1 MPRDAMA
8 EWLAKRNAEKA
19 AQRATPEHGAVRQAQ
34 IKVDQILEQ
43 AKKTTTALTG
53 VKTGKTEK
61 SSTPVRQEEGRDAMA
76 EWLAARKES
85 KVQQIAEQGKYAV
98 RNVGALY
105 KAATGMWGELRK
117 ANEWQGLGVDA
128 GIRQGYQARV
138 PVRGGSQLQQQ
149 AENALQMDKTGPY
162 RQRLTRVR
170 GESLEKLFTDSLN
183 QNQTAEQHGQTI
195 RQELQELRTA
205 GESGTDAAAAKEKWD
220 DVASRLYYLA
230 YSQSMSSDEYNKLVS
245 EVYDAYDAYRSGVKG
260 RSFGQREQKW
270 TDALRG
276 PVMGDENYTAAGKAQ
291 QNAMLAAAGGI
302 PTDRNT
308 FGYELRYN
316 QSTTRE
322 NIQYKSVD
330 QLLDAAGKH
339 VDPQAD
345 VTSQSQGAATDAAI
359 FGYLA
364 NVAMTQEQ
372 YDRYMQ
378 ALDRYVKNAPATRAV
393 SGYGTSDVVSQL
405 ETYRQQ
411 REANGLRANEKGAE
425 DALNSYPEM
434 SAGSFLDQVASGSER
449 ARDNLFQK
457 YPAGLEQLLVRG
469 GGYAGKALGSLLN
482 GFGAFENDLGDYF
495 AAGGEENINYQN
507 PEWQEA
513 KYQDWVRGRETSD
526 LLQNGG
532 KFERWAAE
540 QIPALPTAALE
551 MAAASTIAGAA
562 TGTMESFAGGARQV
576 SPLVTSA
583 ATKAEKFAQ
592 MAKQGSNIVTSS
604 FAAINSYGEAESN
617 GDARGEQFI
626 RFAAGGLLEY
636 GTNMLFGGNPLIDA
650 GDTGK
655 VTELVYKMTNNETI
669 RKIVSSA
676 AFDRIGEGLEE
687 VASAIG
693 SAALDYALTGEADL
707 SWDELRDEFIS
718 GFALAMILSIG
729 PDTAEVLAKNDHEG
743 NAKRIT
749 MFDAAAQSDRGE
761 LNLQMGKYAVEFL
774 AGDEDMM
781 LANGW
786 DHVQR
791 SAAKKSWAQAVNEY
805 NTVYRNLVDAEA
817 YWAKTG
823 EGKAYRGT
831 DAERVIADARGS
843 IEGVDAKTFSAET
856 LEENVRQI
864 RQAWDSAEENA
875 TNFAMTGR
883 MDAEIAKMARIAES
897 YLDKAVQDGTMDAM
911 TALNLRNELSMINEG
926 ATATLQAYLNARYGE
941 GTPQTETRQE
951 PVQEATQDVNV
962 IRAEAENN
970 AAVNAAETG
979 GIDNGRTEI
988 FDGGSQRDAGLGT
1001 GEQTGGMAAG
1011 AAAAE
1016 GERRNAYAGAGE
1028 NGPANRRANLRPED
1042 AARAERLN
1050 RYASL
1055 QSDTS
1060 LAQLV
1065 RGGSDA
1071 VTLAVIPESMY
1082 DDGMR
1087 EAKQAGTA
1095 LGVDVVFVRGSMAMQ
1110 RGDQLMRINGVYDA
1124 AAKRAVVSA
1133 TDIQYDGGKLAQ
1145 HELFHVRANKDPALV
1160 QQALQKVRET
1170 FGEEAFE
1177 QVAREYVQSYSG
1189 AYQSMEDVYEEVLA
1203 DAYAGMNRFRAGAT
1217 HFTEA
1222 VQSEVQQSERASEPA
1237 QTSQETRGSPPANVE
1252 ERSGN
1257 PEKGKTFWEKMRAWK
1272 EGGAPDAA
1280 MEPSRTLQQA
1290 GINELISLSSML
1302 EKADGKSQTMR
1313 EAIYDN
1319 LKYLQDDL
1327 IRPMAVGKKGDTLYC
1342 VVPARTSM
1350 DMPRVVE
1357 MRKTNAGYEVEKV
1370 SSLSNAAI
1378 IKTLEGSDLLSANVQ
1393 ALDHA
1398 IQDFGYQTKANAQL
1412 WVRPEKAK
1420 NGVPFADIFE
1430 ARDARDFEAKFS
1442 LEEKQYARVINEQLL
1457 ENRDRILEIEPVY
1470 ELTGGEF
1477 AQGDKKLSDAV
1488 MEEFEKFGGEVE
1500 REGFGAIKFSKKR
1513 IKNDIMHGIGRMKA
1527 MTFAAVPSVIQNG
1540 VEIGSEANWKG
1551 RGYDTYVFAAPAKF
1565 GETNL
1570 LIGAVVTRDNRE
1582 NKFYLHE
1589 VVDSEGNAIKIDRE
1603 TGEIKTSSAVADGWA
1618 STPDALSKDRIAQT
1632 EGEVKQR
1639 FSLSEPVE
1647 RAGNLIAEH
1656 NLTQEKLEKALEIG
1670 AFPSPSIAIVQAE
1683 QGHTNYGDY
1692 SVVFPAS
1699 TIDPEADSRN
1709 RVYGADAWTPTSS
1722 NATVEY
1728 RVDADA
1734 KRAFERSIRDLSG
1747 QVADGIFRGDSTLG
1761 KAGIEEETTKTSREI
1776 AEQIAQYPEV
1786 KAAYLADK
1794 GENISPVYKDREY
1807 DNIGNAALQRYTDN
1821 VGVQNLA
1828 RIIVQMYVGDA
1839 NSVAQAELQRVR
1851 QAIGEEY
1858 AERFARILD
1867 RKPERKA
1874 ERVSEYA
1881 ENKMYSGTRA
1891 EDFIRH
1897 AWEMVQDGGQNRGE
1911 ADKMAMQDE
1920 LDRKAPTQKVAA
1932 WAEKRLQDVIGEGG
1946 IYNNE
1951 DRYTSRGDRRSF
1963 EQTHWELNAENL
1975 VRAMAQAEERGA
1987 NIMWYDA
1994 GGLLAAA
2001 TPEYRSISEIHAD
2014 EGRLQTLE
2022 QEAYEGK
2029 VMELQQSLD
2038 NVVERILQETR
2049 HKAYGYQDES
2059 QLITEALIKTAQGG
2073 DSLQSIREGMAAE
2086 EYDID
2091 RATAMQIQELFQ
2103 QAKEIP
2109 TSYFEAKPQR
2119 VVGFDEAVAL
2129 LAPASAPADLMAR
2142 AEDAGLRVIRYTG
2155 QKDRIRV
2162 ANELPGVK
2170 FSVQEELQDIR
2181 ENGIRG
2187 KELASERE
2195 ETQPEDVLGYA
2206 DDMGE
2211 PVLSESYFRD
2221 WVQQQTNAMPQGFV
2235 WGKDVPFYSQTTD
2248 LSPKQAVELL
2258 EAVTGKRW
2266 RVEPRKNGG
2275 WRAVETD
2282 FAAKQGMYTP
2292 QEAANR
2298 LNAAKKARADADAAA
2313 YRNGEA
2319 PARATTVAA
2328 EGVAKDSFRAT
2339 PALDKIG
2346 VKIDMGVT
2354 DYRTTKEMRQRAEAE
2369 YQTDKL
2375 ISKAERRWGATAL
2388 EKNFARDIAAGR
2400 YSYADIPD
2408 TARWDT
2414 VTDLANLYIDKRMLG
2429 EDLRLQRKYAI
2440 RDALLYKAMELL
2452 PDELELMSD
2461 PGGFDKEAL
2470 LVLNYRT
2477 PQRSMLKMFGDKR
2490 GEEINRYY
2498 FDPVT
2503 RNEAERLRWMN
2514 RQLDA
2519 VREFQGEGDKVK
2531 GLNKAESAYV
2541 HMALDIEATVQ
2552 RINQSPNKAAIQKAV
2567 TELTKME
2574 TAQKASPDAEAREAE
2589 IQRVATELD
2598 LNAAESKWA
2607 QQYAQFL
2614 TQKDGIKGEIDEKK
2628 CAAAVKQYRQLFDDY
2643 YNAIADFLVSHG
2655 DEPIGKIDY
2664 YAPHLSTADK
2674 VNLLNQAF
2682 EALGFN
2688 ASATRLPA
2696 EIAGRTEDF
2705 RPNKRWTPF
2714 FQSREGT
2721 QTEYDIVH
2729 GFESYV
2735 TYLSDVLF
2743 HTDDI
2748 QKIRALENY
2757 TRLGGKNDFKN
2768 SLAEAIE
2775 LSRSGQR
2782 DEKLDFLRELKRVDD
2797 FAEPTTAEINKQLD
2811 QYIAELFAAEKNN
2824 TRYSDLAVWL
2834 KNYGDVL
2841 AGKQFGGDRGA
2852 EHRGGRGILKLG
2864 TQLTQ
2869 AFARANVAGNVSS
2882 AVNQIAQLP
2891 TILGERSKRSI
2902 AQATAEFA
2910 TGKLRQFQMD
2920 SDFITGKKG
2929 VDYISNTFADS
2940 FMSGMFKP
2948 AEFVDTMMSTI
2959 AARAAYLDA
2968 IRDGKTHEEAMRAAD
2983 AYARSIMGDRTKGAK
2998 PLMFHSK
3005 TPVMQMVNMFQ
3016 IEALN
3021 SWEHVSQDLPRQFRQ
3036 IAAESGKAKA
3046 ARVLSSVILKT
3057 VLAAFVVNRV
3067 TEELYGGTPAPFDII
3082 GMCMN
3087 FIASGEGLTTNDWIR
3102 YMLNKASNAMFGVD
3116 LFDDVPTP
3124 QEGFDWGN
3132 AVEDTL
3138 YNISNEVPF
3147 LSNLSGMVGVG
3158 DRTLMMPDLFGK
3170 GKDLWDAATEHGLIS
3185 PESGEALLGLVT
3197 QAIPGGRQINKTY
3210 SGIKTIVEGG
3220 RTKGFGDKERL
3231 QYPVERNVGTA
3242 LQNILFGPNA
3252 TPQANAYWAS
3262 GLSSLSTKDTQTWQ
3276 TLSKDGADPIE
3287 TYNLLHEFIKINADD
3302 TLTTDQAQRDIRDAI
3317 NNSSLTDEQKA
3328 YLFRQ
3333 EFGRRNKETGE
3344 YEHATDAMFETLMDE
3359 GVSWDGV
3366 TQFYNKLMQADG
3378 DENLSTND
3386 KNRQKRTAIRELDV
3400 RDSVKA
3406 YTYAEVFGVTDKE
3419 TGAKSTSKDEVF
3431 ANMMDAGMSWDDV
3444 MDVYEEYRTLYEDES
3459 LSSSQQASEF
3469 AYWLDQHNIKGK
3481 KREAIRN
3488 GLKYYQMFAQEAE
3501 RYTNLTEAG
3510 LSATDAKK
3518 VSDKLASAKGTGE
3531 NGQLT
3536 TNDKV
3541 DVLLKQNLTDTSL
3554 YKALSTVLSEE
3565 TYDKLTEARSG
3576 GIGAKI
3582 WMQYWKKKAELSA
3595 DKDANGKSISG
3606 SKKAKILALINS
3618 LQLTAEQKDLLY
3630 RAEGYA
3636 ERDLYKAPW
3645 H

>member
-98 RNVGALY
+98 RNVGSLY

-230 YSQSMSSDEYNKLVS
+230 YSQSMSADEYNKLVS

-291 QNAMLAAAGGI
+291 QDAMLSAAGGI
-302 PTDRNT
+302 PEDRNT

-378 ALDRYVKNAPATRAV
+378 VLDRYAKNAPATRAV

-411 REANGLRANEKGAE
+411 REANGLRANEQAAE

-495 AAGGEENINYQN
+495 AEGGEKNINYRN
-507 PEWQEA
+507 PEWQAA

-540 QIPALPTAALE
+540 QISGLTTAALE

-562 TGTMESFAGGARQV
+562 TGTMANFAGGSRQV
-576 SPLVTSA
+576 SPLVTNA

-729 PDTAEVLAKNDHEG
+729 PDTAEVLAKNDYEG

-761 LNLQMGKYAVEFL
+761 LNLQMEKYAVEFL
-774 AGDEDMM
+774 AGDEDLM

-791 SAAKKSWAQAVNEY
+791 SAAKKSWSQAVNEY

-823 EGKAYRGT
+823 DGRVYQGT

-883 MDAEIAKMARIAES
+883 MDAEIAKMARTAES

-926 ATATLQAYLNARYGE
+926 ATANLQAYLNARYGE

-951 PVQEATQDVNV
+951 PVQEAAQGVNT

-988 FDGGSQRDAGLGT
+988 FDGGSQRDAGLGA

-1016 GERRNAYAGAGE
+1016 AERRNTYAGAGE

-1087 EAKQAGTA
+1087 EAKQAGA
-1095 LGVDVVFVRGSMAMQ
+1095 ELGVDVVFVRGSMAMQ

-1124 AAKRAVVSA
+1124 AAKRAVVST

-1189 AYQSMEDVYEEVLA
+1189 TYQSMEDVYEEVLA

-1217 HFTEA
+1217 QFAEA

-1237 QTSQETRGSPPANVE
+1237 QTSQETRGSPEGRFSLAGQKARTANSQTLQLAEQMEQEGASSEEIWQETGWTRTMDGQSWRFEIDNSEAEYRGGGDAQFREDHADYAEYQDLLQKMFEGTISESEMQRMEQLDDIWSGEYARLRERVE
-1252 ERSGN
+1252 SGN
-1257 PEKGKTFWEKMRAWK
+1257 ATLADVLEHDSLYEAYPELRNVKVRLESDTGSKN
-1272 EGGAPDAA
+1272 GSYD
-1280 MEPSRTLQQA
+1280 PSTNT
-1290 GINELISLSSML
+1290 ITISEDKPGDSAKVGTML
-1302 EKADGKSQTMR
+1302 HEIQ
-1313 EAIYDN
+1313 
-1319 LKYLQDDL
+1319 
-1327 IRPMAVGKKGDTLYC
+1327 
-1342 VVPARTSM
+1342 
-1350 DMPRVVE
+1350 
-1357 MRKTNAGYEVEKV
+1357 
-1370 SSLSNAAI
+1370 
-1378 IKTLEGSDLLSANVQ
+1378 
-1393 ALDHA
+1393 HA
-1398 IQDFGYQTKANAQL
+1398 IQQIEGWESGASPEYWAAREYESGDTASDRAQELYSRILNSLDKADQNKVIRYNELDREMEATFSAD
-1412 WVRPEKAK
+1412 PESEAGKRYAK
-1420 NGVPFADIFE
+1420 YEAEQDKLYEELYKNEWFRRLLDLQRKMENPQSAYYEMYLNTAGEIE
-1430 ARDARDFEAKFS
+1430 ARNVSERYRMAQ
-1442 LEEKQYARVINEQLL
+1442 EERRKTAPKGADENTLFRGAGGISAEINEQYKSELERWDKEGRNGNERLILGTTGPILQNLGAENGNIYLNGWKISKIMRTHKEMSLQTIEALPQVL
-1457 ENRDRILEIEPVY
+1457 ENPAIVLASRAVDTENANTRLVM
-1470 ELTGGEF
+1470 F
-1477 AQGDKKLSDAV
+1477 GDVRAENGKAV
-1488 MEEFEKFGGEVE
+1488 QVVL
-1500 REGFGAIKFSKKR
+1500 
-1513 IKNDIMHGIGRMKA
+1513 D
-1527 MTFAAVPSVIQNG
+1527 
-1540 VEIGSEANWKG
+1540 
-1551 RGYDTYVFAAPAKF
+1551 
-1565 GETNL
+1565 L
-1570 LIGAVVTRDNRE
+1570 L
-1582 NKFYLHE
+1582 
-1589 VVDSEGNAIKIDRE
+1589 
-1603 TGEIKTSSAVADGWA
+1603 
-1618 STPDALSKDRIAQT
+1618 PT
-1632 EGEVKQR
+1632 EGGYR
-1639 FSLSEPVE
+1639 FDGMQKVNSAYTKDGGRLSLE
-1647 RAGNLIAEH
+1647 
-1656 NLTQEKLEKALEIG
+1656 
-1670 AFPSPSIAIVQAE
+1670 
-1683 QGHTNYGDY
+1683 
-1692 SVVFPAS
+1692 
-1699 TIDPEADSRN
+1699 DSD
-1709 RVYGADAWTPTSS
+1709 VLYT
-1722 NATVEY
+1722 
-1728 RVDADA
+1728 DA
-1734 KRAFERSIRDLSG
+1734 KRAAQVLRSLGYRSG
-1747 QVADGIFRGDSTLG
+1747 SPDGSHKDGYIGSIAYDA
-1761 KAGIEEETTKTSREI
+1761 AGVKISGEKFTS
-1776 AEQIAQYPEV
+1776 
-1786 KAAYLADK
+1786 
-1794 GENISPVYKDREY
+1794 
-1807 DNIGNAALQRYTDN
+1807 
-1821 VGVQNLA
+1821 
-1828 RIIVQMYVGDA
+1828 
-1839 NSVAQAELQRVR
+1839 
-1851 QAIGEEY
+1851 
-1858 AERFARILD
+1858 
-1867 RKPERKA
+1867 
-1874 ERVSEYA
+1874 
-1881 ENKMYSGTRA
+1881 
-1891 EDFIRH
+1891 
-1897 AWEMVQDGGQNRGE
+1897 
-1911 ADKMAMQDE
+1911 
-1920 LDRKAPTQKVAA
+1920 
-1932 WAEKRLQDVIGEGG
+1932 VIG
-1946 IYNNE
+1946 
-1951 DRYTSRGDRRSF
+1951 T
-1963 EQTHWELNAENL
+1963 
-1975 VRAMAQAEERGA
+1975 
-1987 NIMWYDA
+1987 
-1994 GGLLAAA
+1994 
-2001 TPEYRSISEIHAD
+2001 
-2014 EGRLQTLE
+2014 LQ
-2022 QEAYEGK
+2022 
-2029 VMELQQSLD
+2029 
-2038 NVVERILQETR
+2038 
-2049 HKAYGYQDES
+2049 
-2059 QLITEALIKTAQGG
+2059 
-2073 DSLQSIREGMAAE
+2073 
-2086 EYDID
+2086 
-2091 RATAMQIQELFQ
+2091 
-2103 QAKEIP
+2103 
-2109 TSYFEAKPQR
+2109 
-2119 VVGFDEAVAL
+2119 
-2129 LAPASAPADLMAR
+2129 
-2142 AEDAGLRVIRYTG
+2142 
-2155 QKDRIRV
+2155 
-2162 ANELPGVK
+2162 K
-2170 FSVQEELQDIR
+2170 FSVQEDLQDIR

-2187 KELASERE
+2187 KELASDRE

-2206 DDMGE
+2206 DDRGE
-2211 PVLSESYFRD
+2211 PILSESYFRD

-2298 LNAAKKARADADAAA
+2298 LNAAKKARADADTAA

-3082 GMCMN
+3082 GMSMN

-3170 GKDLWDAATEHGLIS
+3170 GKDLWDAATEHGVIS

-3231 QYPVERNVGTA
+3231 QYPVERNVGTV

-3252 TPQANAYWAS
+3252 TPEANAYWAS

-3344 YEHATDAMFETLMDE
+3344 YEHATDAMFEALMDE

-3595 DKDANGKSISG
+3595 DKDENGKSISG

-3618 LQLTAEQKDLLY
+3618 LQLTTEQKDLLY

>member
-540 QIPALPTAALE
+540 QISGLTTAALE

-604 FAAINSYGEAESN
+604 FAAINSYGE
-617 GDARGEQFI
+617 ARGEQFI

-774 AGDEDMM
+774 AGDEDLM

-1217 HFTEA
+1217 QFTEA

>member
-19 AQRATPEHGAVRQAQ
+19 AQRATPGHGAVRQAQ

-43 AKKTTTALTG
+43 ARKTTTALTG

-98 RNVGALY
+98 RNVGSLY

-230 YSQSMSSDEYNKLVS
+230 YSQSMSADEYNKLVS

-291 QNAMLAAAGGI
+291 QDAMLAAAGGI
-302 PTDRNT
+302 PEDRNT

-378 ALDRYVKNAPATRAV
+378 ALDRYAKNAPATRAV
-393 SGYGTSDVVSQL
+393 SGYGTSDVVGQL

-457 YPAGLEQLLVRG
+457 YPAGLEQLLVHG

-495 AAGGEENINYQN
+495 AEGGEKNINYQN

-540 QIPALPTAALE
+540 QISGLTTAALE

-562 TGTMESFAGGARQV
+562 TGTMANFAGGSRQV
-576 SPLVTSA
+576 SPLVTNA

-761 LNLQMGKYAVEFL
+761 LNLQMEKYAVEFL
-774 AGDEDMM
+774 AGDEDLM

-791 SAAKKSWAQAVNEY
+791 STAKKSWAQAVNEY

-843 IEGVDAKTFSAET
+843 IEGVDSKTFSAET

-875 TNFAMTGR
+875 ANFAMTGR
-883 MDAEIAKMARIAES
+883 MDAEIAKMARTAES

-926 ATATLQAYLNARYGE
+926 ATANLQAYLNARYGE
-941 GTPQTETRQE
+941 GTPQVETQQE
-951 PVQEATQDVNV
+951 TVQEAAQGVNT

-1001 GEQTGGMAAG
+1001 GEQAGGMAAG

-1016 GERRNAYAGAGE
+1016 GKRRNTYTGAGE

-1071 VTLAVIPESMY
+1071 VTLAVVPESMY

-1087 EAKQAGTA
+1087 EAKQAGA
-1095 LGVDVVFVRGSMAMQ
+1095 ELGVDVVFVRGSMAMQ

-1133 TDIQYDGGKLAQ
+1133 TDIQYDGGQLAQ

-1217 HFTEA
+1217 QFTET
-1222 VQSEVQQSERASEPA
+1222 VQGEVQQSERASEPA
-1237 QTSQETRGSPPANVE
+1237 QTSQETRGSPEGKFSIQELENG
-1252 ERSGN
+1252 ERIAVIEDGQNEFDRAKPSQYAAIAKRVIKR
-1257 PEKGKTFWEKMRAWK
+1257 EFVGKTLPLGSEDLAMIPPDAAGEYAYPAQRLITKNANNAKMRASAELNNLLEVSEFSHWARDLKKHPEATLGFDYYTTKFEVGGHLFEGLINIANSEKGRVFYDITKIK
-1272 EGGAPDAA
+1272 EIPG
-1280 MEPSRTLQQA
+1280 T
-1290 GINELISLSSML
+1290 I
-1302 EKADGKSQTMR
+1302 EKRAT
-1313 EAIYDN
+1313 
-1319 LKYLQDDL
+1319 
-1327 IRPMAVGKKGDTLYC
+1327 PMAQSASDSGDL
-1342 VVPARTSM
+1342 SG
-1350 DMPRVVE
+1350 E
-1357 MRKTNAGYEVEKV
+1357 SV
-1370 SSLSNAAI
+1370 SQN
-1378 IKTLEGSDLLSANVQ
+1378 Q
-1393 ALDHA
+1393 AD
-1398 IQDFGYQTKANAQL
+1398 
-1412 WVRPEKAK
+1412 
-1420 NGVPFADIFE
+1420 
-1430 ARDARDFEAKFS
+1430 
-1442 LEEKQYARVINEQLL
+1442 
-1457 ENRDRILEIEPVY
+1457 
-1470 ELTGGEF
+1470 
-1477 AQGDKKLSDAV
+1477 
-1488 MEEFEKFGGEVE
+1488 
-1500 REGFGAIKFSKKR
+1500 
-1513 IKNDIMHGIGRMKA
+1513 
-1527 MTFAAVPSVIQNG
+1527 
-1540 VEIGSEANWKG
+1540 
-1551 RGYDTYVFAAPAKF
+1551 
-1565 GETNL
+1565 
-1570 LIGAVVTRDNRE
+1570 
-1582 NKFYLHE
+1582 
-1589 VVDSEGNAIKIDRE
+1589 
-1603 TGEIKTSSAVADGWA
+1603 
-1618 STPDALSKDRIAQT
+1618 
-1632 EGEVKQR
+1632 VKQR

-1734 KRAFERSIRDLSG
+1734 KRAFERSIRDLSW

-1963 EQTHWELNAENL
+1963 EKTHWELNAENL
-1975 VRAMAQAEERGA
+1975 VRTMAQAEERGA

-2142 AEDAGLRVIRYTG
+2142 AEDAGLRVIRYTDNA
-2155 QKDRIRV
+2155 DRIRV

-2187 KELASERE
+2187 KELASDRE

-2211 PVLSESYFRD
+2211 QVLSESYFRD

-2328 EGVAKDSFRAT
+2328 EGVAKDRFRAT

-2589 IQRVATELD
+2589 IQRVATDLD

-2768 SLAEAIE
+2768 SLAKAIE

-2902 AQATAEFA
+2902 AQAALEFS

-2948 AEFVDTMMSTI
+2948 AEFVDTTMSTI

-3067 TEELYGGTPAPFDII
+3067 TEEIYGGTPAPFDII
-3082 GMCMN
+3082 GMSMN

-3102 YMLNKASNAMFGVD
+3102 YMFNKASNAMFGVD

-3170 GKDLWDAATEHGLIS
+3170 GKDLWDAATEHGLLS

-3302 TLTTDQAQRDIRDAI
+3302 TLTSDQAQRDIRDAI
-3317 NNSSLTDEQKA
+3317 NNSGLTDEQKA

-3344 YEHATDAMFETLMDE
+3344 YEHATDAMFEALMDE

-3419 TGAKSTSKDEVF
+3419 TGAKSTSKDEAF

-3481 KREAIRN
+3481 KREAIQN

-3582 WMQYWKKKAELSA
+3582 WMQYWRKKAELSA

-3636 ERDLYKAPW
+3636 ERDLYRAPW

>member
-1 MPRDAMA
+1 MVNVA
-8 EWLAKRNAEKA
+8 
-19 AQRATPEHGAVRQAQ
+19 
-34 IKVDQILEQ
+34 ILGFG
-43 AKKTTTALTG
+43 T
-53 VKTGKTEK
+53 
-61 SSTPVRQEEGRDAMA
+61 
-76 EWLAARKES
+76 
-85 KVQQIAEQGKYAV
+85 
-98 RNVGALY
+98 VG
-105 KAATGMWGELRK
+105 
-117 ANEWQGLGVDA
+117 
-128 GIRQGYQARV
+128 
-138 PVRGGSQLQQQ
+138 
-149 AENALQMDKTGPY
+149 
-162 RQRLTRVR
+162 
-170 GESLEKLFTDSLN
+170 
-183 QNQTAEQHGQTI
+183 
-195 RQELQELRTA
+195 
-205 GESGTDAAAAKEKWD
+205 
-220 DVASRLYYLA
+220 
-230 YSQSMSSDEYNKLVS
+230 
-245 EVYDAYDAYRSGVKG
+245 SGV
-260 RSFGQREQKW
+260 
-270 TDALRG
+270 
-276 PVMGDENYTAAGKAQ
+276 
-291 QNAMLAAAGGI
+291 
-302 PTDRNT
+302 
-308 FGYELRYN
+308 
-316 QSTTRE
+316 
-322 NIQYKSVD
+322 
-330 QLLDAAGKH
+330 
-339 VDPQAD
+339 
-345 VTSQSQGAATDAAI
+345 
-359 FGYLA
+359 
-364 NVAMTQEQ
+364 
-372 YDRYMQ
+372 
-378 ALDRYVKNAPATRAV
+378 
-393 SGYGTSDVVSQL
+393 
-405 ETYRQQ
+405 
-411 REANGLRANEKGAE
+411 
-425 DALNSYPEM
+425 
-434 SAGSFLDQVASGSER
+434 
-449 ARDNLFQK
+449 
-457 YPAGLEQLLVRG
+457 
-469 GGYAGKALGSLLN
+469 
-482 GFGAFENDLGDYF
+482 
-495 AAGGEENINYQN
+495 
-507 PEWQEA
+507 
-513 KYQDWVRGRETSD
+513 
-526 LLQNGG
+526 
-532 KFERWAAE
+532 
-540 QIPALPTAALE
+540 
-551 MAAASTIAGAA
+551 
-562 TGTMESFAGGARQV
+562 
-576 SPLVTSA
+576 
-583 ATKAEKFAQ
+583 
-592 MAKQGSNIVTSS
+592 
-604 FAAINSYGEAESN
+604 
-617 GDARGEQFI
+617 
-626 RFAAGGLLEY
+626 
-636 GTNMLFGGNPLIDA
+636 
-650 GDTGK
+650 
-655 VTELVYKMTNNETI
+655 
-669 RKIVSSA
+669 
-676 AFDRIGEGLEE
+676 
-687 VASAIG
+687 
-693 SAALDYALTGEADL
+693 
-707 SWDELRDEFIS
+707 
-718 GFALAMILSIG
+718 
-729 PDTAEVLAKNDHEG
+729 AEVLAKNDHEG

-761 LNLQMGKYAVEFL
+761 LNLQMEKYAVEFL
-774 AGDEDMM
+774 AGDEDLM

-786 DHVQR
+786 DHLQR
-791 SAAKKSWAQAVNEY
+791 SEAKKSWAQAVNEY

-843 IEGVDAKTFSAET
+843 IEGVDSKTFSAET

-875 TNFAMTGR
+875 ANFAMTGR
-883 MDAEIAKMARIAES
+883 MDAEIAKMARTAES

-926 ATATLQAYLNARYGE
+926 ATANLQAYLNARYGE
-941 GTPQTETRQE
+941 GTPQVETQQE
-951 PVQEATQDVNV
+951 TVQEDAQGVNT

-1001 GEQTGGMAAG
+1001 GEQAGGMAAG

-1016 GERRNAYAGAGE
+1016 GERRNTYTGAGE

-1071 VTLAVIPESMY
+1071 VTMAVVPESMY

-1087 EAKQAGTA
+1087 AAKQAGA
-1095 LGVDVVFVRGSMAMQ
+1095 ELGVDVVFVRGSMAMQ

-1133 TDIQYDGGKLAQ
+1133 TDIQYDGGQLAQ

-1217 HFTEA
+1217 QFTET
-1222 VQSEVQQSERASEPA
+1222 VQGEVQQSERASEPA
-1237 QTSQETRGSPPANVE
+1237 QTSQETRGSPEGRFSLAGQKARTANSQTLQIAEQMEQEGESRE
-1252 ERSGN
+1252 EIWQETGWTRTMD
-1257 PEKGKTFWEKMRAWK
+1257 GKNWRFEIDNSEAEYR
-1272 EGGAPDAA
+1272 GGADAQFR
-1280 MEPSRTLQQA
+1280 EDH
-1290 GINELISLSSML
+1290 
-1302 EKADGKSQTMR
+1302 ADYAEYQ
-1313 EAIYDN
+1313 
-1319 LKYLQDDL
+1319 
-1327 IRPMAVGKKGDTLYC
+1327 
-1342 VVPARTSM
+1342 
-1350 DMPRVVE
+1350 
-1357 MRKTNAGYEVEKV
+1357 
-1370 SSLSNAAI
+1370 
-1378 IKTLEGSDLLSANVQ
+1378 DLLQKMFEGTISESEMQRMEQLDDIWSGEYARLRERVERGNATLADVLQHDSLYEAYPELRDVKVRLESDTGSKNGSYDPSTNTITISEDKPGDSAKVGTMLHEIQ
-1393 ALDHA
+1393 HA
-1398 IQDFGYQTKANAQL
+1398 IQQIEGWESGASPEYWAAREYESGDTASDRAQELYSRILNSLDKADQNKVIRYNELDREMEATFSAD
-1412 WVRPEKAK
+1412 PESEAGKRYAK
-1420 NGVPFADIFE
+1420 YEEEQDKLYEELYKNEWFRRLLDLQRKMENPQSAYYEMYLNTAGEIE
-1430 ARDARDFEAKFS
+1430 ARNVSERYRMAQ
-1442 LEEKQYARVINEQLL
+1442 EERRKTAPKGANENTLYRGAGGISAEINEQYKSDLERWDRGGRNGNERLILGTTGPVLQNLGAEDGNIYLNGWKISKIMRTHKEMSLQTIEALPQVL
-1457 ENRDRILEIEPVY
+1457 ENPAIVLASRAVDTENANTRLVM
-1470 ELTGGEF
+1470 F
-1477 AQGDKKLSDAV
+1477 GDVRAENGKAV
-1488 MEEFEKFGGEVE
+1488 QVVL
-1500 REGFGAIKFSKKR
+1500 
-1513 IKNDIMHGIGRMKA
+1513 D
-1527 MTFAAVPSVIQNG
+1527 
-1540 VEIGSEANWKG
+1540 
-1551 RGYDTYVFAAPAKF
+1551 
-1565 GETNL
+1565 L
-1570 LIGAVVTRDNRE
+1570 L
-1582 NKFYLHE
+1582 
-1589 VVDSEGNAIKIDRE
+1589 
-1603 TGEIKTSSAVADGWA
+1603 
-1618 STPDALSKDRIAQT
+1618 PT
-1632 EGEVKQR
+1632 EGGYR
-1639 FSLSEPVE
+1639 FEGMQKVNSAYTKDGGRLSLE
-1647 RAGNLIAEH
+1647 
-1656 NLTQEKLEKALEIG
+1656 
-1670 AFPSPSIAIVQAE
+1670 
-1683 QGHTNYGDY
+1683 
-1692 SVVFPAS
+1692 
-1699 TIDPEADSRN
+1699 DSD
-1709 RVYGADAWTPTSS
+1709 VLYT
-1722 NATVEY
+1722 
-1728 RVDADA
+1728 DA
-1734 KRAFERSIRDLSG
+1734 KRAAQVLRSLGYQSG
-1747 QVADGIFRGDSTLG
+1747 SPDGSHKGGYIGSIAYDADGVKISGEKF
-1761 KAGIEEETTKTSREI
+1761 TS
-1776 AEQIAQYPEV
+1776 
-1786 KAAYLADK
+1786 
-1794 GENISPVYKDREY
+1794 
-1807 DNIGNAALQRYTDN
+1807 
-1821 VGVQNLA
+1821 
-1828 RIIVQMYVGDA
+1828 
-1839 NSVAQAELQRVR
+1839 
-1851 QAIGEEY
+1851 
-1858 AERFARILD
+1858 
-1867 RKPERKA
+1867 
-1874 ERVSEYA
+1874 
-1881 ENKMYSGTRA
+1881 
-1891 EDFIRH
+1891 
-1897 AWEMVQDGGQNRGE
+1897 
-1911 ADKMAMQDE
+1911 
-1920 LDRKAPTQKVAA
+1920 
-1932 WAEKRLQDVIGEGG
+1932 VIG
-1946 IYNNE
+1946 
-1951 DRYTSRGDRRSF
+1951 T
-1963 EQTHWELNAENL
+1963 
-1975 VRAMAQAEERGA
+1975 
-1987 NIMWYDA
+1987 
-1994 GGLLAAA
+1994 
-2001 TPEYRSISEIHAD
+2001 
-2014 EGRLQTLE
+2014 LQ
-2022 QEAYEGK
+2022 
-2029 VMELQQSLD
+2029 
-2038 NVVERILQETR
+2038 
-2049 HKAYGYQDES
+2049 
-2059 QLITEALIKTAQGG
+2059 
-2073 DSLQSIREGMAAE
+2073 
-2086 EYDID
+2086 
-2091 RATAMQIQELFQ
+2091 
-2103 QAKEIP
+2103 
-2109 TSYFEAKPQR
+2109 
-2119 VVGFDEAVAL
+2119 
-2129 LAPASAPADLMAR
+2129 
-2142 AEDAGLRVIRYTG
+2142 
-2155 QKDRIRV
+2155 
-2162 ANELPGVK
+2162 K

-2187 KELASERE
+2187 KELASDRE

-2206 DDMGE
+2206 DDTGTLYAQFAREKVYDNLGNAVLQKYTDSVGVERLAWIAAQMDMGDARSVAATE
-2211 PVLSESYFRD
+2211 LQNIRQVVKEDYAERFGEKLDQKPNLKEKRVNEYADRVMGDSSRAESFLRHAWEMVQGVGRTVAAEQRRTVQQTPPESYFRD

-2328 EGVAKDSFRAT
+2328 EGVAKDRFRAT
-2339 PALDKIG
+2339 PAIDKIG

-2589 IQRVATELD
+2589 IQRVATDLD

-2614 TQKDGIKGEIDEKK
+2614 TQKDGIRGEIDEKK

-2948 AEFVDTMMSTI
+2948 AEFVDTTMSTI

-2968 IRDGKTHEEAMRAAD
+2968 IRDGKTHEEAMRSAD

-3082 GMCMN
+3082 GMSMN

-3102 YMLNKASNAMFGVD
+3102 YMFNKASNAMFGVD

-3170 GKDLWDAATEHGLIS
+3170 GKDLWEAATEHGLLS

-3262 GLSSLSTKDTQTWQ
+3262 GLSSLSAKDTQTWQ

-3302 TLTTDQAQRDIRDAI
+3302 TLTSDQAQRDIRDAI
-3317 NNSSLTDEQKA
+3317 NNSGLTDEQKA

-3344 YEHATDAMFETLMDE
+3344 YEHATDAMFEALMDE

-3419 TGAKSTSKDEVF
+3419 TGAKSTSKDEAF

-3481 KREAIRN
+3481 KREAIQN

-3582 WMQYWKKKAELSA
+3582 WMQYWRKKAELSA

-3636 ERDLYKAPW
+3636 ERDLYRAPW

>member
-117 ANEWQGLGVDA
+117 ENEWQGMGVDA
-128 GIRQGYQARV
+128 GIQQGYRPKL
-138 PVRGGSQLQQQ
+138 PVRTGSQLQQQ

-205 GESGTDAAAAKEKWD
+205 GESGTDVAAAKEKWD

-230 YSQSMSSDEYNKLVS
+230 YSQSMSADEYNKLVS

-291 QNAMLAAAGGI
+291 QDAMLSAAGGI
-302 PTDRNT
+302 PEDRNT

-378 ALDRYVKNAPATRAV
+378 VLDRYAKNAPATRAV

-411 REANGLRANEKGAE
+411 REANGLRANEQAAE

-482 GFGAFENDLGDYF
+482 GFGAFENVLGDYF
-495 AAGGEENINYQN
+495 AEGGEKNINYRN

-540 QIPALPTAALE
+540 QISGLTTAALE

-562 TGTMESFAGGARQV
+562 TGTMANFAGGSRQV
-576 SPLVTSA
+576 SPLVTNA

-761 LNLQMGKYAVEFL
+761 LNLQMEKYAVEFL
-774 AGDEDMM
+774 AGDEDLM

-791 SAAKKSWAQAVNEY
+791 SAAKKSWAQAMNEY

-817 YWAKTG
+817 YWSKTG

-843 IEGVDAKTFSAET
+843 IEGVDSKTFSAET

-875 TNFAMTGR
+875 ANFAMTGR
-883 MDAEIAKMARIAES
+883 MDAEIAKMARTAES

-926 ATATLQAYLNARYGE
+926 ATANLQAYLNARYGE

-951 PVQEATQDVNV
+951 PVQEAAQGVNT

-988 FDGGSQRDAGLGT
+988 FDGGSQRDAGLGA

-1016 GERRNAYAGAGE
+1016 AERRNTYAGAGE

-1087 EAKQAGTA
+1087 EAKQAGA
-1095 LGVDVVFVRGSMAMQ
+1095 KLGVDVVFVRGSMAMQ

-1133 TDIQYDGGKLAQ
+1133 TDIQYDGGQLAQ
-1145 HELFHVRANKDPALV
+1145 HELFHVRANSDPALV

-1217 HFTEA
+1217 QFAET

-1237 QTSQETRGSPPANVE
+1237 QTSQETRGSPEGKFSIQELENG
-1252 ERSGN
+1252 ERIEVIEDGQDEFDRAKPSQYAAIAKRVIKR
-1257 PEKGKTFWEKMRAWK
+1257 EFVGKTLPLGSEDLAMIPPDAAGEYAYPAQRLITKNANNAKMRASAELNNLLEVSEFSHWARDLKKHPEATLGFDYYTTKFEVGGHLFEGLINIANSEKGRVFYDITKIK
-1272 EGGAPDAA
+1272 EIPG
-1280 MEPSRTLQQA
+1280 T
-1290 GINELISLSSML
+1290 I
-1302 EKADGKSQTMR
+1302 EKRAT
-1313 EAIYDN
+1313 
-1319 LKYLQDDL
+1319 
-1327 IRPMAVGKKGDTLYC
+1327 PMAQSASDSGDL
-1342 VVPARTSM
+1342 SG
-1350 DMPRVVE
+1350 E
-1357 MRKTNAGYEVEKV
+1357 SV
-1370 SSLSNAAI
+1370 SQN
-1378 IKTLEGSDLLSANVQ
+1378 Q
-1393 ALDHA
+1393 AD
-1398 IQDFGYQTKANAQL
+1398 
-1412 WVRPEKAK
+1412 
-1420 NGVPFADIFE
+1420 
-1430 ARDARDFEAKFS
+1430 
-1442 LEEKQYARVINEQLL
+1442 
-1457 ENRDRILEIEPVY
+1457 
-1470 ELTGGEF
+1470 
-1477 AQGDKKLSDAV
+1477 
-1488 MEEFEKFGGEVE
+1488 
-1500 REGFGAIKFSKKR
+1500 
-1513 IKNDIMHGIGRMKA
+1513 
-1527 MTFAAVPSVIQNG
+1527 
-1540 VEIGSEANWKG
+1540 
-1551 RGYDTYVFAAPAKF
+1551 
-1565 GETNL
+1565 
-1570 LIGAVVTRDNRE
+1570 
-1582 NKFYLHE
+1582 
-1589 VVDSEGNAIKIDRE
+1589 
-1603 TGEIKTSSAVADGWA
+1603 
-1618 STPDALSKDRIAQT
+1618 
-1632 EGEVKQR
+1632 VKQR

-1683 QGHTNYGDY
+1683 QGHTNYGEY

-1734 KRAFERSIRDLSG
+1734 KRTFERSIRELSA
-1747 QVADGIFRGDSTLG
+1747 QVADGVFRGDSTLG

-1794 GENISPVYKDREY
+1794 GENINPVYKAREY
-1807 DNIGNAALQRYTDN
+1807 DNIGNAVLQRYTDN

-1828 RIIVQMYVGDA
+1828 WIIAQMDMGDA
-1839 NSVAQAELQRVR
+1839 QSVAQAELQRVR

-1881 ENKMYSGTRA
+1881 ENKMYSSMRA

-1897 AWEMVQDGGQNRGE
+1897 AWEMVQDGGQIRGDV
-1911 ADKMAMQDE
+1911 DKMAMQDE

-2155 QKDRIRV
+2155 QEDRIRV

-2519 VREFQGEGDKVK
+2519 VREFQGEGDKAK

-2589 IQRVATELD
+2589 IQRVATDLD

-2757 TRLGGKNDFKN
+2757 TRLGGRNDFKN

-2902 AQATAEFA
+2902 AQAALEFS

-3082 GMCMN
+3082 GMSMN
-3087 FIASGEGLTTNDWIR
+3087 FIASGVGLTTNDWIR
-3102 YMLNKASNAMFGVD
+3102 YMLNKASNAMFGTD
-3116 LFDDVPTP
+3116 MFDDVPTP

-3170 GKDLWDAATEHGLIS
+3170 GKDLWDAATEHGVIS

-3618 LQLTAEQKDLLY
+3618 LQLTTEQKDLLY

-3636 ERDLYKAPW
+3636 ERDLYRAPW

>member
-1 MPRDAMA
+1 MA

-19 AQRATPEHGAVRQAQ
+19 AQRATPGHGAVRQAQ

-43 AKKTTTALTG
+43 ARKTTTALTG

-98 RNVGALY
+98 RNVGSLY

-162 RQRLTRVR
+162 RQRLTRSR

-230 YSQSMSSDEYNKLVS
+230 YSQSMSADEYNKLVS
-245 EVYDAYDAYRSGVKG
+245 EVYDAYNAYRSGVKG
-260 RSFGQREQKW
+260 RSFGQHEQKW

-291 QNAMLAAAGGI
+291 QDAMLAAAGGI
-302 PTDRNT
+302 PEDRNT

-316 QSTTRE
+316 QGTTRE

-378 ALDRYVKNAPATRAV
+378 ALDRYAKNAPATRAV
-393 SGYGTSDVVSQL
+393 SGYGTSDVVGQL

-411 REANGLRANEKGAE
+411 REANGLRANEQAAE

-457 YPAGLEQLLVRG
+457 YPAGLEQLLVHG

-495 AAGGEENINYQN
+495 AEGGEKNINYQN

-540 QIPALPTAALE
+540 QISGLTTAALE

-562 TGTMESFAGGARQV
+562 TGTMANFAGGSRQV
-576 SPLVTSA
+576 SPLVTNA

-761 LNLQMGKYAVEFL
+761 LNLQMEKYAVEFL
-774 AGDEDMM
+774 AGDEDLM

-786 DHVQR
+786 DHLQR
-791 SAAKKSWAQAVNEY
+791 SEAKKSWAQAVNEY

-843 IEGVDAKTFSAET
+843 IEGVDSKTFSAET

-864 RQAWDSAEENA
+864 RQAWDSAVENA
-875 TNFAMTGR
+875 ENFAMTGR
-883 MDAEIAKMARIAES
+883 MDAEIAKMARTAES

-926 ATATLQAYLNARYGE
+926 ATANLQAYLNARYGE
-941 GTPQTETRQE
+941 GTPQVETQKE
-951 PVQEATQDVNV
+951 TVQEAAQGVNT

-1001 GEQTGGMAAG
+1001 REQTGGMAAG

-1016 GERRNAYAGAGE
+1016 AERRNAYAGAGE

-1087 EAKQAGTA
+1087 AAKQAGA
-1095 LGVDVVFVRGSMAMQ
+1095 ELDVDVVFVRGSMAMQ

-1133 TDIQYDGGKLAQ
+1133 TDIQYDGGQLAQ

-1217 HFTEA
+1217 QFTET
-1222 VQSEVQQSERASEPA
+1222 VQGEVQQSERASEPA
-1237 QTSQETRGSPPANVE
+1237 QTSQETRGSPEGRFSLAGQKARTANSQTLQFAEQMEQEGASREEIWQETGWTRAMDGQSWRFEIDNSEAEYRGGGDAQFRKDHADYAEYQDLLQKMFEGTISESEMQRMEQLDDIWSGEYARLRERVE
-1252 ERSGN
+1252 SGN
-1257 PEKGKTFWEKMRAWK
+1257 ATLADVLQHDSLYEAYPELRDVKVRLESDTGSKNGSYDPNTN
-1272 EGGAPDAA
+1272 
-1280 MEPSRTLQQA
+1280 T
-1290 GINELISLSSML
+1290 ITISEDKPGDSAKVGTML
-1302 EKADGKSQTMR
+1302 HEIQ
-1313 EAIYDN
+1313 
-1319 LKYLQDDL
+1319 
-1327 IRPMAVGKKGDTLYC
+1327 
-1342 VVPARTSM
+1342 
-1350 DMPRVVE
+1350 
-1357 MRKTNAGYEVEKV
+1357 
-1370 SSLSNAAI
+1370 
-1378 IKTLEGSDLLSANVQ
+1378 
-1393 ALDHA
+1393 HA
-1398 IQDFGYQTKANAQL
+1398 IQQIEGWESGASPEYWAAREYENGDTASDRAQELYSRILNSLDKADQNKVIRYNELDREMEATFSAD
-1412 WVRPEKAK
+1412 PESEAGKRYAK
-1420 NGVPFADIFE
+1420 YEAEQDKLYEELYKNEWFRRLLGLQRKMENPQSAYYEMYLNTAGEIE
-1430 ARDARDFEAKFS
+1430 ARNVSERYRMAQ
-1442 LEEKQYARVINEQLL
+1442 EERRKTAPKGADENTLYRGAGGISAEINEQYKSDLERWDRGGRNGNERLILGTTGPILQNLGAEDGNIYLNGWKISKIMRTHKEMSLQTIEALPQVL
-1457 ENRDRILEIEPVY
+1457 ENPAIVLASRAVDTENANTRLVM
-1470 ELTGGEF
+1470 F
-1477 AQGDKKLSDAV
+1477 GDVRAENGKAV
-1488 MEEFEKFGGEVE
+1488 QVVL
-1500 REGFGAIKFSKKR
+1500 
-1513 IKNDIMHGIGRMKA
+1513 D
-1527 MTFAAVPSVIQNG
+1527 
-1540 VEIGSEANWKG
+1540 
-1551 RGYDTYVFAAPAKF
+1551 
-1565 GETNL
+1565 L
-1570 LIGAVVTRDNRE
+1570 L
-1582 NKFYLHE
+1582 
-1589 VVDSEGNAIKIDRE
+1589 
-1603 TGEIKTSSAVADGWA
+1603 
-1618 STPDALSKDRIAQT
+1618 PT
-1632 EGEVKQR
+1632 EGGYR
-1639 FSLSEPVE
+1639 FEGMQKVNSAYTKDGGRLSLE
-1647 RAGNLIAEH
+1647 
-1656 NLTQEKLEKALEIG
+1656 
-1670 AFPSPSIAIVQAE
+1670 
-1683 QGHTNYGDY
+1683 
-1692 SVVFPAS
+1692 
-1699 TIDPEADSRN
+1699 DSD
-1709 RVYGADAWTPTSS
+1709 VLYT
-1722 NATVEY
+1722 
-1728 RVDADA
+1728 DA
-1734 KRAFERSIRDLSG
+1734 KRAAQVLRSLGYQSG
-1747 QVADGIFRGDSTLG
+1747 SPDGSHKGGYIGSIAYDADGVKISGEKF
-1761 KAGIEEETTKTSREI
+1761 TS
-1776 AEQIAQYPEV
+1776 
-1786 KAAYLADK
+1786 
-1794 GENISPVYKDREY
+1794 
-1807 DNIGNAALQRYTDN
+1807 
-1821 VGVQNLA
+1821 
-1828 RIIVQMYVGDA
+1828 
-1839 NSVAQAELQRVR
+1839 
-1851 QAIGEEY
+1851 
-1858 AERFARILD
+1858 
-1867 RKPERKA
+1867 
-1874 ERVSEYA
+1874 
-1881 ENKMYSGTRA
+1881 
-1891 EDFIRH
+1891 
-1897 AWEMVQDGGQNRGE
+1897 
-1911 ADKMAMQDE
+1911 
-1920 LDRKAPTQKVAA
+1920 
-1932 WAEKRLQDVIGEGG
+1932 VIG
-1946 IYNNE
+1946 
-1951 DRYTSRGDRRSF
+1951 T
-1963 EQTHWELNAENL
+1963 
-1975 VRAMAQAEERGA
+1975 
-1987 NIMWYDA
+1987 
-1994 GGLLAAA
+1994 
-2001 TPEYRSISEIHAD
+2001 
-2014 EGRLQTLE
+2014 LQ
-2022 QEAYEGK
+2022 
-2029 VMELQQSLD
+2029 
-2038 NVVERILQETR
+2038 
-2049 HKAYGYQDES
+2049 
-2059 QLITEALIKTAQGG
+2059 
-2073 DSLQSIREGMAAE
+2073 
-2086 EYDID
+2086 
-2091 RATAMQIQELFQ
+2091 
-2103 QAKEIP
+2103 
-2109 TSYFEAKPQR
+2109 
-2119 VVGFDEAVAL
+2119 
-2129 LAPASAPADLMAR
+2129 
-2142 AEDAGLRVIRYTG
+2142 
-2155 QKDRIRV
+2155 
-2162 ANELPGVK
+2162 K

-2187 KELASERE
+2187 KELASDRE

-2206 DDMGE
+2206 DDTGTLYAQFAREKVYDNLGNAVLQKYTDSVGVERLAWIAAQMDMGDARSVAATE
-2211 PVLSESYFRD
+2211 LQNIRQVVKEDYAERFGEKLDQKPNLKEQRVNEYADRVMGDSSRAESFLRHAWEMVQGVGRTVAAEQRGTVQQTPPESYFRD

-2328 EGVAKDSFRAT
+2328 EGVAKDRFRAT

-2519 VREFQGEGDKVK
+2519 VREFQGEGDKAK

-2589 IQRVATELD
+2589 IQRVATDLD

-2775 LSRSGQR
+2775 LSSSGQR

-2948 AEFVDTMMSTI
+2948 AEFVDTTMSTI

-2968 IRDGKTHEEAMRAAD
+2968 IRDGKTHEEAMRSAD

-3082 GMCMN
+3082 GMSMN

-3102 YMLNKASNAMFGVD
+3102 YMFNKASNAMFGVD

-3132 AVEDTL
+3132 AAEDTL

-3170 GKDLWDAATEHGLIS
+3170 GKDLWDAATEHGLLS

-3302 TLTTDQAQRDIRDAI
+3302 TLTSDQAQRDIRDAI
-3317 NNSSLTDEQKA
+3317 NNSGLTDEQKA

-3344 YEHATDAMFETLMDE
+3344 YEHATDAMFEALMDE

-3419 TGAKSTSKDEVF
+3419 TGAKSTSKDEAF

-3481 KREAIRN
+3481 KREAIQN

-3582 WMQYWKKKAELSA
+3582 WMQYWRKKAELSA

-3636 ERDLYKAPW
+3636 ERDLYRAPW

>member
-19 AQRATPEHGAVRQAQ
+19 AQRATPGHGAVRQAQ

-43 AKKTTTALTG
+43 ARKTTTALTG

-98 RNVGALY
+98 RNVGSLY

-162 RQRLTRVR
+162 RQRLTRSR

-230 YSQSMSSDEYNKLVS
+230 YSQSMSADEYNKLVS
-245 EVYDAYDAYRSGVKG
+245 EVYDAYNAYRSGVKG

-276 PVMGDENYTAAGKAQ
+276 PVIGDENYTAAGKAQ
-291 QNAMLAAAGGI
+291 QDAMLAAAGGI
-302 PTDRNT
+302 PEDRNT

-316 QSTTRE
+316 QGTTRE

-378 ALDRYVKNAPATRAV
+378 ALDRYAKNAPATRAV
-393 SGYGTSDVVSQL
+393 SGYGTSDVVGQL

-411 REANGLRANEKGAE
+411 REDNGLRANEQAAE

-457 YPAGLEQLLVRG
+457 YPAGLEQLLVHG

-495 AAGGEENINYQN
+495 AEGGEKNINYQN

-540 QIPALPTAALE
+540 QISGLTTAALE

-562 TGTMESFAGGARQV
+562 TGTMANFAGGSRQV
-576 SPLVTSA
+576 SPLVTNA

-761 LNLQMGKYAVEFL
+761 LNLQMEKYAVEFL
-774 AGDEDMM
+774 AGDEDLM

-786 DHVQR
+786 DHLQR
-791 SAAKKSWAQAVNEY
+791 SEAKKSWAQAVNEY

-843 IEGVDAKTFSAET
+843 IEGVDSKTFSAET

-875 TNFAMTGR
+875 ANFAMTGR
-883 MDAEIAKMARIAES
+883 MDAEIAKMARTAES

-926 ATATLQAYLNARYGE
+926 ATANLQAYLNARYGE
-941 GTPQTETRQE
+941 GTPQVETQQE
-951 PVQEATQDVNV
+951 TVQEDAQGVNT

-1001 GEQTGGMAAG
+1001 GEQAGGMAAG

-1016 GERRNAYAGAGE
+1016 GERRNTYTGAGE

-1071 VTLAVIPESMY
+1071 VTMAVVPESMY

-1087 EAKQAGTA
+1087 AAKQAGA
-1095 LGVDVVFVRGSMAMQ
+1095 ELGVDVVFVRGSMAMQ

-1133 TDIQYDGGKLAQ
+1133 TDIQYDGGQLAQ

-1217 HFTEA
+1217 QFTET
-1222 VQSEVQQSERASEPA
+1222 VQGEVQQSERASEPA
-1237 QTSQETRGSPPANVE
+1237 QTSQETRGSPEGRFSLAGQKARTANSQTLQIAEQMEQEGESRE
-1252 ERSGN
+1252 EIWQETGWTRTMD
-1257 PEKGKTFWEKMRAWK
+1257 GKNWRFEIDNSEAEYR
-1272 EGGAPDAA
+1272 GGADAQFR
-1280 MEPSRTLQQA
+1280 EDH
-1290 GINELISLSSML
+1290 
-1302 EKADGKSQTMR
+1302 ADYAEYQ
-1313 EAIYDN
+1313 
-1319 LKYLQDDL
+1319 
-1327 IRPMAVGKKGDTLYC
+1327 
-1342 VVPARTSM
+1342 
-1350 DMPRVVE
+1350 
-1357 MRKTNAGYEVEKV
+1357 
-1370 SSLSNAAI
+1370 
-1378 IKTLEGSDLLSANVQ
+1378 DLLQKMFEGTISESEMQRMEQLDDIWSGEYARLRERVERGNATLADVLQHDSLYEAYPELRDVKVRLESDTGSKNGSYDPSTNTITISEDKPGDSAKVGTMLHEIQ
-1393 ALDHA
+1393 HA
-1398 IQDFGYQTKANAQL
+1398 IQQIEGWESGASPEYWAAREYESGDTASDRAQELYSRILNSLDKADQNKVIRYNELDREMEATFSAD
-1412 WVRPEKAK
+1412 PESEAGKRYAK
-1420 NGVPFADIFE
+1420 YEEEQDKLYEELYKNEWFRRLLDLQRKMETPQSAYYEMYLNTAGEIE
-1430 ARDARDFEAKFS
+1430 ARNVSERYRMAQ
-1442 LEEKQYARVINEQLL
+1442 EERRKTAPKGANENTLYRGAGGISAEINEQYKSDLERWDRGGRNGNERLILGTTGPVLQNLGAEDGNIYLNGWKISKIMRTHKEMSLQTIEALPQVL
-1457 ENRDRILEIEPVY
+1457 ENPAIVLASRAVDTENANTRLVM
-1470 ELTGGEF
+1470 F
-1477 AQGDKKLSDAV
+1477 GDVRAENGKAV
-1488 MEEFEKFGGEVE
+1488 QVVL
-1500 REGFGAIKFSKKR
+1500 
-1513 IKNDIMHGIGRMKA
+1513 D
-1527 MTFAAVPSVIQNG
+1527 
-1540 VEIGSEANWKG
+1540 
-1551 RGYDTYVFAAPAKF
+1551 
-1565 GETNL
+1565 L
-1570 LIGAVVTRDNRE
+1570 L
-1582 NKFYLHE
+1582 
-1589 VVDSEGNAIKIDRE
+1589 
-1603 TGEIKTSSAVADGWA
+1603 
-1618 STPDALSKDRIAQT
+1618 PT
-1632 EGEVKQR
+1632 EGGYR
-1639 FSLSEPVE
+1639 FEGMQKVNSAYTKDGGRLSLE
-1647 RAGNLIAEH
+1647 
-1656 NLTQEKLEKALEIG
+1656 
-1670 AFPSPSIAIVQAE
+1670 
-1683 QGHTNYGDY
+1683 
-1692 SVVFPAS
+1692 
-1699 TIDPEADSRN
+1699 DSD
-1709 RVYGADAWTPTSS
+1709 VLYT
-1722 NATVEY
+1722 
-1728 RVDADA
+1728 DA
-1734 KRAFERSIRDLSG
+1734 KRAAQVLRSLGYQSG
-1747 QVADGIFRGDSTLG
+1747 SPDGSHKGGYIGSIAYDADGVKISGEKF
-1761 KAGIEEETTKTSREI
+1761 TS
-1776 AEQIAQYPEV
+1776 
-1786 KAAYLADK
+1786 
-1794 GENISPVYKDREY
+1794 
-1807 DNIGNAALQRYTDN
+1807 
-1821 VGVQNLA
+1821 
-1828 RIIVQMYVGDA
+1828 
-1839 NSVAQAELQRVR
+1839 
-1851 QAIGEEY
+1851 
-1858 AERFARILD
+1858 
-1867 RKPERKA
+1867 
-1874 ERVSEYA
+1874 
-1881 ENKMYSGTRA
+1881 
-1891 EDFIRH
+1891 
-1897 AWEMVQDGGQNRGE
+1897 
-1911 ADKMAMQDE
+1911 
-1920 LDRKAPTQKVAA
+1920 
-1932 WAEKRLQDVIGEGG
+1932 VIG
-1946 IYNNE
+1946 
-1951 DRYTSRGDRRSF
+1951 T
-1963 EQTHWELNAENL
+1963 
-1975 VRAMAQAEERGA
+1975 
-1987 NIMWYDA
+1987 
-1994 GGLLAAA
+1994 
-2001 TPEYRSISEIHAD
+2001 
-2014 EGRLQTLE
+2014 LQ
-2022 QEAYEGK
+2022 
-2029 VMELQQSLD
+2029 
-2038 NVVERILQETR
+2038 
-2049 HKAYGYQDES
+2049 
-2059 QLITEALIKTAQGG
+2059 
-2073 DSLQSIREGMAAE
+2073 
-2086 EYDID
+2086 
-2091 RATAMQIQELFQ
+2091 
-2103 QAKEIP
+2103 
-2109 TSYFEAKPQR
+2109 
-2119 VVGFDEAVAL
+2119 
-2129 LAPASAPADLMAR
+2129 
-2142 AEDAGLRVIRYTG
+2142 
-2155 QKDRIRV
+2155 
-2162 ANELPGVK
+2162 K

-2187 KELASERE
+2187 KELASDRE

-2206 DDMGE
+2206 DDTGTLYAQFAREKVYDNLGNAVLQKYTDSVGVERLAWIAAQMDMGDARSVAATE
-2211 PVLSESYFRD
+2211 LQNIRQVVKEDYAERFGEKLDQKPNLKEKRVNEYADRVMGDSSRAESFLRHAWEMVQGVGRTVAAEQRRTVQQTPPESYFRD

-2328 EGVAKDSFRAT
+2328 EGVAKDRFRAT
-2339 PALDKIG
+2339 PAIDKIG

-2589 IQRVATELD
+2589 IQRVATDLD

-2614 TQKDGIKGEIDEKK
+2614 TQKDGIRGEIDEKK

-2948 AEFVDTMMSTI
+2948 AEFVDTTMSTI

-2968 IRDGKTHEEAMRAAD
+2968 IRDGKTHEEAMRSAD

-3082 GMCMN
+3082 GMSMN

-3102 YMLNKASNAMFGVD
+3102 YMFNKASNAMFGVD

-3170 GKDLWDAATEHGLIS
+3170 GKDLWEAATEHGLLS

-3262 GLSSLSTKDTQTWQ
+3262 GLSSLSAKDTQTWQ

-3302 TLTTDQAQRDIRDAI
+3302 TLTSDQAQRDIRDAI
-3317 NNSSLTDEQKA
+3317 NNSGLTDEQKA

-3344 YEHATDAMFETLMDE
+3344 YEHATDAMFEALMDE

-3419 TGAKSTSKDEVF
+3419 TGAKSTSKDEAF

-3481 KREAIRN
+3481 KREAIQN

-3582 WMQYWKKKAELSA
+3582 WMQYWRKKAELSA

-3636 ERDLYKAPW
+3636 ERDLYRAPW

>member
-98 RNVGALY
+98 RNVGSLY

-162 RQRLTRVR
+162 RQRMTRIR

-205 GESGTDAAAAKEKWD
+205 GESGTDAADAKEKWD

-230 YSQSMSSDEYNKLVS
+230 YSQSMSADEYNKLVS

-260 RSFGQREQKW
+260 RSFGMREQKW

-378 ALDRYVKNAPATRAV
+378 VLDRYAKNAPATRAV

-495 AAGGEENINYQN
+495 AEGGEKNINYRN

-540 QIPALPTAALE
+540 QISGLTTAALE
-551 MAAASTIAGAA
+551 MAASSTIAGAA
-562 TGTMESFAGGARQV
+562 TGTMANFAGGSRQV
-576 SPLVTSA
+576 SPLVTNA

-729 PDTAEVLAKNDHEG
+729 PDTAEVLAKNDYEG

-761 LNLQMGKYAVEFL
+761 LNLQMEKYAVEFL
-774 AGDEDMM
+774 AGDEDLM

-791 SAAKKSWAQAVNEY
+791 SAAKKSWAQAMNEY

-823 EGKAYRGT
+823 DGRVYQGT

-864 RQAWDSAEENA
+864 RQAWDSAAENA

-883 MDAEIAKMARIAES
+883 MDAEIAKMARTAES

-911 TALNLRNELSMINEG
+911 TALNLRNELSMINES
-926 ATATLQAYLNARYGE
+926 ATANLQTYLNARYGE
-941 GTPQTETRQE
+941 GTPQTETQQE
-951 PVQEATQDVNV
+951 PVQEAAQGVNT

-1016 GERRNAYAGAGE
+1016 AERRNAYAGAGE

-1087 EAKQAGTA
+1087 EAKQAGA
-1095 LGVDVVFVRGSMAMQ
+1095 ELGVDVVFVRGSMAMQ

-1217 HFTEA
+1217 QFTEA

-1237 QTSQETRGSPPANVE
+1237 QTSQETRGSPEGRFSLAGQKARTANSQTLQIAEQMEQEGASREEIWQETGWTRTMDGKNWRFEIDNSEAEYRGGGDAQFREAHADYAEYQDLLQKMFEGTISESEMQRMEQLDDIWSGEYARMRERVE
-1252 ERSGN
+1252 SGN
-1257 PEKGKTFWEKMRAWK
+1257 ATLADVLQHDSLYEAYPELRDVKVRLESDTGSKN
-1272 EGGAPDAA
+1272 GSYDP
-1280 MEPSRTLQQA
+1280 RTNT
-1290 GINELISLSSML
+1290 ITISEDKPGDSAKVGTML
-1302 EKADGKSQTMR
+1302 HEIQ
-1313 EAIYDN
+1313 
-1319 LKYLQDDL
+1319 
-1327 IRPMAVGKKGDTLYC
+1327 
-1342 VVPARTSM
+1342 
-1350 DMPRVVE
+1350 
-1357 MRKTNAGYEVEKV
+1357 
-1370 SSLSNAAI
+1370 
-1378 IKTLEGSDLLSANVQ
+1378 
-1393 ALDHA
+1393 HA
-1398 IQDFGYQTKANAQL
+1398 IQQIEGWESGASPEYWAAREYESGDTASDRAQELYSRILNSLDKADQNKVIRYNELDREMEATFSAD
-1412 WVRPEKAK
+1412 PESEAGKRYAK
-1420 NGVPFADIFE
+1420 YEAEQDKLYEELYKNEWFRRLLDLQRQMENPQSAYYEMYLNTAGEIE
-1430 ARDARDFEAKFS
+1430 ARNVSERYRMAQ
-1442 LEEKQYARVINEQLL
+1442 EERRKTAPKGADENTLFRGGGGISAEINEQYKSELERWDREGRNGNERLILGTTGPILQNLGAENGNIYLNGWKISKIMHTHKEMSMQTFEALPQVL
-1457 ENRDRILEIEPVY
+1457 ENPSLVLASRAVRTRGANTRLVM
-1470 ELTGGEF
+1470 F
-1477 AQGDKKLSDAV
+1477 GDVRAENGKAV
-1488 MEEFEKFGGEVE
+1488 QVVL
-1500 REGFGAIKFSKKR
+1500 
-1513 IKNDIMHGIGRMKA
+1513 D
-1527 MTFAAVPSVIQNG
+1527 
-1540 VEIGSEANWKG
+1540 
-1551 RGYDTYVFAAPAKF
+1551 
-1565 GETNL
+1565 L
-1570 LIGAVVTRDNRE
+1570 L
-1582 NKFYLHE
+1582 
-1589 VVDSEGNAIKIDRE
+1589 
-1603 TGEIKTSSAVADGWA
+1603 
-1618 STPDALSKDRIAQT
+1618 PT
-1632 EGEVKQR
+1632 EGGYRLDGMQKVNSAYTKDGGR
-1639 FSLSEPVE
+1639 LSLE
-1647 RAGNLIAEH
+1647 
-1656 NLTQEKLEKALEIG
+1656 
-1670 AFPSPSIAIVQAE
+1670 
-1683 QGHTNYGDY
+1683 
-1692 SVVFPAS
+1692 
-1699 TIDPEADSRN
+1699 DSD
-1709 RVYGADAWTPTSS
+1709 VLYT
-1722 NATVEY
+1722 
-1728 RVDADA
+1728 DA
-1734 KRAFERSIRDLSG
+1734 KRAAQVLRSLGYRSG
-1747 QVADGIFRGDSTLG
+1747 SPDGLHKDGYIGSIAYDADGVKISGEKF
-1761 KAGIEEETTKTSREI
+1761 TS
-1776 AEQIAQYPEV
+1776 
-1786 KAAYLADK
+1786 
-1794 GENISPVYKDREY
+1794 
-1807 DNIGNAALQRYTDN
+1807 
-1821 VGVQNLA
+1821 
-1828 RIIVQMYVGDA
+1828 
-1839 NSVAQAELQRVR
+1839 
-1851 QAIGEEY
+1851 
-1858 AERFARILD
+1858 
-1867 RKPERKA
+1867 
-1874 ERVSEYA
+1874 
-1881 ENKMYSGTRA
+1881 
-1891 EDFIRH
+1891 
-1897 AWEMVQDGGQNRGE
+1897 
-1911 ADKMAMQDE
+1911 
-1920 LDRKAPTQKVAA
+1920 
-1932 WAEKRLQDVIGEGG
+1932 VIG
-1946 IYNNE
+1946 
-1951 DRYTSRGDRRSF
+1951 
-1963 EQTHWELNAENL
+1963 
-1975 VRAMAQAEERGA
+1975 
-1987 NIMWYDA
+1987 
-1994 GGLLAAA
+1994 
-2001 TPEYRSISEIHAD
+2001 P
-2014 EGRLQTLE
+2014 LQ
-2022 QEAYEGK
+2022 
-2029 VMELQQSLD
+2029 
-2038 NVVERILQETR
+2038 
-2049 HKAYGYQDES
+2049 
-2059 QLITEALIKTAQGG
+2059 
-2073 DSLQSIREGMAAE
+2073 
-2086 EYDID
+2086 
-2091 RATAMQIQELFQ
+2091 
-2103 QAKEIP
+2103 
-2109 TSYFEAKPQR
+2109 
-2119 VVGFDEAVAL
+2119 
-2129 LAPASAPADLMAR
+2129 
-2142 AEDAGLRVIRYTG
+2142 
-2155 QKDRIRV
+2155 
-2162 ANELPGVK
+2162 K

-2519 VREFQGEGDKVK
+2519 VREFQGEGDKAK

-2589 IQRVATELD
+2589 IQRVATDLD

-2643 YNAIADFLVSHG
+2643 YNAVADFLVSHG

-2891 TILGERSKRSI
+2891 TILGERSKCSI

-2983 AYARSIMGDRTKGAK
+2983 AYARSIMGDRTKGTK

-3082 GMCMN
+3082 GMSMN

-3333 EFGRRNKETGE
+3333 EFGKKNKETGE

-3359 GVSWDGV
+3359 GMSWDGV

-3531 NGQLT
+3531 NGQIT

-3618 LQLTAEQKDLLY
+3618 LQLTTEQKDLLY

>member
-98 RNVGALY
+98 RNVGSLY

-230 YSQSMSSDEYNKLVS
+230 YSQSMSADEYNKLVS
-245 EVYDAYDAYRSGVKG
+245 DVYDAYDAYRSGVKG

-378 ALDRYVKNAPATRAV
+378 ALDRYAKNAPATRAV

-457 YPAGLEQLLVRG
+457 YPAGLEQLLVHG

-495 AAGGEENINYQN
+495 AEGGEKNINYQN

-540 QIPALPTAALE
+540 QISGLTTAALE

-562 TGTMESFAGGARQV
+562 TGTMANFAGGSRQV
-576 SPLVTSA
+576 SPLVTNA

-592 MAKQGSNIVTSS
+592 MAKQGSNIVMSS

-761 LNLQMGKYAVEFL
+761 LNLQMEKYAVEFL
-774 AGDEDMM
+774 AGDEDLM

-786 DHVQR
+786 DHLQR
-791 SAAKKSWAQAVNEY
+791 SEAKKSWAQAVNEY

-843 IEGVDAKTFSAET
+843 IEGVDSKTFSAET

-864 RQAWDSAEENA
+864 RKAWDSAVENA
-875 TNFAMTGR
+875 ENFAMTGR
-883 MDAEIAKMARIAES
+883 MDAEIAKMARTAES

-926 ATATLQAYLNARYGE
+926 ATANLQAYLNARYGE
-941 GTPQTETRQE
+941 GTPQVETQQE
-951 PVQEATQDVNV
+951 TVQEAAQGVNT

-1001 GEQTGGMAAG
+1001 GEQAGGMAAG

-1016 GERRNAYAGAGE
+1016 GERRNTYTGAGE

-1087 EAKQAGTA
+1087 AAKQAGA
-1095 LGVDVVFVRGSMAMQ
+1095 ELGVDVVFVRGSMAMQ

-1133 TDIQYDGGKLAQ
+1133 TDIQYDGGQLAQ

-1160 QQALQKVRET
+1160 QKALQKVRET

-1189 AYQSMEDVYEEVLA
+1189 AYQSMEDVYEEVIA

-1217 HFTEA
+1217 QFTET
-1222 VQSEVQQSERASEPA
+1222 VQGEVQQSERASEPA
-1237 QTSQETRGSPPANVE
+1237 QTSQETRGSPPANAE

-1327 IRPMAVGKKGDTLYC
+1327 IRPMAIGRKGETLYC

-1357 MRKTNAGYEVEKV
+1357 MRKTNAGYEVKAV

-1398 IQDFGYQTKANAQL
+1398 IQDFGYQTKANTQL

-1442 LEEKQYARVINEQLL
+1442 LAGQKARTANSQTLQLAEQMEQEGASREEIWQETGWTRTMDGQSWRFEIDNSEAEYRGGGDAQFRKDHADYAEYQDLLQKMFEGTISESEMQRMEQLDDIWSGEYARLRERVESGNATLADVLQHDSLYEAYPELRDVKVRLESDTGSKNGSYDPSTNTITISEDKPGDSAKVGTMLHEIQHAIQQIEGWESGASPEYWAAREYESGDTASDRAQELYSRILNSLDKADQNKVIRYNELDREMEATFSADPESEAGKRYAKYEAEQDKLYEELYKNEWFRRLLDLQRKMENPQSAYYEMYLNTAGEIEARNVSERYRMEQEERRKTAPKGADENTLFRGAGGISAEINEQYKSDLERWDKEGRNGNERLILGTTGPILQNLGAEDGNIYLNGWKISKIMHTHKEMSLRTFEALPQVL
-1457 ENRDRILEIEPVY
+1457 ENPSLVLASRAVRTRGVNTRLVMFGDVRAENGKAVQVVLDLLPAEGGYRLDGMQKVNSAYTKDGGRLSLE
-1470 ELTGGEF
+1470 
-1477 AQGDKKLSDAV
+1477 DSDV
-1488 MEEFEKFGGEVE
+1488 LY
-1500 REGFGAIKFSKKR
+1500 
-1513 IKNDIMHGIGRMKA
+1513 
-1527 MTFAAVPSVIQNG
+1527 T
-1540 VEIGSEANWKG
+1540 
-1551 RGYDTYVFAAPAKF
+1551 
-1565 GETNL
+1565 
-1570 LIGAVVTRDNRE
+1570 
-1582 NKFYLHE
+1582 
-1589 VVDSEGNAIKIDRE
+1589 
-1603 TGEIKTSSAVADGWA
+1603 
-1618 STPDALSKDRIAQT
+1618 
-1632 EGEVKQR
+1632 
-1639 FSLSEPVE
+1639 
-1647 RAGNLIAEH
+1647 
-1656 NLTQEKLEKALEIG
+1656 
-1670 AFPSPSIAIVQAE
+1670 
-1683 QGHTNYGDY
+1683 
-1692 SVVFPAS
+1692 
-1699 TIDPEADSRN
+1699 
-1709 RVYGADAWTPTSS
+1709 
-1722 NATVEY
+1722 
-1728 RVDADA
+1728 DA
-1734 KRAFERSIRDLSG
+1734 KRAAQVLRSLGYRSG
-1747 QVADGIFRGDSTLG
+1747 SPDGLHKDGYIGSIAYAADGVKISGEKF
-1761 KAGIEEETTKTSREI
+1761 TS
-1776 AEQIAQYPEV
+1776 
-1786 KAAYLADK
+1786 
-1794 GENISPVYKDREY
+1794 
-1807 DNIGNAALQRYTDN
+1807 
-1821 VGVQNLA
+1821 
-1828 RIIVQMYVGDA
+1828 
-1839 NSVAQAELQRVR
+1839 
-1851 QAIGEEY
+1851 
-1858 AERFARILD
+1858 
-1867 RKPERKA
+1867 
-1874 ERVSEYA
+1874 
-1881 ENKMYSGTRA
+1881 
-1891 EDFIRH
+1891 
-1897 AWEMVQDGGQNRGE
+1897 
-1911 ADKMAMQDE
+1911 
-1920 LDRKAPTQKVAA
+1920 
-1932 WAEKRLQDVIGEGG
+1932 VIG
-1946 IYNNE
+1946 
-1951 DRYTSRGDRRSF
+1951 T
-1963 EQTHWELNAENL
+1963 
-1975 VRAMAQAEERGA
+1975 
-1987 NIMWYDA
+1987 
-1994 GGLLAAA
+1994 
-2001 TPEYRSISEIHAD
+2001 
-2014 EGRLQTLE
+2014 LQ
-2022 QEAYEGK
+2022 
-2029 VMELQQSLD
+2029 
-2038 NVVERILQETR
+2038 
-2049 HKAYGYQDES
+2049 
-2059 QLITEALIKTAQGG
+2059 
-2073 DSLQSIREGMAAE
+2073 
-2086 EYDID
+2086 
-2091 RATAMQIQELFQ
+2091 
-2103 QAKEIP
+2103 
-2109 TSYFEAKPQR
+2109 
-2119 VVGFDEAVAL
+2119 
-2129 LAPASAPADLMAR
+2129 
-2142 AEDAGLRVIRYTG
+2142 
-2155 QKDRIRV
+2155 
-2162 ANELPGVK
+2162 K

-2187 KELASERE
+2187 KELESDRE

-2206 DDMGE
+2206 DDRGE

-2313 YRNGEA
+2313 YRDGEA

-2328 EGVAKDSFRAT
+2328 EGVAKDRFRAT

-2589 IQRVATELD
+2589 IQRVATDLD

-2948 AEFVDTMMSTI
+2948 AEFVDTTMSTI

-2968 IRDGKTHEEAMRAAD
+2968 IRDGKTHEEAMRSAD

-3082 GMCMN
+3082 GMSMN
-3087 FIASGEGLTTNDWIR
+3087 FIASGEGLTNNDWIR
-3102 YMLNKASNAMFGVD
+3102 YMFNKASNAMFGVD

-3132 AVEDTL
+3132 AAEDTL

-3170 GKDLWDAATEHGLIS
+3170 GKDLWDAATEHGLLS

-3302 TLTTDQAQRDIRDAI
+3302 TLTSDQAQRDIRDAI
-3317 NNSSLTDEQKA
+3317 NNSGLTDEQKA

-3344 YEHATDAMFETLMDE
+3344 YEHATDAMFEALMDE

-3419 TGAKSTSKDEVF
+3419 TGAKSTSKDEAF

-3481 KREAIRN
+3481 KREAIQN

-3582 WMQYWKKKAELSA
+3582 WMQYWRKKAELSA

-3636 ERDLYKAPW
+3636 ERDLYRAPW

>member
-19 AQRATPEHGAVRQAQ
+19 AQRATPGHGAVRQAQ

-43 AKKTTTALTG
+43 ARKTTTALTG

-98 RNVGALY
+98 RNVGSLY

-230 YSQSMSSDEYNKLVS
+230 YSQSMSADKYNKLVS

-291 QNAMLAAAGGI
+291 QDAMLAAAGGI
-302 PTDRNT
+302 PEDRNT

-378 ALDRYVKNAPATRAV
+378 ALDRYAKNAPATRAV
-393 SGYGTSDVVSQL
+393 SGYGTSDVVGQL

-457 YPAGLEQLLVRG
+457 YPAGLEQLLVHG

-495 AAGGEENINYQN
+495 AEGGEKNINYQN

-540 QIPALPTAALE
+540 QISGLTTAALE

-562 TGTMESFAGGARQV
+562 TGTMANFAGGSRQV
-576 SPLVTSA
+576 SPLVTNA

-761 LNLQMGKYAVEFL
+761 LNLQMEKYAVEFL
-774 AGDEDMM
+774 AGDEDLM

-791 SAAKKSWAQAVNEY
+791 STAKKSWAQAVNEY

-843 IEGVDAKTFSAET
+843 IEGVDSKTFSAET

-875 TNFAMTGR
+875 ANFAMTGR
-883 MDAEIAKMARIAES
+883 MDAEIAKMARTAES

-926 ATATLQAYLNARYGE
+926 ATANLQAYLNARYGE
-941 GTPQTETRQE
+941 GTPQVETQQE
-951 PVQEATQDVNV
+951 TVQEAAQGVNT

-1001 GEQTGGMAAG
+1001 GEQAGGMAAG

-1016 GERRNAYAGAGE
+1016 GKRRNTYTGAGE

-1071 VTLAVIPESMY
+1071 VTLAVVPESMY

-1087 EAKQAGTA
+1087 EAKQAGA
-1095 LGVDVVFVRGSMAMQ
+1095 ELGVDVVFVRGSMAMQ

-1133 TDIQYDGGKLAQ
+1133 TDIQYDGGQLAQ

-1217 HFTEA
+1217 QFTET
-1222 VQSEVQQSERASEPA
+1222 VQGEVQQSERASEPA
-1237 QTSQETRGSPPANVE
+1237 QTSQETRGSPEGRFSLAGQKARTANSQTLQLAEQMEQEGASREEIWKETGWTRTMDGQSWRFEIDNSEAEYRGGGDAQFRKDHADYAEYQDLLQKMFEGTISESEMQRMEQLDDIWSGEYARLRERVE
-1252 ERSGN
+1252 SGN
-1257 PEKGKTFWEKMRAWK
+1257 ATLADVLQHDSLYEAYPELRDVKVRLESDTGSKN
-1272 EGGAPDAA
+1272 GSYD
-1280 MEPSRTLQQA
+1280 PSTNT
-1290 GINELISLSSML
+1290 ITISEDKPGDSAKVGTML
-1302 EKADGKSQTMR
+1302 HEIQ
-1313 EAIYDN
+1313 
-1319 LKYLQDDL
+1319 
-1327 IRPMAVGKKGDTLYC
+1327 
-1342 VVPARTSM
+1342 
-1350 DMPRVVE
+1350 
-1357 MRKTNAGYEVEKV
+1357 
-1370 SSLSNAAI
+1370 
-1378 IKTLEGSDLLSANVQ
+1378 
-1393 ALDHA
+1393 HA
-1398 IQDFGYQTKANAQL
+1398 IQQIEGWESGASPEYWAAREYENGDTASDRAQELYSRILNSLDKADQNKVIRYNELDREMEATFSAD
-1412 WVRPEKAK
+1412 PESEAGKRYAK
-1420 NGVPFADIFE
+1420 YEAEQDKLYEELYKNEWFRRLLDLQRKMENPQSAYYEMYLNTAGEIE
-1430 ARDARDFEAKFS
+1430 ARNVSERYRMAQ
-1442 LEEKQYARVINEQLL
+1442 EERRKTAPKGADENTLFRGAGGISAEINEQYKSDLERWDKEGRNGNERLILGTTGPILQNLGAEDGNIYLNGWKISKIMHTHKEMSLRTFEALPQVL
-1457 ENRDRILEIEPVY
+1457 ENPSLVLASRAVRTRGVNTRIVMFGDVRAENGKAVQVVLDLLPAEGGYRLDGMQKVNSAYTKDGGRLSLE
-1470 ELTGGEF
+1470 
-1477 AQGDKKLSDAV
+1477 DSDV
-1488 MEEFEKFGGEVE
+1488 LY
-1500 REGFGAIKFSKKR
+1500 
-1513 IKNDIMHGIGRMKA
+1513 
-1527 MTFAAVPSVIQNG
+1527 T
-1540 VEIGSEANWKG
+1540 
-1551 RGYDTYVFAAPAKF
+1551 
-1565 GETNL
+1565 
-1570 LIGAVVTRDNRE
+1570 
-1582 NKFYLHE
+1582 
-1589 VVDSEGNAIKIDRE
+1589 
-1603 TGEIKTSSAVADGWA
+1603 
-1618 STPDALSKDRIAQT
+1618 
-1632 EGEVKQR
+1632 
-1639 FSLSEPVE
+1639 
-1647 RAGNLIAEH
+1647 
-1656 NLTQEKLEKALEIG
+1656 
-1670 AFPSPSIAIVQAE
+1670 
-1683 QGHTNYGDY
+1683 
-1692 SVVFPAS
+1692 
-1699 TIDPEADSRN
+1699 
-1709 RVYGADAWTPTSS
+1709 
-1722 NATVEY
+1722 
-1728 RVDADA
+1728 DA
-1734 KRAFERSIRDLSG
+1734 KRAAQVLRSLGYRSG
-1747 QVADGIFRGDSTLG
+1747 SPDGLHKDGYIGSIAYAADGVKISGEKF
-1761 KAGIEEETTKTSREI
+1761 TS
-1776 AEQIAQYPEV
+1776 
-1786 KAAYLADK
+1786 
-1794 GENISPVYKDREY
+1794 
-1807 DNIGNAALQRYTDN
+1807 
-1821 VGVQNLA
+1821 
-1828 RIIVQMYVGDA
+1828 
-1839 NSVAQAELQRVR
+1839 
-1851 QAIGEEY
+1851 
-1858 AERFARILD
+1858 
-1867 RKPERKA
+1867 
-1874 ERVSEYA
+1874 
-1881 ENKMYSGTRA
+1881 
-1891 EDFIRH
+1891 
-1897 AWEMVQDGGQNRGE
+1897 
-1911 ADKMAMQDE
+1911 
-1920 LDRKAPTQKVAA
+1920 
-1932 WAEKRLQDVIGEGG
+1932 VIG
-1946 IYNNE
+1946 
-1951 DRYTSRGDRRSF
+1951 T
-1963 EQTHWELNAENL
+1963 
-1975 VRAMAQAEERGA
+1975 
-1987 NIMWYDA
+1987 
-1994 GGLLAAA
+1994 
-2001 TPEYRSISEIHAD
+2001 
-2014 EGRLQTLE
+2014 LQ
-2022 QEAYEGK
+2022 
-2029 VMELQQSLD
+2029 
-2038 NVVERILQETR
+2038 
-2049 HKAYGYQDES
+2049 
-2059 QLITEALIKTAQGG
+2059 
-2073 DSLQSIREGMAAE
+2073 
-2086 EYDID
+2086 
-2091 RATAMQIQELFQ
+2091 
-2103 QAKEIP
+2103 
-2109 TSYFEAKPQR
+2109 
-2119 VVGFDEAVAL
+2119 
-2129 LAPASAPADLMAR
+2129 
-2142 AEDAGLRVIRYTG
+2142 
-2155 QKDRIRV
+2155 
-2162 ANELPGVK
+2162 K

-2187 KELASERE
+2187 KELASDRE

-2211 PVLSESYFRD
+2211 QVLSESYFRD

-2328 EGVAKDSFRAT
+2328 EGVAKDRFRAT

-2589 IQRVATELD
+2589 IQRVATDLD

-2902 AQATAEFA
+2902 AQAALEFS

-2948 AEFVDTMMSTI
+2948 AEFVDTTMSTI

-3067 TEELYGGTPAPFDII
+3067 TEEIYGGTPAPFDII
-3082 GMCMN
+3082 GMSMN

-3102 YMLNKASNAMFGVD
+3102 YMFNKASNAMFGVD

-3170 GKDLWDAATEHGLIS
+3170 GKDLWDAATEHGLLS

-3302 TLTTDQAQRDIRDAI
+3302 TLTSDQAQRDIRDAI
-3317 NNSSLTDEQKA
+3317 NNSGLTDEQKA

-3344 YEHATDAMFETLMDE
+3344 YEHATDAMFEALMDE

-3366 TQFYNKLMQADG
+3366 TQFYNKLMQEDG

-3419 TGAKSTSKDEVF
+3419 TGAKSTSKDEAF

-3481 KREAIRN
+3481 KREAIQN

-3582 WMQYWKKKAELSA
+3582 WMQYWRKKAELSA

-3636 ERDLYKAPW
+3636 ERDLYRAPW

>member
-98 RNVGALY
+98 RNVGSLY

-117 ANEWQGLGVDA
+117 ANEWQGMGVDA
-128 GIRQGYQARV
+128 GIQQGYRPKL
-138 PVRGGSQLQQQ
+138 PVRTGSQLQQQ

-230 YSQSMSSDEYNKLVS
+230 YSQSMSADEYNKLVS
-245 EVYDAYDAYRSGVKG
+245 EVYDTYDAYRSGVKG

-378 ALDRYVKNAPATRAV
+378 VLDRYAKNAPATRAV

-411 REANGLRANEKGAE
+411 RETNGLRANEQGAE

-495 AAGGEENINYQN
+495 AEGGEENINYRN

-540 QIPALPTAALE
+540 QISGLTTAALE
-551 MAAASTIAGAA
+551 MAASATIAGAA
-562 TGTMESFAGGARQV
+562 TGTMASFAGGGRQV

-592 MAKQGSNIVTSS
+592 MAKRGSNIVTSS

-655 VTELVYKMTNNETI
+655 VTEFCYKLFKNETI
-669 RKIVSSA
+669 RKIISSEF
-676 AFDRIGEGLEE
+676 FDRIGEGLEE

-761 LNLQMGKYAVEFL
+761 LNLQMEKYAVEFL
-774 AGDEDMM
+774 AGDEDLM

-791 SAAKKSWAQAVNEY
+791 STAKKSWAQAVNEY

-843 IEGVDAKTFSAET
+843 IEGVDAKTFSEET

-875 TNFAMTGR
+875 KNFAMTGR
-883 MDAEIAKMARIAES
+883 MDAEIAKMARTAES

-926 ATATLQAYLNARYGE
+926 ATANLQAYLNARYGE
-941 GTPQTETRQE
+941 GTPKAETRQE
-951 PVQEATQDVNV
+951 PVQEAAQGVNT

-988 FDGGSQRDAGLGT
+988 FDGGSQRDAGLGA

-1016 GERRNAYAGAGE
+1016 AERRNTYAGAGE

-1087 EAKQAGTA
+1087 EAKQAGA
-1095 LGVDVVFVRGSMAMQ
+1095 ELGVDVVFVRGSMAMQ

-1124 AAKRAVVSA
+1124 AAKRAVVST

-1217 HFTEA
+1217 QFAEA

-1237 QTSQETRGSPPANVE
+1237 QTSQETRGSPEGRFSLAGQKARTANSQTLQIAEQMEQEGASREEIWQETGWTRTMDGKNWRFEIDNSEAEYRGGGDAQFREAHADYAEYQDLLQKMFEGTISESEMQRMEQLDDIWSGEYARMRERVE
-1252 ERSGN
+1252 SGN
-1257 PEKGKTFWEKMRAWK
+1257 ATLADVLQHDSLYEAYPELRDVKVRLESDTGSKN
-1272 EGGAPDAA
+1272 GSYDP
-1280 MEPSRTLQQA
+1280 RTNT
-1290 GINELISLSSML
+1290 ITISEDKPGDSAKVGTML
-1302 EKADGKSQTMR
+1302 HEIQ
-1313 EAIYDN
+1313 
-1319 LKYLQDDL
+1319 
-1327 IRPMAVGKKGDTLYC
+1327 
-1342 VVPARTSM
+1342 
-1350 DMPRVVE
+1350 
-1357 MRKTNAGYEVEKV
+1357 
-1370 SSLSNAAI
+1370 
-1378 IKTLEGSDLLSANVQ
+1378 
-1393 ALDHA
+1393 HA
-1398 IQDFGYQTKANAQL
+1398 IQQIEGWESGASPEYWAAREYESGDTASDRAQELYSRILNSLDKADQNKVIRYNELDREMEATFSAD
-1412 WVRPEKAK
+1412 PESEAGKRYAK
-1420 NGVPFADIFE
+1420 YEAEQDKLYEELYKNEWFRRLLDLQRQMENPQSAYYEMYLNTAGEIE
-1430 ARDARDFEAKFS
+1430 ARNVSERYRMAQ
-1442 LEEKQYARVINEQLL
+1442 EERRKTAPKGADENTLFRGGGGISAEINEQYKSELERWDREGRNGNERLILGTTGPILQNLGAENGNIYLNGWKISKIMHTHKEMSMQTFEALPQVL
-1457 ENRDRILEIEPVY
+1457 ENPSLVLASRAVRTRGANTRLVM
-1470 ELTGGEF
+1470 F
-1477 AQGDKKLSDAV
+1477 GDVRAENGKAV
-1488 MEEFEKFGGEVE
+1488 QVVL
-1500 REGFGAIKFSKKR
+1500 
-1513 IKNDIMHGIGRMKA
+1513 D
-1527 MTFAAVPSVIQNG
+1527 
-1540 VEIGSEANWKG
+1540 
-1551 RGYDTYVFAAPAKF
+1551 
-1565 GETNL
+1565 L
-1570 LIGAVVTRDNRE
+1570 L
-1582 NKFYLHE
+1582 
-1589 VVDSEGNAIKIDRE
+1589 
-1603 TGEIKTSSAVADGWA
+1603 
-1618 STPDALSKDRIAQT
+1618 PT
-1632 EGEVKQR
+1632 EGGYRLDGMQKVNSAYTKDGGR
-1639 FSLSEPVE
+1639 LSLE
-1647 RAGNLIAEH
+1647 
-1656 NLTQEKLEKALEIG
+1656 
-1670 AFPSPSIAIVQAE
+1670 
-1683 QGHTNYGDY
+1683 
-1692 SVVFPAS
+1692 
-1699 TIDPEADSRN
+1699 DSD
-1709 RVYGADAWTPTSS
+1709 VLYT
-1722 NATVEY
+1722 
-1728 RVDADA
+1728 DA
-1734 KRAFERSIRDLSG
+1734 KRAAQVLRSLGYRSG
-1747 QVADGIFRGDSTLG
+1747 SPDGLHKDGYIGSIAYDDDGVKISGEKF
-1761 KAGIEEETTKTSREI
+1761 TS
-1776 AEQIAQYPEV
+1776 
-1786 KAAYLADK
+1786 
-1794 GENISPVYKDREY
+1794 
-1807 DNIGNAALQRYTDN
+1807 
-1821 VGVQNLA
+1821 
-1828 RIIVQMYVGDA
+1828 
-1839 NSVAQAELQRVR
+1839 
-1851 QAIGEEY
+1851 
-1858 AERFARILD
+1858 
-1867 RKPERKA
+1867 
-1874 ERVSEYA
+1874 
-1881 ENKMYSGTRA
+1881 
-1891 EDFIRH
+1891 
-1897 AWEMVQDGGQNRGE
+1897 
-1911 ADKMAMQDE
+1911 
-1920 LDRKAPTQKVAA
+1920 
-1932 WAEKRLQDVIGEGG
+1932 VIG
-1946 IYNNE
+1946 
-1951 DRYTSRGDRRSF
+1951 
-1963 EQTHWELNAENL
+1963 
-1975 VRAMAQAEERGA
+1975 
-1987 NIMWYDA
+1987 
-1994 GGLLAAA
+1994 
-2001 TPEYRSISEIHAD
+2001 P
-2014 EGRLQTLE
+2014 LQ
-2022 QEAYEGK
+2022 
-2029 VMELQQSLD
+2029 
-2038 NVVERILQETR
+2038 
-2049 HKAYGYQDES
+2049 
-2059 QLITEALIKTAQGG
+2059 
-2073 DSLQSIREGMAAE
+2073 
-2086 EYDID
+2086 
-2091 RATAMQIQELFQ
+2091 
-2103 QAKEIP
+2103 
-2109 TSYFEAKPQR
+2109 
-2119 VVGFDEAVAL
+2119 
-2129 LAPASAPADLMAR
+2129 
-2142 AEDAGLRVIRYTG
+2142 
-2155 QKDRIRV
+2155 
-2162 ANELPGVK
+2162 K

-2187 KELASERE
+2187 KELASDRE

-2388 EKNFARDIAAGR
+2388 EKNVARDIAAGR

-2519 VREFQGEGDKVK
+2519 VREFQGEGDKAK

-2589 IQRVATELD
+2589 IQRVATDLD

-2902 AQATAEFA
+2902 AQAALEFS

-2968 IRDGKTHEEAMRAAD
+2968 LRDGKTHEEAMRAAD

-3082 GMCMN
+3082 GMSMN

-3170 GKDLWDAATEHGLIS
+3170 GKDLWDAATEHGVIS

-3419 TGAKSTSKDEVF
+3419 TGAKSTSKDEAF

-3481 KREAIRN
+3481 KREAIQN

>member
-98 RNVGALY
+98 RNVGSLY

-128 GIRQGYQARV
+128 GIRQGYRARV

-162 RQRLTRVR
+162 RQRLTRSR
-170 GESLEKLFTDSLN
+170 GESLEKLFTNSLN

-230 YSQSMSSDEYNKLVS
+230 YSQSMSADEYNKLVS

-378 ALDRYVKNAPATRAV
+378 VLDRYAKNAPATRAV

-457 YPAGLEQLLVRG
+457 YPAGLEQLLVHG

-495 AAGGEENINYQN
+495 AEGGEKNINYQN

-540 QIPALPTAALE
+540 QISGLTTAALE
-551 MAAASTIAGAA
+551 MAASFTIAGAA
-562 TGTMESFAGGARQV
+562 TGTMASFAGGGRQV
-576 SPLVTSA
+576 SPLVTNA

-655 VTELVYKMTNNETI
+655 VTEFCYKLFKNETI
-669 RKIVSSA
+669 RKIISSEF
-676 AFDRIGEGLEE
+676 FDRIGEGLEE

-718 GFALAMILSIG
+718 GFALAMVLSIG
-729 PDTAEVLAKNDHEG
+729 PDAAEVLAKNDHEG

-761 LNLQMGKYAVEFL
+761 LNLQMEKYAVEFL
-774 AGDEDMM
+774 AGDEDLM

-791 SAAKKSWAQAVNEY
+791 STAKKSWAQAVNEY

-843 IEGVDAKTFSAET
+843 IEGVDSKTFSAET

-864 RQAWDSAEENA
+864 RKAWDSAVENA
-875 TNFAMTGR
+875 ENFAMTGR
-883 MDAEIAKMARIAES
+883 MDAEIAKMARTAES

-926 ATATLQAYLNARYGE
+926 ATANLQAYLNARYGE
-941 GTPQTETRQE
+941 GTPQAETQQE
-951 PVQEATQDVNV
+951 TVQEAAQGVNT

-1016 GERRNAYAGAGE
+1016 AERRNAYAGAGE

-1087 EAKQAGTA
+1087 AAKQAGA
-1095 LGVDVVFVRGSMAMQ
+1095 ELGVDVVFVRGSMAMQ

-1133 TDIQYDGGKLAQ
+1133 TDIQYDGGQLAQ

-1217 HFTEA
+1217 QFTEA
-1222 VQSEVQQSERASEPA
+1222 VRGEVQQSERASEPA
-1237 QTSQETRGSPPANVE
+1237 QTSQETRGSP
-1252 ERSGN
+1252 
-1257 PEKGKTFWEKMRAWK
+1257 
-1272 EGGAPDAA
+1272 EG
-1280 MEPSRTLQQA
+1280 R
-1290 GINELISLSSML
+1290 
-1302 EKADGKSQTMR
+1302 
-1313 EAIYDN
+1313 
-1319 LKYLQDDL
+1319 
-1327 IRPMAVGKKGDTLYC
+1327 
-1342 VVPARTSM
+1342 
-1350 DMPRVVE
+1350 
-1357 MRKTNAGYEVEKV
+1357 
-1370 SSLSNAAI
+1370 
-1378 IKTLEGSDLLSANVQ
+1378 
-1393 ALDHA
+1393 
-1398 IQDFGYQTKANAQL
+1398 
-1412 WVRPEKAK
+1412 
-1420 NGVPFADIFE
+1420 
-1430 ARDARDFEAKFS
+1430 FS
-1442 LEEKQYARVINEQLL
+1442 LEEKRYAKIINEQLL
-1457 ENRDRILEIEPVY
+1457 ENRERIEEIDPVY
-1470 ELTGGEF
+1470 ELTGEEF
-1477 AQGDKKLSDAV
+1477 AHSDKKLSDAV

-1500 REGFGAIKFSKKR
+1500 REGFGTVKFSKKR

-1540 VEIGSEANWKG
+1540 VEIGREANWKG
-1551 RGYDTYVFAAPAKF
+1551 RGYDTYVFAAPAKL
-1565 GETNL
+1565 GDTGL

-1589 VVDSEGNAIKIDRE
+1589 VVDSEGNAIKIDRA
-1603 TGEIKTSSAVADGWA
+1603 TGEIKTSSDVSDGWA
-1618 STPDALSKDRIAQT
+1618 STPDALSGNSIAQT
-1632 EGEVKQR
+1632 GEDVKQR

-1807 DNIGNAALQRYTDN
+1807 DNLGNAALQRYTDN
-1821 VGVQNLA
+1821 IGVQNLA
-1828 RIIVQMYVGDA
+1828 WIIAQMDMGDA

-2155 QKDRIRV
+2155 QEDRIRV

-2258 EAVTGKRW
+2258 ETVTGKRW

-2519 VREFQGEGDKVK
+2519 VREFQGEGDKAK

-2589 IQRVATELD
+2589 IQRVATDLD

-2902 AQATAEFA
+2902 AQAALEFS

-2948 AEFVDTMMSTI
+2948 AEFVDTTMSTI

-3067 TEELYGGTPAPFDII
+3067 TEEIYGGTPAPFDII
-3082 GMCMN
+3082 GMSMN

-3102 YMLNKASNAMFGVD
+3102 YMFNKASNAMFGVD

-3170 GKDLWDAATEHGLIS
+3170 GKDLWDAATEHGLLS

-3302 TLTTDQAQRDIRDAI
+3302 TLTSDQAQRDIRDAI
-3317 NNSSLTDEQKA
+3317 NNSGLTDEQKA

-3419 TGAKSTSKDEVF
+3419 TGAKSTSKDEAF

-3481 KREAIRN
+3481 KREAIQN

-3582 WMQYWKKKAELSA
+3582 WMQYWRKKAELSA

-3636 ERDLYKAPW
+3636 ERDLYRAPW

>member
-98 RNVGALY
+98 RNVGSLY

-117 ANEWQGLGVDA
+117 ANEWQGMGVDA
-128 GIRQGYQARV
+128 GIQQGYRPKL

-149 AENALQMDKTGPY
+149 AENALQMDKSGPY

-170 GESLEKLFTDSLN
+170 GESLEKLFTDSLD

-230 YSQSMSSDEYNKLVS
+230 YSQSMSADEYNKLVS

-378 ALDRYVKNAPATRAV
+378 VLDRYAKNAPATRAV

-495 AAGGEENINYQN
+495 AEGGEENINYQN

-540 QIPALPTAALE
+540 QISGLTTAALE

-562 TGTMESFAGGARQV
+562 TGTMANFAGGSRQV

-693 SAALDYALTGEADL
+693 SAALDYALTGEANL

-761 LNLQMGKYAVEFL
+761 LNLQMEKYAVEFL
-774 AGDEDMM
+774 AGDEDLM

-817 YWAKTG
+817 YWSKTG
-823 EGKAYRGT
+823 AGKAYRGT

-843 IEGVDAKTFSAET
+843 IEGVDAKTFSEET

-875 TNFAMTGR
+875 ANFAMTGR
-883 MDAEIAKMARIAES
+883 MDAEIAKMARTAES

-926 ATATLQAYLNARYGE
+926 ATANLQAYLNARYGE
-941 GTPQTETRQE
+941 GTPQTETEQE
-951 PVQEATQDVNV
+951 TVQEAAQGVNT
-962 IRAEAENN
+962 IRAEAETN

-1087 EAKQAGTA
+1087 AAKQAGA
-1095 LGVDVVFVRGSMAMQ
+1095 ELGVDVVFVRGSMAMQ

-1124 AAKRAVVSA
+1124 AVKRAVVSA
-1133 TDIQYDGGKLAQ
+1133 TDIQYDGGQLAQ
-1145 HELFHVRANKDPALV
+1145 HELFHVRGNKDPALV

-1217 HFTEA
+1217 QFTEA

-1237 QTSQETRGSPPANVE
+1237 QTSQETRGSPEGRFSLAGQKARTANSQTLQLAEQMEQEGASSEEIWQETGWTRTMDGQSWRFEIDNSEAEYRGGGDAQFREDHADYAEYQDLLQKMFEGTISESEMQRMEKLDDIWSGEYARLRERVE
-1252 ERSGN
+1252 SGN
-1257 PEKGKTFWEKMRAWK
+1257 ATLADVLEHDSLYEAYPELRNVKVRLESDTGSKN
-1272 EGGAPDAA
+1272 GSYD
-1280 MEPSRTLQQA
+1280 PSTNT
-1290 GINELISLSSML
+1290 ITISEDKPGDSAKVGTML
-1302 EKADGKSQTMR
+1302 HEIQ
-1313 EAIYDN
+1313 
-1319 LKYLQDDL
+1319 
-1327 IRPMAVGKKGDTLYC
+1327 
-1342 VVPARTSM
+1342 
-1350 DMPRVVE
+1350 
-1357 MRKTNAGYEVEKV
+1357 
-1370 SSLSNAAI
+1370 
-1378 IKTLEGSDLLSANVQ
+1378 
-1393 ALDHA
+1393 HA
-1398 IQDFGYQTKANAQL
+1398 IQQIEGWESGASPEYWAAREYESGDTASDRAQELYSRILTSLDKADQNKVIRYNELDREMEATFTAD
-1412 WVRPEKAK
+1412 PESEAGKRYAK
-1420 NGVPFADIFE
+1420 YEAEQDKLYEELYKNEWFRRLLDLQRKMENPQPAYYEMYLNTAGEIE
-1430 ARDARDFEAKFS
+1430 ARNVSERYRMAQ
-1442 LEEKQYARVINEQLL
+1442 EERRKTAPKGADENTLFRGGGGISAEINEQYKSDLERWDRGGRNGNERLILGTTGPVLQNLGAEDGNIYLNGWKISKIMRTHKEMSLQTIEALPQVL
-1457 ENRDRILEIEPVY
+1457 ENPAIVLASRAVDTENANTRLVM
-1470 ELTGGEF
+1470 F
-1477 AQGDKKLSDAV
+1477 GDVRAENGKAV
-1488 MEEFEKFGGEVE
+1488 QVVL
-1500 REGFGAIKFSKKR
+1500 
-1513 IKNDIMHGIGRMKA
+1513 D
-1527 MTFAAVPSVIQNG
+1527 
-1540 VEIGSEANWKG
+1540 
-1551 RGYDTYVFAAPAKF
+1551 
-1565 GETNL
+1565 L
-1570 LIGAVVTRDNRE
+1570 L
-1582 NKFYLHE
+1582 
-1589 VVDSEGNAIKIDRE
+1589 
-1603 TGEIKTSSAVADGWA
+1603 
-1618 STPDALSKDRIAQT
+1618 PT
-1632 EGEVKQR
+1632 EGGYR
-1639 FSLSEPVE
+1639 FEGMQKVNSAYTKDGGRLSLE
-1647 RAGNLIAEH
+1647 
-1656 NLTQEKLEKALEIG
+1656 
-1670 AFPSPSIAIVQAE
+1670 
-1683 QGHTNYGDY
+1683 
-1692 SVVFPAS
+1692 
-1699 TIDPEADSRN
+1699 DSN
-1709 RVYGADAWTPTSS
+1709 VLYT
-1722 NATVEY
+1722 
-1728 RVDADA
+1728 DA
-1734 KRAFERSIRDLSG
+1734 KRAAQVLRSLGYRSG
-1747 QVADGIFRGDSTLG
+1747 SPDGSHKDGYIGSIAYDADGVKISGEKF
-1761 KAGIEEETTKTSREI
+1761 TS
-1776 AEQIAQYPEV
+1776 
-1786 KAAYLADK
+1786 
-1794 GENISPVYKDREY
+1794 
-1807 DNIGNAALQRYTDN
+1807 
-1821 VGVQNLA
+1821 
-1828 RIIVQMYVGDA
+1828 
-1839 NSVAQAELQRVR
+1839 
-1851 QAIGEEY
+1851 
-1858 AERFARILD
+1858 
-1867 RKPERKA
+1867 
-1874 ERVSEYA
+1874 
-1881 ENKMYSGTRA
+1881 
-1891 EDFIRH
+1891 
-1897 AWEMVQDGGQNRGE
+1897 
-1911 ADKMAMQDE
+1911 
-1920 LDRKAPTQKVAA
+1920 
-1932 WAEKRLQDVIGEGG
+1932 VIG
-1946 IYNNE
+1946 
-1951 DRYTSRGDRRSF
+1951 
-1963 EQTHWELNAENL
+1963 
-1975 VRAMAQAEERGA
+1975 
-1987 NIMWYDA
+1987 
-1994 GGLLAAA
+1994 
-2001 TPEYRSISEIHAD
+2001 P
-2014 EGRLQTLE
+2014 LQ
-2022 QEAYEGK
+2022 
-2029 VMELQQSLD
+2029 
-2038 NVVERILQETR
+2038 
-2049 HKAYGYQDES
+2049 
-2059 QLITEALIKTAQGG
+2059 
-2073 DSLQSIREGMAAE
+2073 
-2086 EYDID
+2086 
-2091 RATAMQIQELFQ
+2091 
-2103 QAKEIP
+2103 
-2109 TSYFEAKPQR
+2109 
-2119 VVGFDEAVAL
+2119 
-2129 LAPASAPADLMAR
+2129 
-2142 AEDAGLRVIRYTG
+2142 
-2155 QKDRIRV
+2155 
-2162 ANELPGVK
+2162 K
-2170 FSVQEELQDIR
+2170 FSVQEDLQDIR

-2187 KELASERE
+2187 KELASDRE

-2206 DDMGE
+2206 DDRGE

-3082 GMCMN
+3082 GMSMN

-3102 YMLNKASNAMFGVD
+3102 YMLNKASNAMFGTD

-3302 TLTTDQAQRDIRDAI
+3302 TLTSDQAQRDIRDAI
-3317 NNSSLTDEQKA
+3317 NNSGLTDEQKA

-3406 YTYAEVFGVTDKE
+3406 YIYAEVFGVADKE

-3554 YKALSTVLSEE
+3554 YRALSTVLSEE

-3582 WMQYWKKKAELSA
+3582 WMQYWQKKAELSA

-3636 ERDLYKAPW
+3636 ERDLYRAPW

>member
-1 MPRDAMA
+1 MA

-19 AQRATPEHGAVRQAQ
+19 AQRATPGHGAVRQAQ
-34 IKVDQILEQ
+34 IKVDRILEQ

-98 RNVGALY
+98 RNVGSLY

-162 RQRLTRVR
+162 RQRLTRSR

-230 YSQSMSSDEYNKLVS
+230 YSQSMSADEYNKLVS

-291 QNAMLAAAGGI
+291 QDAMLAAAGGI
-302 PTDRNT
+302 PEDRNT

-378 ALDRYVKNAPATRAV
+378 ALDRYAKNAPATRAV
-393 SGYGTSDVVSQL
+393 SGYGTSDVVGQL

-411 REANGLRANEKGAE
+411 REANGLRANEQAAE

-457 YPAGLEQLLVRG
+457 YPAGLEQLLVHG

-495 AAGGEENINYQN
+495 AEGGEKNINYQN

-540 QIPALPTAALE
+540 QISGLTTAALE

-562 TGTMESFAGGARQV
+562 TGTMANFAGGSRQV
-576 SPLVTSA
+576 SPLVTNA

-761 LNLQMGKYAVEFL
+761 LNLQMEKYAVEFL
-774 AGDEDMM
+774 AGDEDLM

-791 SAAKKSWAQAVNEY
+791 SEAKKSWAQAVNEY

-843 IEGVDAKTFSAET
+843 IEGVDSKTFSAET

-875 TNFAMTGR
+875 ANFAMTGR
-883 MDAEIAKMARIAES
+883 MDAEIAKMARTAES

-926 ATATLQAYLNARYGE
+926 ATANLQAYLNARYGE
-941 GTPQTETRQE
+941 GTPQAETQQE
-951 PVQEATQDVNV
+951 TVQEAAQGVNT

-1001 GEQTGGMAAG
+1001 GEQAGGMAAG

-1016 GERRNAYAGAGE
+1016 GERRNTYTGAGE

-1071 VTLAVIPESMY
+1071 VTLAVVPESMY

-1087 EAKQAGTA
+1087 EAKQAGA
-1095 LGVDVVFVRGSMAMQ
+1095 ELGVDVVFVRGSMAMQ

-1133 TDIQYDGGKLAQ
+1133 TDIQYDGGQLAQ

-1217 HFTEA
+1217 QFTET
-1222 VQSEVQQSERASEPA
+1222 VQGEVQQSERASEPA
-1237 QTSQETRGSPPANVE
+1237 QTSQETRGSPEGRFSIQELENG
-1252 ERSGN
+1252 ERIAVIEDGQDEFDRAKPSQYAAIAKRVIKR
-1257 PEKGKTFWEKMRAWK
+1257 EFVGKTLPLGSEDLAMIPPDAAGEYAYPAQRLITKNANNAKMRASAELNNLLEVSEFSHWARDLKKHPEATLGFDYYTTKFEVGGHLFEGLINIANSEKGRVFYDITKIK
-1272 EGGAPDAA
+1272 EIPG
-1280 MEPSRTLQQA
+1280 T
-1290 GINELISLSSML
+1290 I
-1302 EKADGKSQTMR
+1302 EKRAT
-1313 EAIYDN
+1313 
-1319 LKYLQDDL
+1319 
-1327 IRPMAVGKKGDTLYC
+1327 PMAQSASDSGDL
-1342 VVPARTSM
+1342 SG
-1350 DMPRVVE
+1350 E
-1357 MRKTNAGYEVEKV
+1357 SV
-1370 SSLSNAAI
+1370 SQN
-1378 IKTLEGSDLLSANVQ
+1378 Q
-1393 ALDHA
+1393 AD
-1398 IQDFGYQTKANAQL
+1398 
-1412 WVRPEKAK
+1412 
-1420 NGVPFADIFE
+1420 
-1430 ARDARDFEAKFS
+1430 
-1442 LEEKQYARVINEQLL
+1442 
-1457 ENRDRILEIEPVY
+1457 
-1470 ELTGGEF
+1470 
-1477 AQGDKKLSDAV
+1477 
-1488 MEEFEKFGGEVE
+1488 
-1500 REGFGAIKFSKKR
+1500 
-1513 IKNDIMHGIGRMKA
+1513 
-1527 MTFAAVPSVIQNG
+1527 
-1540 VEIGSEANWKG
+1540 
-1551 RGYDTYVFAAPAKF
+1551 
-1565 GETNL
+1565 
-1570 LIGAVVTRDNRE
+1570 
-1582 NKFYLHE
+1582 
-1589 VVDSEGNAIKIDRE
+1589 
-1603 TGEIKTSSAVADGWA
+1603 
-1618 STPDALSKDRIAQT
+1618 
-1632 EGEVKQR
+1632 VKQR

-1734 KRAFERSIRDLSG
+1734 KRSFERSIRDLSG

-1963 EQTHWELNAENL
+1963 EKTHWELNAENL

-2142 AEDAGLRVIRYTG
+2142 AEDAGLRVIRYTDNA
-2155 QKDRIRV
+2155 DRIRV

-2187 KELASERE
+2187 KELASDRE

-2211 PVLSESYFRD
+2211 QVLSESYFRD
-2221 WVQQQTNAMPQGFV
+2221 WVQQTNAMPQGFV

-2328 EGVAKDSFRAT
+2328 EGVAKDRFRAT

-2589 IQRVATELD
+2589 IQRVATDLD

-2948 AEFVDTMMSTI
+2948 AEFVDTTMSTI

-2968 IRDGKTHEEAMRAAD
+2968 IRDGKTHEEAMRSAD

-3021 SWEHVSQDLPRQFRQ
+3021 NWEHVSQDLPRQFRQ

-3082 GMCMN
+3082 GMSMN

-3102 YMLNKASNAMFGVD
+3102 YMFNKASNAMFGVD

-3132 AVEDTL
+3132 AAEDTL

-3170 GKDLWDAATEHGLIS
+3170 GKDLWDAATEHGLLS

-3302 TLTTDQAQRDIRDAI
+3302 TLTSDQAQRDIRDAI
-3317 NNSSLTDEQKA
+3317 NNSGLTDEQKA

-3344 YEHATDAMFETLMDE
+3344 YEHATDAMFEALMDE

-3419 TGAKSTSKDEVF
+3419 TGAKSTSKDEAF

-3481 KREAIRN
+3481 KREAIQN

-3582 WMQYWKKKAELSA
+3582 WMQYWRKKAELSA

-3636 ERDLYKAPW
+3636 ERDLYRAPW

>member
-19 AQRATPEHGAVRQAQ
+19 AQRATPGHGAVRQAQ

-43 AKKTTTALTG
+43 ARKTTTALTG

-61 SSTPVRQEEGRDAMA
+61 SSTQVRQEEGRDAMA

-98 RNVGALY
+98 RNVGSLY

-149 AENALQMDKTGPY
+149 AENALQMDKAGPY
-162 RQRLTRVR
+162 RQRLTRSR

-183 QNQTAEQHGQTI
+183 QNQTAEQHSQTI

-230 YSQSMSSDEYNKLVS
+230 YSQSMSADEYNKLVS

-291 QNAMLAAAGGI
+291 QDAMLSAAGGI
-302 PTDRNT
+302 PEDRNT

-378 ALDRYVKNAPATRAV
+378 ALDRYAKNAPATRAV
-393 SGYGTSDVVSQL
+393 SGYGTSDVVGQL

-495 AAGGEENINYQN
+495 AEGGEKNINYQN

-540 QIPALPTAALE
+540 QISGLTTAALE

-562 TGTMESFAGGARQV
+562 TGTMANFAGGSRQV
-576 SPLVTSA
+576 SPLVTNA

-592 MAKQGSNIVTSS
+592 IAKQGSNIVTSS

-729 PDTAEVLAKNDHEG
+729 PDTAEVLAKNDYEG

-761 LNLQMGKYAVEFL
+761 LNLQMEKYAVEFL
-774 AGDEDMM
+774 AGDEDLM

-791 SAAKKSWAQAVNEY
+791 SAAKKSWAQAMNEY
-805 NTVYRNLVDAEA
+805 NTVYRNLVNAEA

-843 IEGVDAKTFSAET
+843 IEGVDSKTFSAET

-875 TNFAMTGR
+875 ANFAMTGR
-883 MDAEIAKMARIAES
+883 MDAEIAKMARTAES

-926 ATATLQAYLNARYGE
+926 ATANLQAYLNARYGE

-951 PVQEATQDVNV
+951 PVQEAAQGVNT

-988 FDGGSQRDAGLGT
+988 FDGGSQRDAGLGA

-1016 GERRNAYAGAGE
+1016 AERRNTYAGAGE

-1087 EAKQAGTA
+1087 EAKQAGA
-1095 LGVDVVFVRGSMAMQ
+1095 KLGVDVVFVRGSMAMQ

-1133 TDIQYDGGKLAQ
+1133 TDIQYDGGQLAQ
-1145 HELFHVRANKDPALV
+1145 HELFHVRANSDPALV

-1217 HFTEA
+1217 QFAET

-1237 QTSQETRGSPPANVE
+1237 QTSQETRGSPEGRFSLAGQKARTANSKTLQLAEQMEQEGASREEIWQETGWTRSMDGQSWRFEIDNSEAEYRGGGDAQFRENHADYAEYQDLLQKMFEGTISESEMQRMEQLDDIWSGEYARLRERVE
-1252 ERSGN
+1252 SGN
-1257 PEKGKTFWEKMRAWK
+1257 ATLADVLEHDSLYEAYPELRNVKVRLESDTGSKN
-1272 EGGAPDAA
+1272 GSYD
-1280 MEPSRTLQQA
+1280 PSTNT
-1290 GINELISLSSML
+1290 ITISEDKPGDSAKVGTML
-1302 EKADGKSQTMR
+1302 HEIQ
-1313 EAIYDN
+1313 
-1319 LKYLQDDL
+1319 
-1327 IRPMAVGKKGDTLYC
+1327 
-1342 VVPARTSM
+1342 
-1350 DMPRVVE
+1350 
-1357 MRKTNAGYEVEKV
+1357 
-1370 SSLSNAAI
+1370 
-1378 IKTLEGSDLLSANVQ
+1378 
-1393 ALDHA
+1393 HA
-1398 IQDFGYQTKANAQL
+1398 IQQIEGWESGASPEYWAAREYESGDTASDRAQELYSRILNSLDKADQNKVIRYNELDREMEATFTAD
-1412 WVRPEKAK
+1412 PESEAGKRYAK
-1420 NGVPFADIFE
+1420 YEAEQDKLYEELYKNEWFRRLLDLQRKMEDPQSAYYEMYLNTAGEIE
-1430 ARDARDFEAKFS
+1430 ARNVSERYRMAQ
-1442 LEEKQYARVINEQLL
+1442 EERRKTAPKGADENTLFRGAGGISAEINEQYKSELERWDREGRNGNERLILGTTGPILQNLGAENGNIYLNGWKISKIMRTHKEMSLRTFEALPQVL
-1457 ENRDRILEIEPVY
+1457 ENPSLVLASRAVRTRGANTRLVM
-1470 ELTGGEF
+1470 F
-1477 AQGDKKLSDAV
+1477 GDVRAENGKAV
-1488 MEEFEKFGGEVE
+1488 QVVL
-1500 REGFGAIKFSKKR
+1500 
-1513 IKNDIMHGIGRMKA
+1513 D
-1527 MTFAAVPSVIQNG
+1527 
-1540 VEIGSEANWKG
+1540 
-1551 RGYDTYVFAAPAKF
+1551 
-1565 GETNL
+1565 L
-1570 LIGAVVTRDNRE
+1570 L
-1582 NKFYLHE
+1582 
-1589 VVDSEGNAIKIDRE
+1589 
-1603 TGEIKTSSAVADGWA
+1603 
-1618 STPDALSKDRIAQT
+1618 PT
-1632 EGEVKQR
+1632 EGGYRLDGMQKVNSAYTKDGGR
-1639 FSLSEPVE
+1639 LSLE
-1647 RAGNLIAEH
+1647 
-1656 NLTQEKLEKALEIG
+1656 
-1670 AFPSPSIAIVQAE
+1670 
-1683 QGHTNYGDY
+1683 
-1692 SVVFPAS
+1692 
-1699 TIDPEADSRN
+1699 DSN
-1709 RVYGADAWTPTSS
+1709 VLYT
-1722 NATVEY
+1722 
-1728 RVDADA
+1728 DA
-1734 KRAFERSIRDLSG
+1734 KRAAQVLRSLGYRSG
-1747 QVADGIFRGDSTLG
+1747 SPDGLHKDGYIGSIAYDADGVKISGEKF
-1761 KAGIEEETTKTSREI
+1761 TS
-1776 AEQIAQYPEV
+1776 
-1786 KAAYLADK
+1786 
-1794 GENISPVYKDREY
+1794 
-1807 DNIGNAALQRYTDN
+1807 
-1821 VGVQNLA
+1821 
-1828 RIIVQMYVGDA
+1828 
-1839 NSVAQAELQRVR
+1839 
-1851 QAIGEEY
+1851 
-1858 AERFARILD
+1858 
-1867 RKPERKA
+1867 
-1874 ERVSEYA
+1874 
-1881 ENKMYSGTRA
+1881 
-1891 EDFIRH
+1891 
-1897 AWEMVQDGGQNRGE
+1897 
-1911 ADKMAMQDE
+1911 
-1920 LDRKAPTQKVAA
+1920 
-1932 WAEKRLQDVIGEGG
+1932 VIG
-1946 IYNNE
+1946 
-1951 DRYTSRGDRRSF
+1951 
-1963 EQTHWELNAENL
+1963 
-1975 VRAMAQAEERGA
+1975 
-1987 NIMWYDA
+1987 
-1994 GGLLAAA
+1994 
-2001 TPEYRSISEIHAD
+2001 P
-2014 EGRLQTLE
+2014 LQ
-2022 QEAYEGK
+2022 
-2029 VMELQQSLD
+2029 
-2038 NVVERILQETR
+2038 
-2049 HKAYGYQDES
+2049 
-2059 QLITEALIKTAQGG
+2059 
-2073 DSLQSIREGMAAE
+2073 
-2086 EYDID
+2086 
-2091 RATAMQIQELFQ
+2091 
-2103 QAKEIP
+2103 
-2109 TSYFEAKPQR
+2109 
-2119 VVGFDEAVAL
+2119 
-2129 LAPASAPADLMAR
+2129 
-2142 AEDAGLRVIRYTG
+2142 
-2155 QKDRIRV
+2155 
-2162 ANELPGVK
+2162 K
-2170 FSVQEELQDIR
+2170 FSVQEDLQDIR

-2187 KELASERE
+2187 KELASDRE

-2206 DDMGE
+2206 DDRGE
-2211 PVLSESYFRD
+2211 PILSESYFRD

-2313 YRNGEA
+2313 YRNGVA

-2968 IRDGKTHEEAMRAAD
+2968 IRDGKTHKEAMRAAD

-3082 GMCMN
+3082 GMSMN

-3102 YMLNKASNAMFGVD
+3102 YMLNKASNAMFGTD

-3132 AVEDTL
+3132 AAEDTL

-3170 GKDLWDAATEHGLIS
+3170 GKDLWDAATEHGLLS

-3252 TPQANAYWAS
+3252 TPEANAYWAS
-3262 GLSSLSTKDTQTWQ
+3262 GLSSLSAKDTQTWQ

-3302 TLTTDQAQRDIRDAI
+3302 TLTSDQAQRDIRDAI
-3317 NNSSLTDEQKA
+3317 NNSGLTDEQKA

-3344 YEHATDAMFETLMDE
+3344 YEHATDAMFEALMDE

-3366 TQFYNKLMQADG
+3366 TQFYNNLMQADG
-3378 DENLSTND
+3378 DENLSNND

-3481 KREAIRN
+3481 KREAIQN

-3582 WMQYWKKKAELSA
+3582 WMQYWQKKAELSA

>member
-19 AQRATPEHGAVRQAQ
+19 AQRATPGHGAVRQAQ

-43 AKKTTTALTG
+43 ARKTTTALTG

-98 RNVGALY
+98 RNVGSLY

-162 RQRLTRVR
+162 RQRLTRSR

-230 YSQSMSSDEYNKLVS
+230 YSQSMSADEYNKLVS
-245 EVYDAYDAYRSGVKG
+245 EVYDAYNAYRSGVKG
-260 RSFGQREQKW
+260 RSFGQHEQKW

-291 QNAMLAAAGGI
+291 QDAMLAAAGGI
-302 PTDRNT
+302 PEDRNT

-316 QSTTRE
+316 QGTTRE

-378 ALDRYVKNAPATRAV
+378 ALDRYAKNAPATRAV
-393 SGYGTSDVVSQL
+393 SGYGTSDVVGQL

-411 REANGLRANEKGAE
+411 REANGLRANEQAAE

-457 YPAGLEQLLVRG
+457 YPAGLEQLLVHG

-495 AAGGEENINYQN
+495 AEGGEKNINYQN

-540 QIPALPTAALE
+540 QISGLTTAALE

-562 TGTMESFAGGARQV
+562 TGTMANFAGGSRQV
-576 SPLVTSA
+576 SPLVTNA

-761 LNLQMGKYAVEFL
+761 LNLQMEKYAVEFL
-774 AGDEDMM
+774 AGDEDLM

-786 DHVQR
+786 DHLQR
-791 SAAKKSWAQAVNEY
+791 SEAKKSWAQAVNEY

-843 IEGVDAKTFSAET
+843 IEGVDSKTFSAET

-864 RQAWDSAEENA
+864 RQAWDSAVENA
-875 TNFAMTGR
+875 ENFAMTGR
-883 MDAEIAKMARIAES
+883 MDAEIAKMARTAES

-926 ATATLQAYLNARYGE
+926 ATANLQAYLNARYGE
-941 GTPQTETRQE
+941 GTPQVETQKE
-951 PVQEATQDVNV
+951 TVQEAAQGVNT

-1001 GEQTGGMAAG
+1001 REQTGGMAAG

-1016 GERRNAYAGAGE
+1016 AERRNAYAGAGE

-1087 EAKQAGTA
+1087 AAKQAGA
-1095 LGVDVVFVRGSMAMQ
+1095 ELDVDVVFVRGSMAMQ

-1133 TDIQYDGGKLAQ
+1133 TDIQYDGGQLAQ

-1217 HFTEA
+1217 QFTET
-1222 VQSEVQQSERASEPA
+1222 VQGEVQQSERASEPA
-1237 QTSQETRGSPPANVE
+1237 QTSQETRGSPEGRFSLAGQKARTANSQTLQFAEQMEQEGASREEIWQETGWTRAMDGQSWRFEIDNSEAEYRGGGDAQFRKDHADYAEYQDLLQKMFEGTISESEMQRMEQLDDIWSGEYARLRERVE
-1252 ERSGN
+1252 SGN
-1257 PEKGKTFWEKMRAWK
+1257 ATLADVLQHDSLYEAYPELRDVKVRLESDTGSKNGSYDPNTN
-1272 EGGAPDAA
+1272 
-1280 MEPSRTLQQA
+1280 T
-1290 GINELISLSSML
+1290 ITISEDKLGDSAKVGTML
-1302 EKADGKSQTMR
+1302 HEIQ
-1313 EAIYDN
+1313 
-1319 LKYLQDDL
+1319 
-1327 IRPMAVGKKGDTLYC
+1327 
-1342 VVPARTSM
+1342 
-1350 DMPRVVE
+1350 
-1357 MRKTNAGYEVEKV
+1357 
-1370 SSLSNAAI
+1370 
-1378 IKTLEGSDLLSANVQ
+1378 
-1393 ALDHA
+1393 HA
-1398 IQDFGYQTKANAQL
+1398 IQQIEGWESGASPEYWAAREYENGDTASDRAQELYSRILNSLDKADQNKVIRYNELDREMEATFSAD
-1412 WVRPEKAK
+1412 PESEAGKRYAK
-1420 NGVPFADIFE
+1420 YEAEQDKLYEELYKNEWFRRLLGLQRKMENPQSAYYEMYLNTAGEIE
-1430 ARDARDFEAKFS
+1430 ARNVSERYRMAQ
-1442 LEEKQYARVINEQLL
+1442 EERRKTAPKGADENTLYRGAGGISAEINEQYKSDLERWDRGGRNGNERLILGTTGPILQNLGAEDGNIYLNGWKISKIMRTHKEMSLQTIEALPQVL
-1457 ENRDRILEIEPVY
+1457 ENPAIVLASRAVDTENANTRLVM
-1470 ELTGGEF
+1470 F
-1477 AQGDKKLSDAV
+1477 GDVRAENGKAV
-1488 MEEFEKFGGEVE
+1488 QVVL
-1500 REGFGAIKFSKKR
+1500 
-1513 IKNDIMHGIGRMKA
+1513 D
-1527 MTFAAVPSVIQNG
+1527 
-1540 VEIGSEANWKG
+1540 
-1551 RGYDTYVFAAPAKF
+1551 
-1565 GETNL
+1565 L
-1570 LIGAVVTRDNRE
+1570 L
-1582 NKFYLHE
+1582 
-1589 VVDSEGNAIKIDRE
+1589 
-1603 TGEIKTSSAVADGWA
+1603 
-1618 STPDALSKDRIAQT
+1618 PT
-1632 EGEVKQR
+1632 EGGYR
-1639 FSLSEPVE
+1639 FEGMQKVNSAYTKDGGRLSLE
-1647 RAGNLIAEH
+1647 
-1656 NLTQEKLEKALEIG
+1656 
-1670 AFPSPSIAIVQAE
+1670 
-1683 QGHTNYGDY
+1683 
-1692 SVVFPAS
+1692 
-1699 TIDPEADSRN
+1699 DSD
-1709 RVYGADAWTPTSS
+1709 VLYT
-1722 NATVEY
+1722 
-1728 RVDADA
+1728 DA
-1734 KRAFERSIRDLSG
+1734 KRAAQVLRSLGYQSG
-1747 QVADGIFRGDSTLG
+1747 SPDGSHKGGYIGSIAYDADGVKISGEKF
-1761 KAGIEEETTKTSREI
+1761 TS
-1776 AEQIAQYPEV
+1776 
-1786 KAAYLADK
+1786 
-1794 GENISPVYKDREY
+1794 
-1807 DNIGNAALQRYTDN
+1807 
-1821 VGVQNLA
+1821 
-1828 RIIVQMYVGDA
+1828 
-1839 NSVAQAELQRVR
+1839 
-1851 QAIGEEY
+1851 
-1858 AERFARILD
+1858 
-1867 RKPERKA
+1867 
-1874 ERVSEYA
+1874 
-1881 ENKMYSGTRA
+1881 
-1891 EDFIRH
+1891 
-1897 AWEMVQDGGQNRGE
+1897 
-1911 ADKMAMQDE
+1911 
-1920 LDRKAPTQKVAA
+1920 
-1932 WAEKRLQDVIGEGG
+1932 VIG
-1946 IYNNE
+1946 
-1951 DRYTSRGDRRSF
+1951 T
-1963 EQTHWELNAENL
+1963 
-1975 VRAMAQAEERGA
+1975 
-1987 NIMWYDA
+1987 
-1994 GGLLAAA
+1994 
-2001 TPEYRSISEIHAD
+2001 
-2014 EGRLQTLE
+2014 LQ
-2022 QEAYEGK
+2022 
-2029 VMELQQSLD
+2029 
-2038 NVVERILQETR
+2038 
-2049 HKAYGYQDES
+2049 
-2059 QLITEALIKTAQGG
+2059 
-2073 DSLQSIREGMAAE
+2073 
-2086 EYDID
+2086 
-2091 RATAMQIQELFQ
+2091 
-2103 QAKEIP
+2103 
-2109 TSYFEAKPQR
+2109 
-2119 VVGFDEAVAL
+2119 
-2129 LAPASAPADLMAR
+2129 
-2142 AEDAGLRVIRYTG
+2142 
-2155 QKDRIRV
+2155 
-2162 ANELPGVK
+2162 K

-2187 KELASERE
+2187 KELASDRE

-2206 DDMGE
+2206 DDTGTLYAQFAREKVYDNLGNAVLQKYTDSVGVERLAWIAAQMDMGDARSVAATE
-2211 PVLSESYFRD
+2211 LQNIRQVVKEDYAERFGEKLDQKPNLKEQRVNEYADRVMGDSSRAESFLRHAWEMVQGVGRTVAAEQRGTVQQTPPESYFRD

-2328 EGVAKDSFRAT
+2328 EGVAKDRFRAT

-2519 VREFQGEGDKVK
+2519 VREFQGEGDKAK

-2589 IQRVATELD
+2589 IQRVATDLD

-2948 AEFVDTMMSTI
+2948 AEFVDTTMSTI

-2968 IRDGKTHEEAMRAAD
+2968 IRDGKTHEEAMRSAD

-3082 GMCMN
+3082 GMSMN

-3102 YMLNKASNAMFGVD
+3102 YMFNKASNAMFGVD

-3132 AVEDTL
+3132 AAEDTL

-3170 GKDLWDAATEHGLIS
+3170 GKDLWDAATEHGLLS

-3302 TLTTDQAQRDIRDAI
+3302 TLTSDQAQRDIRDAI
-3317 NNSSLTDEQKA
+3317 NNSGLTDEQKA

-3344 YEHATDAMFETLMDE
+3344 YEHATDAMFEALMDE

-3378 DENLSTND
+3378 DENLSAND

-3419 TGAKSTSKDEVF
+3419 TGAKSTSKDEAF

-3481 KREAIRN
+3481 KREAIQN

-3582 WMQYWKKKAELSA
+3582 WMQYWRKKAELSA

-3636 ERDLYKAPW
+3636 ERDLYRAPW

>member
-1 MPRDAMA
+1 MA
-8 EWLAKRNAEKA
+8 RIAIKEWLAQQDAEKA
-19 AQRATPEHGAVRQAQ
+19 KQRATPEHGAVRQAQ

-43 AKKTTTALTG
+43 SKKALEPFGIRQKQQSSKPTSQKRETTGRLA
-53 VKTGKTEK
+53 VK
-61 SSTPVRQEEGRDAMA
+61 
-76 EWLAARKES
+76 EWLEEQDKA
-85 KVQQIAEQGKYAV
+85 KVQQIAEQGKYAA
-98 RNVGALY
+98 RNMGSLY

-117 ANEWQGLGVDA
+117 ANEWQGMGVDA
-128 GIRQGYQARV
+128 GIQQGYRPKL
-138 PVRGGSQLQQQ
+138 PVRTGSQLQQQ

-170 GESLEKLFTDSLN
+170 GESLEKLFTNSLN

-195 RQELQELRTA
+195 RQELQKLRTA
-205 GESGTDAAAAKEKWD
+205 GESGTDAASAKEKWD

-230 YSQSMSSDEYNKLVS
+230 YSQSMSADEYNKLVS
-245 EVYDAYDAYRSGVKG
+245 EVYDTYDAYRSGVKG

-291 QNAMLAAAGGI
+291 QDAMLSAAGGI
-302 PTDRNT
+302 PEDRNT

-378 ALDRYVKNAPATRAV
+378 VLDRYAKNAPATRAV

-411 REANGLRANEKGAE
+411 REANGLRANEQGAE

-495 AAGGEENINYQN
+495 AEGGEKNINYQN

-540 QIPALPTAALE
+540 QISGLTTAALE

-562 TGTMESFAGGARQV
+562 TGTMANFAGGSRQV
-576 SPLVTSA
+576 SPLVTNA

-761 LNLQMGKYAVEFL
+761 LNLQMEKYAVEFL
-774 AGDEDMM
+774 AGDEDLM

-883 MDAEIAKMARIAES
+883 MDAEIAKMARTAES

-926 ATATLQAYLNARYGE
+926 ATANLQAYLNARYGE

-951 PVQEATQDVNV
+951 PVQEAAQGVNT

-988 FDGGSQRDAGLGT
+988 FDGGSQRDAGLGA

-1016 GERRNAYAGAGE
+1016 AERRNTYAGAGE

-1087 EAKQAGTA
+1087 AAKQAGA
-1095 LGVDVVFVRGSMAMQ
+1095 KLGVDVVFVRGSMAMQ

-1133 TDIQYDGGKLAQ
+1133 TDIQYDGGQLAQ
-1145 HELFHVRANKDPALV
+1145 HELFHVRANKNPALV

-1217 HFTEA
+1217 QFTEA

-1237 QTSQETRGSPPANVE
+1237 QTSQETRGSPEGRFSIQELENG
-1252 ERSGN
+1252 ERIAVIEDGQDEFDRAKPSQYAAIAKRVIMR
-1257 PEKGKTFWEKMRAWK
+1257 EFAGKTLPLSTEDLARVNRNTAGEYAYPSNALKVGSTEYNAKMRA
-1272 EGGAPDAA
+1272 
-1280 MEPSRTLQQA
+1280 ST
-1290 GINELISLSSML
+1290 EL
-1302 EKADGKSQTMR
+1302 A
-1313 EAIYDN
+1313 
-1319 LKYLQDDL
+1319 
-1327 IRPMAVGKKGDTLYC
+1327 
-1342 VVPARTSM
+1342 
-1350 DMPRVVE
+1350 
-1357 MRKTNAGYEVEKV
+1357 
-1370 SSLSNAAI
+1370 
-1378 IKTLEGSDLLSANVQ
+1378 DLLAVSEFSHWAKDHKNHDTAEFGFDYYTTKFEVDGHLFEGLINIANSNS
-1393 ALDHA
+1393 
-1398 IQDFGYQTKANAQL
+1398 G
-1412 WVRPEKAK
+1412 
-1420 NGVPFADIFE
+1420 
-1430 ARDARDFEAKFS
+1430 
-1442 LEEKQYARVINEQLL
+1442 
-1457 ENRDRILEIEPVY
+1457 RILYDVTKIREIPAISRKPAT
-1470 ELTGGEF
+1470 LM
-1477 AQGDKKLSDAV
+1477 AQSAPTFGNLS
-1488 MEEFEKFGGEVE
+1488 EES
-1500 REGFGAIKFSKKR
+1500 ISQ
-1513 IKNDIMHGIGRMKA
+1513 D
-1527 MTFAAVPSVIQNG
+1527 Q
-1540 VEIGSEANWKG
+1540 
-1551 RGYDTYVFAAPAKF
+1551 
-1565 GETNL
+1565 
-1570 LIGAVVTRDNRE
+1570 
-1582 NKFYLHE
+1582 
-1589 VVDSEGNAIKIDRE
+1589 
-1603 TGEIKTSSAVADGWA
+1603 AD
-1618 STPDALSKDRIAQT
+1618 
-1632 EGEVKQR
+1632 VKQR
-1639 FSLSEPVE
+1639 FSMSEPVE

-1874 ERVSEYA
+1874 QRVSEYA

-2049 HKAYGYQDES
+2049 HKAHGYQDES
-2059 QLITEALIKTAQGG
+2059 QLITETLIKTAQGG

-2142 AEDAGLRVIRYTG
+2142 AEDAGLRVIRYTDNA
-2155 QKDRIRV
+2155 DRIRV

-2282 FAAKQGMYTP
+2282 FAAKQGIYTP

-2519 VREFQGEGDKVK
+2519 VREFQGEGDKAK

-2589 IQRVATELD
+2589 IQRMATDLD

-2614 TQKDGIKGEIDEKK
+2614 TQKDGLKGEIDEKK

-2948 AEFVDTMMSTI
+2948 AEFVDTTMSTI

-3082 GMCMN
+3082 GMSMN

-3102 YMLNKASNAMFGVD
+3102 YMLNKASNAMFGTD

-3132 AVEDTL
+3132 AAEDTL

-3170 GKDLWDAATEHGLIS
+3170 GKDLWDAATEHGLLS

-3252 TPQANAYWAS
+3252 TPEANAYWAS
-3262 GLSSLSTKDTQTWQ
+3262 GLSSLSAKDTQTWQ

-3302 TLTTDQAQRDIRDAI
+3302 TLTSDQAQRDIRDAI
-3317 NNSSLTDEQKA
+3317 NNSGLTDEQKA

-3344 YEHATDAMFETLMDE
+3344 YEHATDAMFEALMDE

-3378 DENLSTND
+3378 DENLSNND

-3481 KREAIRN
+3481 KREAIQN

-3582 WMQYWKKKAELSA
+3582 WMQYWRKKAELSA

-3636 ERDLYKAPW
+3636 ERDLYRAPW

>member
-19 AQRATPEHGAVRQAQ
+19 AQRATPGHGAVRQAQ

-43 AKKTTTALTG
+43 ARKTTTALTG

-98 RNVGALY
+98 RNVGSLY

-162 RQRLTRVR
+162 RQRLTRSR

-230 YSQSMSSDEYNKLVS
+230 YSQSMSADEYNKLVS
-245 EVYDAYDAYRSGVKG
+245 EVYDAYNAYRSGVKG

-291 QNAMLAAAGGI
+291 QDAMLAAAGGI
-302 PTDRNT
+302 PEDRNT

-316 QSTTRE
+316 QGTTRE

-378 ALDRYVKNAPATRAV
+378 ALDRYAKNAPATRAV
-393 SGYGTSDVVSQL
+393 SGYGTSDVVGQL

-411 REANGLRANEKGAE
+411 REANGLRANEQAAE

-457 YPAGLEQLLVRG
+457 YPAGLEQLLVHG

-495 AAGGEENINYQN
+495 AEGGEKNINYQN

-540 QIPALPTAALE
+540 QISGLTTAALE

-562 TGTMESFAGGARQV
+562 TGTMANFAGGSRQV
-576 SPLVTSA
+576 SPLVTNA

-761 LNLQMGKYAVEFL
+761 LNLQMEKYAVEFL
-774 AGDEDMM
+774 AGDEDLM

-786 DHVQR
+786 DHLQR
-791 SAAKKSWAQAVNEY
+791 SEAKKSWAQAVNEY

-843 IEGVDAKTFSAET
+843 IEGVDSKTFSAET

-864 RQAWDSAEENA
+864 RQAWDSAVENA
-875 TNFAMTGR
+875 ENFAMTGR
-883 MDAEIAKMARIAES
+883 MDAEIAKMARTAES

-926 ATATLQAYLNARYGE
+926 ATANLQAYLNARYGE
-941 GTPQTETRQE
+941 GTPQVETQKE
-951 PVQEATQDVNV
+951 TVQEAAQGVNT

-1001 GEQTGGMAAG
+1001 REQTGGMAAG

-1016 GERRNAYAGAGE
+1016 AERRNAYAGAGE

-1087 EAKQAGTA
+1087 AAKQAGA
-1095 LGVDVVFVRGSMAMQ
+1095 ELDVDVVFVRGSMAMQ

-1133 TDIQYDGGKLAQ
+1133 TDIQYDGGQLAQ

-1217 HFTEA
+1217 QFTET
-1222 VQSEVQQSERASEPA
+1222 VQGEVQQSERASEPA
-1237 QTSQETRGSPPANVE
+1237 QTSQETRGSPEGRFSLAGQKARTANSQTLQFAEQMEQEGASREEIWQETGWTRAMDGQSWRFEIDNSEAEYRGGGDAQFRKDHADYAEYQDLLQKMFEGTISESEMQRMEQLDDIWSGEYARLRERVE
-1252 ERSGN
+1252 SGN
-1257 PEKGKTFWEKMRAWK
+1257 ATLADVLQHDSLYEAYPELRDVKVRLESDTGSKNGSYDPNTN
-1272 EGGAPDAA
+1272 
-1280 MEPSRTLQQA
+1280 T
-1290 GINELISLSSML
+1290 ITISEDKPGDSAKVGTML
-1302 EKADGKSQTMR
+1302 HEIQ
-1313 EAIYDN
+1313 
-1319 LKYLQDDL
+1319 
-1327 IRPMAVGKKGDTLYC
+1327 
-1342 VVPARTSM
+1342 
-1350 DMPRVVE
+1350 
-1357 MRKTNAGYEVEKV
+1357 
-1370 SSLSNAAI
+1370 
-1378 IKTLEGSDLLSANVQ
+1378 
-1393 ALDHA
+1393 HA
-1398 IQDFGYQTKANAQL
+1398 IQQIEGWESGASPEYWAAREYENGDTASDRAQELYSRILNSLDKADQNKVIRYNELDREMEATFSAD
-1412 WVRPEKAK
+1412 PESEAGKRYAK
-1420 NGVPFADIFE
+1420 YEAEQDKLYEELYKNEWFRRLLGLQRKMENPQSAYYEMYLNTAGEIE
-1430 ARDARDFEAKFS
+1430 ARNVSERYRMAQ
-1442 LEEKQYARVINEQLL
+1442 EERRKTAPKGADENTLYRGAGGISAEINEQYKSDLERWDRGGRNGNERLILGTTGPILQNLGAEDGNIYLNGWKISKIMRTHKEMSLQTIEALPQVL
-1457 ENRDRILEIEPVY
+1457 ENPAIVLASRAVDTENANTRLVM
-1470 ELTGGEF
+1470 F
-1477 AQGDKKLSDAV
+1477 GDVRAENGKAV
-1488 MEEFEKFGGEVE
+1488 QVVL
-1500 REGFGAIKFSKKR
+1500 
-1513 IKNDIMHGIGRMKA
+1513 D
-1527 MTFAAVPSVIQNG
+1527 
-1540 VEIGSEANWKG
+1540 
-1551 RGYDTYVFAAPAKF
+1551 
-1565 GETNL
+1565 L
-1570 LIGAVVTRDNRE
+1570 L
-1582 NKFYLHE
+1582 
-1589 VVDSEGNAIKIDRE
+1589 
-1603 TGEIKTSSAVADGWA
+1603 
-1618 STPDALSKDRIAQT
+1618 PT
-1632 EGEVKQR
+1632 EGGYR
-1639 FSLSEPVE
+1639 FEGMQKVNSAYTKDGGRLSLE
-1647 RAGNLIAEH
+1647 
-1656 NLTQEKLEKALEIG
+1656 
-1670 AFPSPSIAIVQAE
+1670 
-1683 QGHTNYGDY
+1683 
-1692 SVVFPAS
+1692 
-1699 TIDPEADSRN
+1699 DSD
-1709 RVYGADAWTPTSS
+1709 VLYT
-1722 NATVEY
+1722 
-1728 RVDADA
+1728 DA
-1734 KRAFERSIRDLSG
+1734 KRAAQVLRSLGYQSG
-1747 QVADGIFRGDSTLG
+1747 SPDGSHKGDYIGSIAYDADGVKISGEKF
-1761 KAGIEEETTKTSREI
+1761 TS
-1776 AEQIAQYPEV
+1776 
-1786 KAAYLADK
+1786 
-1794 GENISPVYKDREY
+1794 
-1807 DNIGNAALQRYTDN
+1807 
-1821 VGVQNLA
+1821 
-1828 RIIVQMYVGDA
+1828 
-1839 NSVAQAELQRVR
+1839 
-1851 QAIGEEY
+1851 
-1858 AERFARILD
+1858 
-1867 RKPERKA
+1867 
-1874 ERVSEYA
+1874 
-1881 ENKMYSGTRA
+1881 
-1891 EDFIRH
+1891 
-1897 AWEMVQDGGQNRGE
+1897 
-1911 ADKMAMQDE
+1911 
-1920 LDRKAPTQKVAA
+1920 
-1932 WAEKRLQDVIGEGG
+1932 VIG
-1946 IYNNE
+1946 
-1951 DRYTSRGDRRSF
+1951 T
-1963 EQTHWELNAENL
+1963 
-1975 VRAMAQAEERGA
+1975 
-1987 NIMWYDA
+1987 
-1994 GGLLAAA
+1994 
-2001 TPEYRSISEIHAD
+2001 
-2014 EGRLQTLE
+2014 LQ
-2022 QEAYEGK
+2022 
-2029 VMELQQSLD
+2029 
-2038 NVVERILQETR
+2038 
-2049 HKAYGYQDES
+2049 
-2059 QLITEALIKTAQGG
+2059 
-2073 DSLQSIREGMAAE
+2073 
-2086 EYDID
+2086 
-2091 RATAMQIQELFQ
+2091 
-2103 QAKEIP
+2103 
-2109 TSYFEAKPQR
+2109 
-2119 VVGFDEAVAL
+2119 
-2129 LAPASAPADLMAR
+2129 
-2142 AEDAGLRVIRYTG
+2142 
-2155 QKDRIRV
+2155 
-2162 ANELPGVK
+2162 K

-2187 KELASERE
+2187 KELASDRE

-2206 DDMGE
+2206 DDTGTLYAQFAREKVYDNLGNAVLQKYTDSVGVERLAWIAAQMDMGDARSVAATE
-2211 PVLSESYFRD
+2211 LQNIRQVVKEDYAERFGEKLDQKPNLKEQRVNEYADRVMGDSSRAESFLRHAWEMVQGVGRTVAAEQRGTVQQTPPESYFRD

-2328 EGVAKDSFRAT
+2328 EGVAKDRFRAT

-2519 VREFQGEGDKVK
+2519 VREFQGEGDKAK

-2589 IQRVATELD
+2589 IQRVATDLD

-2948 AEFVDTMMSTI
+2948 AEFVDTTMSTI

-2968 IRDGKTHEEAMRAAD
+2968 IRDGKTHEEAMRSAD

-3082 GMCMN
+3082 GMSMN

-3102 YMLNKASNAMFGVD
+3102 YMFNKASNAMFGVD

-3132 AVEDTL
+3132 AAEDTL

-3170 GKDLWDAATEHGLIS
+3170 GKDLWDAATEHGLLS

-3302 TLTTDQAQRDIRDAI
+3302 TLTSDQAQRDIRDAI
-3317 NNSSLTDEQKA
+3317 NNSGLTDEQKA

-3344 YEHATDAMFETLMDE
+3344 YEHATDAMFEALMDE

-3419 TGAKSTSKDEVF
+3419 TGAKSTSKDEAF

-3481 KREAIRN
+3481 KREAIQN

-3582 WMQYWKKKAELSA
+3582 WMQYWRKKAELSA

-3636 ERDLYKAPW
+3636 ERDLYRAPW

>member
-98 RNVGALY
+98 RNVGSLY

-128 GIRQGYQARV
+128 GIRQGYRARV

-183 QNQTAEQHGQTI
+183 KNQTAEQHGQTI

-230 YSQSMSSDEYNKLVS
+230 YSQSMSADEYNKLVS
-245 EVYDAYDAYRSGVKG
+245 DVYDAYDAYRSGVKG

-378 ALDRYVKNAPATRAV
+378 ALDRYAKNAPATRAV

-411 REANGLRANEKGAE
+411 REANGLRANEQGAE

-495 AAGGEENINYQN
+495 AEGGEENINYQN

-540 QIPALPTAALE
+540 QISGLTTAALE
-551 MAAASTIAGAA
+551 MAASSTIAGAA
-562 TGTMESFAGGARQV
+562 TGTMANFAGAGRQI
-576 SPLVTSA
+576 SPLVTNA

-761 LNLQMGKYAVEFL
+761 LNLQMEKYAVEFL
-774 AGDEDMM
+774 AGDEDLM

-791 SAAKKSWAQAVNEY
+791 SAAKKSWAQAMNEY

-843 IEGVDAKTFSAET
+843 IEGVDSKTFSAET

-875 TNFAMTGR
+875 ANFAMTGR
-883 MDAEIAKMARIAES
+883 MDAEIAKMARTAES

-926 ATATLQAYLNARYGE
+926 ATANLQAYLNARYGE

-951 PVQEATQDVNV
+951 PVQEAAQGVNT

-988 FDGGSQRDAGLGT
+988 FDGGSQRDAGLGA

-1016 GERRNAYAGAGE
+1016 AERRNTYAGAGE

-1087 EAKQAGTA
+1087 EAKQAGA
-1095 LGVDVVFVRGSMAMQ
+1095 KLGVDVVFVRGSMAMQ

-1133 TDIQYDGGKLAQ
+1133 TDIQYDGGQLAQ
-1145 HELFHVRANKDPALV
+1145 HELFHVRANSDPALV

-1217 HFTEA
+1217 QFAET

-1237 QTSQETRGSPPANVE
+1237 QTSQETRGSPEGRFSIQELADG
-1252 ERSGN
+1252 ERIAVIEDGQDEFDRAKPSQYAAIAKRVIMR
-1257 PEKGKTFWEKMRAWK
+1257 EFAGKTLPLSTEDLARVNRNTAGEYAYPSNALKVGSTEYNAKMRA
-1272 EGGAPDAA
+1272 
-1280 MEPSRTLQQA
+1280 ST
-1290 GINELISLSSML
+1290 EL
-1302 EKADGKSQTMR
+1302 A
-1313 EAIYDN
+1313 
-1319 LKYLQDDL
+1319 
-1327 IRPMAVGKKGDTLYC
+1327 
-1342 VVPARTSM
+1342 
-1350 DMPRVVE
+1350 
-1357 MRKTNAGYEVEKV
+1357 
-1370 SSLSNAAI
+1370 
-1378 IKTLEGSDLLSANVQ
+1378 DLLAVSEFSHWAKDHKNHDTAEFGFDYYTTKFEVDGHLFEGLINIANSNS
-1393 ALDHA
+1393 
-1398 IQDFGYQTKANAQL
+1398 G
-1412 WVRPEKAK
+1412 
-1420 NGVPFADIFE
+1420 
-1430 ARDARDFEAKFS
+1430 
-1442 LEEKQYARVINEQLL
+1442 
-1457 ENRDRILEIEPVY
+1457 RILYDVTKIREIPAISRKPAT
-1470 ELTGGEF
+1470 LM
-1477 AQGDKKLSDAV
+1477 AQSAPTFGNLS
-1488 MEEFEKFGGEVE
+1488 EES
-1500 REGFGAIKFSKKR
+1500 ISQ
-1513 IKNDIMHGIGRMKA
+1513 D
-1527 MTFAAVPSVIQNG
+1527 Q
-1540 VEIGSEANWKG
+1540 
-1551 RGYDTYVFAAPAKF
+1551 
-1565 GETNL
+1565 
-1570 LIGAVVTRDNRE
+1570 
-1582 NKFYLHE
+1582 
-1589 VVDSEGNAIKIDRE
+1589 
-1603 TGEIKTSSAVADGWA
+1603 AD
-1618 STPDALSKDRIAQT
+1618 
-1632 EGEVKQR
+1632 VKQR
-1639 FSLSEPVE
+1639 FSMSEPVE

-1683 QGHTNYGDY
+1683 QGHTNFGDY

-1722 NATVEY
+1722 DAIVEY

-1734 KRAFERSIRDLSG
+1734 KRAFEREIQSLSN
-1747 QVADGIFRGDSTLG
+1747 QVAGGVFRGSSTLS
-1761 KAGIEEETTKTSREI
+1761 KAGVGEETTKTTKQIAEEI
-1776 AEQIAQYPEV
+1776 ANYDEV
-1786 KAAYLADK
+1786 KAAYLR
-1794 GENISPVYKDREY
+1794 ENGDDIEAKFVRKTY
-1807 DNIGNAALQRYTDN
+1807 DLLGNDALERFVKNIGGIDE
-1821 VGVQNLA
+1821 LA
-1828 RIIVQMYVGDA
+1828 NIRARMYIGDEG
-1839 NSVAQAELQRVR
+1839 SVAQEELERVR
-1851 QAIGEEY
+1851 EAVGEEY
-1858 AERFARILD
+1858 AERFAKILD

-1874 ERVSEYA
+1874 ERIKEYA
-1881 ENKMYSGTRA
+1881 ENKVFNALRA
-1891 EDFIRH
+1891 ADFIKA
-1897 AWEMVQDGGQNRGE
+1897 AWEMETDGDGSRISRS
-1911 ADKMAMQDE
+1911 AMEEE
-1920 LDRKAPTQKVAA
+1920 LERKAPAEKVAV
-1932 WAEKRLQDVIGEGG
+1932 WVKGKLQDVLREKGV
-1946 IYNNE
+1946 YNNE
-1951 DRYTSRGDRRSF
+1951 DRYTEAGDRKSF
-1963 EQTHWELNAENL
+1963 EDTHWELSAENI
-1975 VRAMAQAEERGA
+1975 VKAMSQAADRGGNFLSASERT
-1987 NIMWYDA
+1987 
-1994 GGLLAAA
+1994 LLATAA
-2001 TPEYRSISEIHAD
+2001 PEYRNINEIHAD
-2014 EGRLQTLE
+2014 ESRLQTLDE
-2022 QEAYEGK
+2022 DEYHE
-2029 VMELQQSLD
+2029 MLQGLYNEMVAVADSIQPDSIDYDGFVHTQGVISALT
-2038 NVVERILQETR
+2038 ETAKGGAGLQN
-2049 HKAYGYQDES
+2049 
-2059 QLITEALIKTAQGG
+2059 
-2073 DSLQSIREGMAAE
+2073 IREGMAEAG
-2086 EYDID
+2086 YSVD
-2091 RATAMQIQELFQ
+2091 RATAMQIQDLFLK
-2103 QAKEIP
+2103 AKEFP
-2109 TSYFEAKPQR
+2109 VSYFEAKPQR
-2119 VVGFDEAVAL
+2119 VVSFDEAVAL

-2155 QKDRIRV
+2155 QEDRIRV

-2187 KELASERE
+2187 KELASDRE

-2206 DDMGE
+2206 DDRGE
-2211 PVLSESYFRD
+2211 PILSESYFRD

-2282 FAAKQGMYTP
+2282 FAAKQGMYTQ

-2519 VREFQGEGDKVK
+2519 VREFQGEGDKAK

-2589 IQRVATELD
+2589 IQRVATDLD

-2902 AQATAEFA
+2902 AQAALEFS

-3082 GMCMN
+3082 GMSMN

-3147 LSNLSGMVGVG
+3147 LSNLSGMIGVG

-3419 TGAKSTSKDEVF
+3419 TGAKSTSKDEAF

-3481 KREAIRN
+3481 KREAIQN

-3510 LSATDAKK
+3510 LSAADAKK

-3541 DVLLKQNLTDTSL
+3541 DVLLKQGLTDTSL
-3554 YKALSTVLSEE
+3554 YRALSTVLSEE

-3576 GIGAKI
+3576 GISAKV
-3582 WMQYWKKKAELSA
+3582 WMKYWQQKAELSA

>member
-98 RNVGALY
+98 RNVGSLY

-117 ANEWQGLGVDA
+117 ANEWQGMGVDA
-128 GIRQGYQARV
+128 GIQQGYRPKL
-138 PVRGGSQLQQQ
+138 PVRTGSQLQQQ

-162 RQRLTRVR
+162 RQRLTRIR
-170 GESLEKLFTDSLN
+170 GESIEKLFTDSLN
-183 QNQTAEQHGQTI
+183 QNQTPEQHGQTI

-205 GESGTDAAAAKEKWD
+205 GKSGTDAASAKEKWD

-230 YSQSMSSDEYNKLVS
+230 YSQSMSADEYNKLVS

-378 ALDRYVKNAPATRAV
+378 ALDRYAKNAPATRAV

-495 AAGGEENINYQN
+495 AEGGEENINYQN

-540 QIPALPTAALE
+540 QISGLTTAALE

-562 TGTMESFAGGARQV
+562 TGTMANFAGGSRQV

-693 SAALDYALTGEADL
+693 SAALDYALTGEANL

-761 LNLQMGKYAVEFL
+761 LNLQMEKYAVEFL
-774 AGDEDMM
+774 AGDEDLM

-817 YWAKTG
+817 YWSKTG
-823 EGKAYRGT
+823 AGKAYRGT

-843 IEGVDAKTFSAET
+843 IEGVDAKTFSEET

-875 TNFAMTGR
+875 ANFAMTGR
-883 MDAEIAKMARIAES
+883 MDAEIAKMARTAES

-926 ATATLQAYLNARYGE
+926 ATANLQAYLNARHGE
-941 GTPQTETRQE
+941 GTPQTETEQE
-951 PVQEATQDVNV
+951 TVQEAAQGVNT
-962 IRAEAENN
+962 IRAEAETN

-1087 EAKQAGTA
+1087 AAKQAGA
-1095 LGVDVVFVRGSMAMQ
+1095 ELGVDVVFVRGSMAMQ

-1124 AAKRAVVSA
+1124 AVKRAVVSA
-1133 TDIQYDGGKLAQ
+1133 TDIQYDGGQLAQ
-1145 HELFHVRANKDPALV
+1145 HELFHVRGNKDPALV

-1217 HFTEA
+1217 QFTEA

-1237 QTSQETRGSPPANVE
+1237 QTSQETRGSPEGRFSLAGQKARTANSQTLQLAEQMEQEGASSEEIWQETGWTRTMDGQSWRFEIDNSEAEYRGGGDAQFREDHADYAEYQDLLQKMFVGTISESEMQRMEKLDDIWSGEYARLRERVE
-1252 ERSGN
+1252 SGN
-1257 PEKGKTFWEKMRAWK
+1257 ATLADVLEHDSLYEAYPELRNVKVRLESDTGSKN
-1272 EGGAPDAA
+1272 GSYD
-1280 MEPSRTLQQA
+1280 PSTNT
-1290 GINELISLSSML
+1290 ITISEDKPGDSAKVGTML
-1302 EKADGKSQTMR
+1302 HEIQ
-1313 EAIYDN
+1313 
-1319 LKYLQDDL
+1319 
-1327 IRPMAVGKKGDTLYC
+1327 
-1342 VVPARTSM
+1342 
-1350 DMPRVVE
+1350 
-1357 MRKTNAGYEVEKV
+1357 
-1370 SSLSNAAI
+1370 
-1378 IKTLEGSDLLSANVQ
+1378 
-1393 ALDHA
+1393 HA
-1398 IQDFGYQTKANAQL
+1398 IQQIEGWESGASPEYWAAREYESGDTASDRAQELYSRILNSLDKADQNKVIRYNKLDREMEATFTAD
-1412 WVRPEKAK
+1412 PESEAGKRYAK
-1420 NGVPFADIFE
+1420 YEAEQDKLYEELYKNEWFRRLLDLQRKMENPQSAYYEMYLNTAGEIE
-1430 ARDARDFEAKFS
+1430 ARNVSERYRMAQ
-1442 LEEKQYARVINEQLL
+1442 EERRKTAPKGADENTLFRGGGGISAEINEQYKSELERWDREGRNGNERLILGTTGPILQNLGAENGNIYLNGWKISKIMRTHKEMSLRTFEALPQVL
-1457 ENRDRILEIEPVY
+1457 ENPSLVLASRAVRTRGANTRLVM
-1470 ELTGGEF
+1470 F
-1477 AQGDKKLSDAV
+1477 GDVRAENGKAV
-1488 MEEFEKFGGEVE
+1488 QVVL
-1500 REGFGAIKFSKKR
+1500 
-1513 IKNDIMHGIGRMKA
+1513 D
-1527 MTFAAVPSVIQNG
+1527 
-1540 VEIGSEANWKG
+1540 
-1551 RGYDTYVFAAPAKF
+1551 
-1565 GETNL
+1565 L
-1570 LIGAVVTRDNRE
+1570 L
-1582 NKFYLHE
+1582 
-1589 VVDSEGNAIKIDRE
+1589 
-1603 TGEIKTSSAVADGWA
+1603 
-1618 STPDALSKDRIAQT
+1618 PT
-1632 EGEVKQR
+1632 EGGYRLDGMQKVNSAYTKDGGR
-1639 FSLSEPVE
+1639 LSLE
-1647 RAGNLIAEH
+1647 
-1656 NLTQEKLEKALEIG
+1656 
-1670 AFPSPSIAIVQAE
+1670 
-1683 QGHTNYGDY
+1683 
-1692 SVVFPAS
+1692 
-1699 TIDPEADSRN
+1699 DSN
-1709 RVYGADAWTPTSS
+1709 VLYT
-1722 NATVEY
+1722 
-1728 RVDADA
+1728 DA
-1734 KRAFERSIRDLSG
+1734 KRAAQVLRSLGYRSG
-1747 QVADGIFRGDSTLG
+1747 SPDGLHKDGYIGSIAYDADGVKISGEKF
-1761 KAGIEEETTKTSREI
+1761 TS
-1776 AEQIAQYPEV
+1776 
-1786 KAAYLADK
+1786 
-1794 GENISPVYKDREY
+1794 
-1807 DNIGNAALQRYTDN
+1807 
-1821 VGVQNLA
+1821 
-1828 RIIVQMYVGDA
+1828 
-1839 NSVAQAELQRVR
+1839 
-1851 QAIGEEY
+1851 
-1858 AERFARILD
+1858 
-1867 RKPERKA
+1867 
-1874 ERVSEYA
+1874 
-1881 ENKMYSGTRA
+1881 
-1891 EDFIRH
+1891 
-1897 AWEMVQDGGQNRGE
+1897 
-1911 ADKMAMQDE
+1911 
-1920 LDRKAPTQKVAA
+1920 
-1932 WAEKRLQDVIGEGG
+1932 VIG
-1946 IYNNE
+1946 
-1951 DRYTSRGDRRSF
+1951 
-1963 EQTHWELNAENL
+1963 
-1975 VRAMAQAEERGA
+1975 
-1987 NIMWYDA
+1987 
-1994 GGLLAAA
+1994 
-2001 TPEYRSISEIHAD
+2001 P
-2014 EGRLQTLE
+2014 LQ
-2022 QEAYEGK
+2022 
-2029 VMELQQSLD
+2029 
-2038 NVVERILQETR
+2038 
-2049 HKAYGYQDES
+2049 
-2059 QLITEALIKTAQGG
+2059 
-2073 DSLQSIREGMAAE
+2073 
-2086 EYDID
+2086 
-2091 RATAMQIQELFQ
+2091 
-2103 QAKEIP
+2103 
-2109 TSYFEAKPQR
+2109 
-2119 VVGFDEAVAL
+2119 
-2129 LAPASAPADLMAR
+2129 
-2142 AEDAGLRVIRYTG
+2142 
-2155 QKDRIRV
+2155 
-2162 ANELPGVK
+2162 K

-2519 VREFQGEGDKVK
+2519 VREFQGEEDKAK

-2589 IQRVATELD
+2589 IQRVATDLD
-2598 LNAAESKWA
+2598 LNAAETKWA

-3082 GMCMN
+3082 GMSMN

-3170 GKDLWDAATEHGLIS
+3170 GKDLWDAATEHGVIS

-3554 YKALSTVLSEE
+3554 YRALSTVLSEE

-3582 WMQYWKKKAELSA
+3582 WMQYWQKKAELSA

-3636 ERDLYKAPW
+3636 ERDLYRAPW

>member
-183 QNQTAEQHGQTI
+183 QNQTPEQHGQTI

-230 YSQSMSSDEYNKLVS
+230 YSQSMSADEYNKLVS

-270 TDALRG
+270 TGALRG

-378 ALDRYVKNAPATRAV
+378 ALDRYAKNAPATRAV

-411 REANGLRANEKGAE
+411 REANGLRANEQAAE

-495 AAGGEENINYQN
+495 AEGGEKNINYRN

-540 QIPALPTAALE
+540 QISGLTTAALE

-562 TGTMESFAGGARQV
+562 TGTMASFAGGARQV

-729 PDTAEVLAKNDHEG
+729 PDTAEVLAKNDYEG

-761 LNLQMGKYAVEFL
+761 LNLQMEKYAVEFL
-774 AGDEDMM
+774 AGDEDLM

-883 MDAEIAKMARIAES
+883 MDAEIAKMARTAES

-926 ATATLQAYLNARYGE
+926 ATANLQAYLNARYGE

-951 PVQEATQDVNV
+951 PVQEAAQGVNT

-1016 GERRNAYAGAGE
+1016 AERRNAYAGAGE

-1087 EAKQAGTA
+1087 AAKQAGA
-1095 LGVDVVFVRGSMAMQ
+1095 ELGVDVVFVRGSMAMQ

-1133 TDIQYDGGKLAQ
+1133 TDIQYDGGQLAQ

-1217 HFTEA
+1217 QFTEA
-1222 VQSEVQQSERASEPA
+1222 VRGEVQQSERASEPA
-1237 QTSQETRGSPPANVE
+1237 QTSQETRGSP
-1252 ERSGN
+1252 
-1257 PEKGKTFWEKMRAWK
+1257 
-1272 EGGAPDAA
+1272 EG
-1280 MEPSRTLQQA
+1280 R
-1290 GINELISLSSML
+1290 
-1302 EKADGKSQTMR
+1302 
-1313 EAIYDN
+1313 
-1319 LKYLQDDL
+1319 
-1327 IRPMAVGKKGDTLYC
+1327 
-1342 VVPARTSM
+1342 
-1350 DMPRVVE
+1350 
-1357 MRKTNAGYEVEKV
+1357 
-1370 SSLSNAAI
+1370 
-1378 IKTLEGSDLLSANVQ
+1378 
-1393 ALDHA
+1393 
-1398 IQDFGYQTKANAQL
+1398 
-1412 WVRPEKAK
+1412 
-1420 NGVPFADIFE
+1420 
-1430 ARDARDFEAKFS
+1430 FS
-1442 LEEKQYARVINEQLL
+1442 LEEKRYAKIINEQLL
-1457 ENRDRILEIEPVY
+1457 ENRERIEEIDPVY
-1470 ELTGGEF
+1470 ELTGEEF
-1477 AQGDKKLSDAV
+1477 AHSDKKLSDAV

-1500 REGFGAIKFSKKR
+1500 REGFGTVKFSKKR

-1540 VEIGSEANWKG
+1540 VEIGREANWKG
-1551 RGYDTYVFAAPAKF
+1551 RGYDTYVFAAPAKL
-1565 GETNL
+1565 GDTGL

-1589 VVDSEGNAIKIDRE
+1589 VVDSEGNAIKIDRA
-1603 TGEIKTSSAVADGWA
+1603 TGEIKTSSDVSDGWA
-1618 STPDALSKDRIAQT
+1618 STPDALSGNSIAQT
-1632 EGEVKQR
+1632 GEDVKQR

-1807 DNIGNAALQRYTDN
+1807 DNLGNAALQRYTDN
-1821 VGVQNLA
+1821 IGVQNLA
-1828 RIIVQMYVGDA
+1828 WIIAQMDMGDA

-2155 QKDRIRV
+2155 QEDRIRV

-2313 YRNGEA
+2313 YRNGVA

-2470 LVLNYRT
+2470 LVINYRT

-2589 IQRVATELD
+2589 IQRVATDLD

-2775 LSRSGQR
+2775 LSRSGKR

-2948 AEFVDTMMSTI
+2948 AEFVDTTMSTI

-2968 IRDGKTHEEAMRAAD
+2968 IRDGKTHKEAMRAAD

-3082 GMCMN
+3082 GMSMN

-3102 YMLNKASNAMFGVD
+3102 YMLNKASNAMFGTD

-3170 GKDLWDAATEHGLIS
+3170 GKDLWDAATEHGLLS

-3262 GLSSLSTKDTQTWQ
+3262 GLSSLSAKDTQTWQ

-3302 TLTTDQAQRDIRDAI
+3302 TLTSDQAQRDIRDAI
-3317 NNSSLTDEQKA
+3317 NNSGLTDEQKA

-3344 YEHATDAMFETLMDE
+3344 YEHATDAMFEALMDE

-3378 DENLSTND
+3378 DENLSNND

-3481 KREAIRN
+3481 KREAIQN

-3582 WMQYWKKKAELSA
+3582 WMQYWRKKAELSA

-3636 ERDLYKAPW
+3636 ERDLYRAPW

>member
-19 AQRATPEHGAVRQAQ
+19 AQRATPGHGAVRQAQ

-43 AKKTTTALTG
+43 ARKTTTALTG

-98 RNVGALY
+98 RNVGSLY

-162 RQRLTRVR
+162 RQRLTRSR

-183 QNQTAEQHGQTI
+183 QNQTAEQHSQTI

-230 YSQSMSSDEYNKLVS
+230 YSQSMSADEYNKLVS

-291 QNAMLAAAGGI
+291 QDAMLSAAGGI
-302 PTDRNT
+302 PEDRNT

-378 ALDRYVKNAPATRAV
+378 ALDRYAKNAPATRAV
-393 SGYGTSDVVSQL
+393 SGYGTSDVVGQL

-411 REANGLRANEKGAE
+411 REANGLRANEQAAE

-457 YPAGLEQLLVRG
+457 YPAGLEQLLVHG

-495 AAGGEENINYQN
+495 AEGGEKNINYQN

-540 QIPALPTAALE
+540 QISGLTTAALE

-562 TGTMESFAGGARQV
+562 TGTMANFAGGSRQV
-576 SPLVTSA
+576 SPLVTNA

-761 LNLQMGKYAVEFL
+761 LNLQMEKYAVEFL
-774 AGDEDMM
+774 AGDEDLM

-791 SAAKKSWAQAVNEY
+791 SEAKKSWAQAVNEY

-843 IEGVDAKTFSAET
+843 IEGVDSKTFSAET

-875 TNFAMTGR
+875 ANFAMTGR
-883 MDAEIAKMARIAES
+883 MDAEIAKMARTAES

-926 ATATLQAYLNARYGE
+926 ATANLQAYLNARYGE
-941 GTPQTETRQE
+941 GTPQAETQQE
-951 PVQEATQDVNV
+951 TVQEAAQGVNT

-1001 GEQTGGMAAG
+1001 GEQAGGMAAG

-1016 GERRNAYAGAGE
+1016 GERRNTYTGAGE

-1071 VTLAVIPESMY
+1071 VTLAVVPESMY

-1087 EAKQAGTA
+1087 EAKQAGA
-1095 LGVDVVFVRGSMAMQ
+1095 ELGVDVVFVRGSMAMQ

-1133 TDIQYDGGKLAQ
+1133 TDIQYDGGQLAQ
-1145 HELFHVRANKDPALV
+1145 HELFHVRENKDPALV
-1160 QQALQKVRET
+1160 QQALQKVWET

-1217 HFTEA
+1217 QFTDT
-1222 VQSEVQQSERASEPA
+1222 VQGEVQQSERASEPA
-1237 QTSQETRGSPPANVE
+1237 QTSQETRGSPEGRFSIQELENG
-1252 ERSGN
+1252 ERIAVIEDGQDEFDRAKPSQYAAIAKRVIKR
-1257 PEKGKTFWEKMRAWK
+1257 EFVGKTLPLGSEDLAMIPPDAAGEYAYPAQRLITKNANNAKMRASAELNNLLEVSEFSHWARDLKKHPEATLGFDYYTTKFEVGGHLFEGLINIANSEKGRVFYDITKIK
-1272 EGGAPDAA
+1272 EIPG
-1280 MEPSRTLQQA
+1280 T
-1290 GINELISLSSML
+1290 I
-1302 EKADGKSQTMR
+1302 EKRAT
-1313 EAIYDN
+1313 
-1319 LKYLQDDL
+1319 
-1327 IRPMAVGKKGDTLYC
+1327 PMAQSASDSGDL
-1342 VVPARTSM
+1342 SG
-1350 DMPRVVE
+1350 E
-1357 MRKTNAGYEVEKV
+1357 SV
-1370 SSLSNAAI
+1370 SQN
-1378 IKTLEGSDLLSANVQ
+1378 Q
-1393 ALDHA
+1393 AD
-1398 IQDFGYQTKANAQL
+1398 
-1412 WVRPEKAK
+1412 
-1420 NGVPFADIFE
+1420 
-1430 ARDARDFEAKFS
+1430 
-1442 LEEKQYARVINEQLL
+1442 
-1457 ENRDRILEIEPVY
+1457 
-1470 ELTGGEF
+1470 
-1477 AQGDKKLSDAV
+1477 
-1488 MEEFEKFGGEVE
+1488 
-1500 REGFGAIKFSKKR
+1500 
-1513 IKNDIMHGIGRMKA
+1513 
-1527 MTFAAVPSVIQNG
+1527 
-1540 VEIGSEANWKG
+1540 
-1551 RGYDTYVFAAPAKF
+1551 
-1565 GETNL
+1565 
-1570 LIGAVVTRDNRE
+1570 
-1582 NKFYLHE
+1582 
-1589 VVDSEGNAIKIDRE
+1589 
-1603 TGEIKTSSAVADGWA
+1603 
-1618 STPDALSKDRIAQT
+1618 
-1632 EGEVKQR
+1632 VKQR

-1734 KRAFERSIRDLSG
+1734 KRSFERSIRDLSG

-1963 EQTHWELNAENL
+1963 EKTHWELNAENL

-2142 AEDAGLRVIRYTG
+2142 AEDAGLRVIRYTDNA
-2155 QKDRIRV
+2155 DRIRV

-2187 KELASERE
+2187 KELASDRE

-2211 PVLSESYFRD
+2211 QVLSESYFRD
-2221 WVQQQTNAMPQGFV
+2221 WVQQTNAMPQGFV

-2328 EGVAKDSFRAT
+2328 EGVAKDRFRAT

-2589 IQRVATELD
+2589 IQRVATDLD

-2948 AEFVDTMMSTI
+2948 AEFVDTTMSTI

-3021 SWEHVSQDLPRQFRQ
+3021 NWEHVSQDLPRQFRQ

-3082 GMCMN
+3082 GMSMN

-3102 YMLNKASNAMFGVD
+3102 YMFNKASNAMFGVD

-3132 AVEDTL
+3132 AAEDTL

-3170 GKDLWDAATEHGLIS
+3170 GKDLWDAATEHGLLS

-3302 TLTTDQAQRDIRDAI
+3302 TLTSDQAQRDIRDAI
-3317 NNSSLTDEQKA
+3317 NNSGLTDEQKA

-3344 YEHATDAMFETLMDE
+3344 YEHATDAMFEALMDE

-3419 TGAKSTSKDEVF
+3419 TGAKSTSKDEAF

-3481 KREAIRN
+3481 KREAIQN
-3488 GLKYYQMFAQEAE
+3488 GLKYCQMFAQEAE

-3582 WMQYWKKKAELSA
+3582 WMQYWRKKAELSA

-3636 ERDLYKAPW
+3636 ERDLYRAPW

>member
-19 AQRATPEHGAVRQAQ
+19 AQRATPGHGAVRQAQ

-43 AKKTTTALTG
+43 ARKTTTALTG

-98 RNVGALY
+98 RNVGSLY

-162 RQRLTRVR
+162 SQRLTRSR

-230 YSQSMSSDEYNKLVS
+230 YSQSMSADEYNKLVS

-291 QNAMLAAAGGI
+291 QDAMLSAAGGI
-302 PTDRNT
+302 PEDRNT

-378 ALDRYVKNAPATRAV
+378 ALDRYAKNAPATRAV
-393 SGYGTSDVVSQL
+393 SGYGTSDVVGQL

-495 AAGGEENINYQN
+495 AEGGEENINYQN

-540 QIPALPTAALE
+540 QISGLTTAALE

-562 TGTMESFAGGARQV
+562 TGTMANFAGGGRQV
-576 SPLVTSA
+576 SPLVTNA

-761 LNLQMGKYAVEFL
+761 LNLQMEKYAVEFL
-774 AGDEDMM
+774 AGDEDLM

-791 SAAKKSWAQAVNEY
+791 SEAKKSWAQAVNEY

-843 IEGVDAKTFSAET
+843 IEGVDSKTFSAET

-864 RQAWDSAEENA
+864 RKAWDSAEENA
-875 TNFAMTGR
+875 ENFAMTGR
-883 MDAEIAKMARIAES
+883 MDAEIAKMARTAES

-926 ATATLQAYLNARYGE
+926 ATANLQAYLNARYGE
-941 GTPQTETRQE
+941 GTPQAETQQE
-951 PVQEATQDVNV
+951 TVQEAAQGVNT

-988 FDGGSQRDAGLGT
+988 FDGGSQRDAGMGT

-1016 GERRNAYAGAGE
+1016 GERRNTYTGAGE

-1087 EAKQAGTA
+1087 AAKQAGA
-1095 LGVDVVFVRGSMAMQ
+1095 ELGVDVVFVRGSMAMQ

-1217 HFTEA
+1217 QFTEA

-1237 QTSQETRGSPPANVE
+1237 QTSQETRGSPEGRFSLAGQKARTANSQTLQLAEQMEQEGASREEIWQETGWTRTMDGQSWRFEIDNSEAEYRGGGDAQFRKNHADYAEYQDLLQKMFEGTISESEMQRMEQLDDIWSGEYARLRERVE
-1252 ERSGN
+1252 SGN
-1257 PEKGKTFWEKMRAWK
+1257 ATLADVLQHDSLYEAYPELRDVKVRLESDTGSKN
-1272 EGGAPDAA
+1272 GSYD
-1280 MEPSRTLQQA
+1280 PSTNT
-1290 GINELISLSSML
+1290 ITISEDKPGDSAKVGTML
-1302 EKADGKSQTMR
+1302 HEIQ
-1313 EAIYDN
+1313 
-1319 LKYLQDDL
+1319 
-1327 IRPMAVGKKGDTLYC
+1327 
-1342 VVPARTSM
+1342 
-1350 DMPRVVE
+1350 
-1357 MRKTNAGYEVEKV
+1357 
-1370 SSLSNAAI
+1370 
-1378 IKTLEGSDLLSANVQ
+1378 
-1393 ALDHA
+1393 HA
-1398 IQDFGYQTKANAQL
+1398 IQQIEGWESGASPEYWAAREYENGDTASDRAQELYSRILNSLDKADQNKVIRYNELDREMEATFSAD
-1412 WVRPEKAK
+1412 PESEAGKRYAK
-1420 NGVPFADIFE
+1420 YEAEQDKLYEELYKNEWFRRLLDLQRKMENPQSAYYEMYLNTAGEIE
-1430 ARDARDFEAKFS
+1430 ARNVSERYRMAQ
-1442 LEEKQYARVINEQLL
+1442 EERRKTAPKGADENTLYRGAGGISAEINEQYKSDLERWDRGGRNGNERLILGTTGPILQNLGAEDGNIYLNGWKISKIMRTHKEMSLQTIEALPQVL
-1457 ENRDRILEIEPVY
+1457 ENPAIVLASRAVDTENANTRLVM
-1470 ELTGGEF
+1470 F
-1477 AQGDKKLSDAV
+1477 GDVRAENGKAV
-1488 MEEFEKFGGEVE
+1488 QVVL
-1500 REGFGAIKFSKKR
+1500 
-1513 IKNDIMHGIGRMKA
+1513 D
-1527 MTFAAVPSVIQNG
+1527 
-1540 VEIGSEANWKG
+1540 
-1551 RGYDTYVFAAPAKF
+1551 
-1565 GETNL
+1565 L
-1570 LIGAVVTRDNRE
+1570 L
-1582 NKFYLHE
+1582 
-1589 VVDSEGNAIKIDRE
+1589 
-1603 TGEIKTSSAVADGWA
+1603 
-1618 STPDALSKDRIAQT
+1618 PT
-1632 EGEVKQR
+1632 EGGYR
-1639 FSLSEPVE
+1639 FEGMQKVNSAYTKDGGRLSLE
-1647 RAGNLIAEH
+1647 
-1656 NLTQEKLEKALEIG
+1656 
-1670 AFPSPSIAIVQAE
+1670 
-1683 QGHTNYGDY
+1683 
-1692 SVVFPAS
+1692 
-1699 TIDPEADSRN
+1699 DSD
-1709 RVYGADAWTPTSS
+1709 VLYT
-1722 NATVEY
+1722 
-1728 RVDADA
+1728 DA
-1734 KRAFERSIRDLSG
+1734 KRAAQVLRSLGYQSG
-1747 QVADGIFRGDSTLG
+1747 SPDGSHKGGYIGSIAYDADGVKISGEKF
-1761 KAGIEEETTKTSREI
+1761 TS
-1776 AEQIAQYPEV
+1776 
-1786 KAAYLADK
+1786 
-1794 GENISPVYKDREY
+1794 
-1807 DNIGNAALQRYTDN
+1807 
-1821 VGVQNLA
+1821 
-1828 RIIVQMYVGDA
+1828 
-1839 NSVAQAELQRVR
+1839 
-1851 QAIGEEY
+1851 
-1858 AERFARILD
+1858 
-1867 RKPERKA
+1867 
-1874 ERVSEYA
+1874 
-1881 ENKMYSGTRA
+1881 
-1891 EDFIRH
+1891 
-1897 AWEMVQDGGQNRGE
+1897 
-1911 ADKMAMQDE
+1911 
-1920 LDRKAPTQKVAA
+1920 
-1932 WAEKRLQDVIGEGG
+1932 VIG
-1946 IYNNE
+1946 
-1951 DRYTSRGDRRSF
+1951 T
-1963 EQTHWELNAENL
+1963 
-1975 VRAMAQAEERGA
+1975 
-1987 NIMWYDA
+1987 
-1994 GGLLAAA
+1994 
-2001 TPEYRSISEIHAD
+2001 
-2014 EGRLQTLE
+2014 LQ
-2022 QEAYEGK
+2022 
-2029 VMELQQSLD
+2029 
-2038 NVVERILQETR
+2038 
-2049 HKAYGYQDES
+2049 
-2059 QLITEALIKTAQGG
+2059 
-2073 DSLQSIREGMAAE
+2073 
-2086 EYDID
+2086 
-2091 RATAMQIQELFQ
+2091 
-2103 QAKEIP
+2103 
-2109 TSYFEAKPQR
+2109 
-2119 VVGFDEAVAL
+2119 
-2129 LAPASAPADLMAR
+2129 
-2142 AEDAGLRVIRYTG
+2142 
-2155 QKDRIRV
+2155 
-2162 ANELPGVK
+2162 K

-2187 KELASERE
+2187 KELASDRE

-2206 DDMGE
+2206 DDTGTLYAQFAREKVYDNLGNAVLQKYTDSVGVERLAWIAAQMDMGDARSVAATE
-2211 PVLSESYFRD
+2211 LQNIRQVVKEDYAERFGEKLDQKPNLKEQRVNEYADRVMGDSSRAESFLRHAWEMVQGVGRTVAAEQRGTVQQTPQESYFRD

-2328 EGVAKDSFRAT
+2328 EGVAKDRFRAT

-2589 IQRVATELD
+2589 IQRVATDLD

-2920 SDFITGKKG
+2920 SDFITGKRG

-2948 AEFVDTMMSTI
+2948 AEFVDTTMSTI

-3082 GMCMN
+3082 GMSMN

-3102 YMLNKASNAMFGVD
+3102 YMFNKASNAMFGVD
-3116 LFDDVPTP
+3116 LFDNVPTP

-3170 GKDLWDAATEHGLIS
+3170 GKDLWDAATEHGLLS

-3302 TLTTDQAQRDIRDAI
+3302 TLTSDQAQRDIRDAI
-3317 NNSSLTDEQKA
+3317 NNSGLTDEQKA

-3419 TGAKSTSKDEVF
+3419 TGAKSTSKDEAF

-3481 KREAIRN
+3481 KREAIQN

-3510 LSATDAKK
+3510 LSAADAKK

-3595 DKDANGKSISG
+3595 DKDANGKSIRG

-3636 ERDLYKAPW
+3636 ERDLYRAPW

>member
-19 AQRATPEHGAVRQAQ
+19 AQRATPGHGAVRQAQ

-43 AKKTTTALTG
+43 ARKTTTALTG

-98 RNVGALY
+98 RNVGSLY

-230 YSQSMSSDEYNKLVS
+230 YSQSMSADEYNKLVS

-276 PVMGDENYTAAGKAQ
+276 PVLGDENYTAAGKAKQ
-291 QNAMLAAAGGI
+291 DAMLAAAGGI
-302 PTDRNT
+302 PEDRNT

-378 ALDRYVKNAPATRAV
+378 ALDRYAKNAPATRAV
-393 SGYGTSDVVSQL
+393 SGYGTSDVVGQL

-411 REANGLRANEKGAE
+411 REANGLRANEQAAE

-457 YPAGLEQLLVRG
+457 YPAGLEQLLVHG

-495 AAGGEENINYQN
+495 AEGGEKNINYQN

-540 QIPALPTAALE
+540 QISGLTTAALE
-551 MAAASTIAGAA
+551 MAASFTIAGAA
-562 TGTMESFAGGARQV
+562 TGTMASFAGGGRQV
-576 SPLVTSA
+576 SPLVTNA

-655 VTELVYKMTNNETI
+655 VTEFCYKLFKNETI
-669 RKIVSSA
+669 RKIISSEF
-676 AFDRIGEGLEE
+676 FDRIGEGLEE

-761 LNLQMGKYAVEFL
+761 LNLQMEKYAVEFL
-774 AGDEDMM
+774 AGDEDLM

-791 SAAKKSWAQAVNEY
+791 STAKKSWAQAVNEY

-843 IEGVDAKTFSAET
+843 IEGVDSKTFSAET

-864 RQAWDSAEENA
+864 RKAWDSAVENA
-875 TNFAMTGR
+875 ENFAMTGR
-883 MDAEIAKMARIAES
+883 MDAEIAKMARTAES

-926 ATATLQAYLNARYGE
+926 ATANLQAYLNARYGE
-941 GTPQTETRQE
+941 GTPQAETQQE
-951 PVQEATQDVNV
+951 TVQEAAQGVNT

-1011 AAAAE
+1011 AEAAE
-1016 GERRNAYAGAGE
+1016 GERRNTYAGAGE

-1071 VTLAVIPESMY
+1071 VTLAVVPESMY

-1087 EAKQAGTA
+1087 AAKQAGA
-1095 LGVDVVFVRGSMAMQ
+1095 ELGVDVVFVRGSMAMQ

-1133 TDIQYDGGKLAQ
+1133 TDIQYDGGQLAQ

-1160 QQALQKVRET
+1160 QQALQKVREM
-1170 FGEEAFE
+1170 FGAEAFE

-1217 HFTEA
+1217 QFTET
-1222 VQSEVQQSERASEPA
+1222 VQGEVQQSERASEPA
-1237 QTSQETRGSPPANVE
+1237 QTSQETRGSPPANAE

-1327 IRPMAVGKKGDTLYC
+1327 IRPMAIGRKGETLYC

-1357 MRKTNAGYEVEKV
+1357 MRKINAGYEVEAV

-1398 IQDFGYQTKANAQL
+1398 IQDFGYQTKANTQL

-1442 LEEKQYARVINEQLL
+1442 LAGQKARTANSQTLQLAEQMEQEGASREEIWQKTGWTRTMDGQSWRFEIDNSEAEYRGGGDAQFRKDHADYAEYQDLLQKMFEGTISESEMQRMEQLDDIWSGEYARLRERVESGNATLADVLQHDSLYEAYPELRDVKVRLESDTGSKNGSYDPSTNTITISEDKPGDSAKVGTMLHEIQHAIQQIEGWESGASPEYWAAREYESGDTASDRAQELYSRILNSLDKADQNKVIRYNELDREMEATFSADPESEAGKRYAKYEAEQDKLYEELYKNEWFRRLLDLQRKMENPQSAYYEMYLNTAGEIEARNVSERYRMAQEERRKTAPKGADENTLFRGGGGISAEINEQYKSELKRWDKEGRNGNERLILGTTGPVLQNLGAEDGNIYLNGWKISKIMHTHKEMSLRTFEALPQVL
-1457 ENRDRILEIEPVY
+1457 ENPSLVLASRAVRTRGVNTRLVMFGDVRAENGKAVQVVLDLLPAEGGYRLDGMQKVNSAYTKDGGRLSLE
-1470 ELTGGEF
+1470 
-1477 AQGDKKLSDAV
+1477 DSDV
-1488 MEEFEKFGGEVE
+1488 LY
-1500 REGFGAIKFSKKR
+1500 
-1513 IKNDIMHGIGRMKA
+1513 
-1527 MTFAAVPSVIQNG
+1527 T
-1540 VEIGSEANWKG
+1540 
-1551 RGYDTYVFAAPAKF
+1551 
-1565 GETNL
+1565 
-1570 LIGAVVTRDNRE
+1570 
-1582 NKFYLHE
+1582 
-1589 VVDSEGNAIKIDRE
+1589 
-1603 TGEIKTSSAVADGWA
+1603 
-1618 STPDALSKDRIAQT
+1618 
-1632 EGEVKQR
+1632 
-1639 FSLSEPVE
+1639 
-1647 RAGNLIAEH
+1647 
-1656 NLTQEKLEKALEIG
+1656 
-1670 AFPSPSIAIVQAE
+1670 
-1683 QGHTNYGDY
+1683 
-1692 SVVFPAS
+1692 
-1699 TIDPEADSRN
+1699 
-1709 RVYGADAWTPTSS
+1709 
-1722 NATVEY
+1722 
-1728 RVDADA
+1728 DA
-1734 KRAFERSIRDLSG
+1734 KRAAQVLRSLGYRSG
-1747 QVADGIFRGDSTLG
+1747 SPDGLHKDGYIGSIAYAADGVKISGEKF
-1761 KAGIEEETTKTSREI
+1761 TS
-1776 AEQIAQYPEV
+1776 
-1786 KAAYLADK
+1786 
-1794 GENISPVYKDREY
+1794 
-1807 DNIGNAALQRYTDN
+1807 
-1821 VGVQNLA
+1821 
-1828 RIIVQMYVGDA
+1828 
-1839 NSVAQAELQRVR
+1839 
-1851 QAIGEEY
+1851 
-1858 AERFARILD
+1858 
-1867 RKPERKA
+1867 
-1874 ERVSEYA
+1874 
-1881 ENKMYSGTRA
+1881 
-1891 EDFIRH
+1891 
-1897 AWEMVQDGGQNRGE
+1897 
-1911 ADKMAMQDE
+1911 
-1920 LDRKAPTQKVAA
+1920 
-1932 WAEKRLQDVIGEGG
+1932 VIG
-1946 IYNNE
+1946 
-1951 DRYTSRGDRRSF
+1951 T
-1963 EQTHWELNAENL
+1963 
-1975 VRAMAQAEERGA
+1975 
-1987 NIMWYDA
+1987 
-1994 GGLLAAA
+1994 
-2001 TPEYRSISEIHAD
+2001 
-2014 EGRLQTLE
+2014 LQ
-2022 QEAYEGK
+2022 
-2029 VMELQQSLD
+2029 
-2038 NVVERILQETR
+2038 
-2049 HKAYGYQDES
+2049 
-2059 QLITEALIKTAQGG
+2059 
-2073 DSLQSIREGMAAE
+2073 
-2086 EYDID
+2086 
-2091 RATAMQIQELFQ
+2091 
-2103 QAKEIP
+2103 
-2109 TSYFEAKPQR
+2109 
-2119 VVGFDEAVAL
+2119 
-2129 LAPASAPADLMAR
+2129 
-2142 AEDAGLRVIRYTG
+2142 
-2155 QKDRIRV
+2155 
-2162 ANELPGVK
+2162 K

-2187 KELASERE
+2187 KELASDRE

-2211 PVLSESYFRD
+2211 QVLSESYFRD
-2221 WVQQQTNAMPQGFV
+2221 WVQQTNAMPQGFV

-2328 EGVAKDSFRAT
+2328 EGVAKDRFRAT

-2589 IQRVATELD
+2589 IQRVATDLD

-2902 AQATAEFA
+2902 AQAALEFS

-2948 AEFVDTMMSTI
+2948 AEFVDTTMSTI

-3067 TEELYGGTPAPFDII
+3067 TEEIYGGTPAPFDII
-3082 GMCMN
+3082 GMSMN

-3102 YMLNKASNAMFGVD
+3102 YMFNKASNAMFGVD

-3170 GKDLWDAATEHGLIS
+3170 GKDLWDAATEHGLLS

-3302 TLTTDQAQRDIRDAI
+3302 TLTSDQAQRDIRDAI
-3317 NNSSLTDEQKA
+3317 NNSGLTDEQKA

-3419 TGAKSTSKDEVF
+3419 TGAKSTSKDEAF

-3481 KREAIRN
+3481 KREAIQN

-3582 WMQYWKKKAELSA
+3582 WMQYWRKKAELSA

-3636 ERDLYKAPW
+3636 ERDLYRAPW

>member
-1 MPRDAMA
+1 M
-8 EWLAKRNAEKA
+8 
-19 AQRATPEHGAVRQAQ
+19 
-34 IKVDQILEQ
+34 
-43 AKKTTTALTG
+43 
-53 VKTGKTEK
+53 
-61 SSTPVRQEEGRDAMA
+61 
-76 EWLAARKES
+76 
-85 KVQQIAEQGKYAV
+85 
-98 RNVGALY
+98 
-105 KAATGMWGELRK
+105 
-117 ANEWQGLGVDA
+117 
-128 GIRQGYQARV
+128 
-138 PVRGGSQLQQQ
+138 
-149 AENALQMDKTGPY
+149 
-162 RQRLTRVR
+162 
-170 GESLEKLFTDSLN
+170 
-183 QNQTAEQHGQTI
+183 
-195 RQELQELRTA
+195 
-205 GESGTDAAAAKEKWD
+205 
-220 DVASRLYYLA
+220 
-230 YSQSMSSDEYNKLVS
+230 
-245 EVYDAYDAYRSGVKG
+245 
-260 RSFGQREQKW
+260 
-270 TDALRG
+270 
-276 PVMGDENYTAAGKAQ
+276 
-291 QNAMLAAAGGI
+291 
-302 PTDRNT
+302 
-308 FGYELRYN
+308 
-316 QSTTRE
+316 
-322 NIQYKSVD
+322 
-330 QLLDAAGKH
+330 
-339 VDPQAD
+339 
-345 VTSQSQGAATDAAI
+345 TSQSQGAATDAAI

-378 ALDRYVKNAPATRAV
+378 ALDRYAKNAPATRAV
-393 SGYGTSDVVSQL
+393 SGYGTSDVVGQL

-411 REANGLRANEKGAE
+411 REANGLRANEQAAE

-457 YPAGLEQLLVRG
+457 YPAGLEQLLVHG

-495 AAGGEENINYQN
+495 AEGGEKNINYQN

-540 QIPALPTAALE
+540 QISGLTTAALE

-562 TGTMESFAGGARQV
+562 TGTMANFAGGSRQV
-576 SPLVTSA
+576 SPLVTNA

-761 LNLQMGKYAVEFL
+761 LNLQMEKYAVEFL
-774 AGDEDMM
+774 AGDEDLM

-791 SAAKKSWAQAVNEY
+791 SEAKKSWAQAVNEY

-843 IEGVDAKTFSAET
+843 IEGVDSKTFSAET

-875 TNFAMTGR
+875 ANFAMTGR
-883 MDAEIAKMARIAES
+883 MDAEIAKMARTAES

-926 ATATLQAYLNARYGE
+926 ATANLQAYLNARYGE
-941 GTPQTETRQE
+941 GTPQAETQQE
-951 PVQEATQDVNV
+951 TVQEAAQGVNT

-1001 GEQTGGMAAG
+1001 GEQAGGMAAG

-1016 GERRNAYAGAGE
+1016 GERRNTYTGAGE

-1071 VTLAVIPESMY
+1071 VTLAVVPESMY

-1087 EAKQAGTA
+1087 EAKQAGA
-1095 LGVDVVFVRGSMAMQ
+1095 ELGVDVVFVRGSMAMQ

-1133 TDIQYDGGKLAQ
+1133 TDIQYDGGQLAQ

-1217 HFTEA
+1217 QFTET
-1222 VQSEVQQSERASEPA
+1222 VQGEVQQSERASEPA
-1237 QTSQETRGSPPANVE
+1237 QTSQETRGSPEGRFSIQELENG
-1252 ERSGN
+1252 ERIAVIEDGQDEFDRAKPSQYAAIAKRVIKR
-1257 PEKGKTFWEKMRAWK
+1257 EFVGKTLPLGSEDLAMIPPDAAGEYAYPAQRLITKNANNAKMRASAELNNLLEVSEFSHWARDLKKHPEATLGFDYYTTKFEVGGHLFEGLINIANSEKGRVFYDITKIK
-1272 EGGAPDAA
+1272 EIPG
-1280 MEPSRTLQQA
+1280 T
-1290 GINELISLSSML
+1290 I
-1302 EKADGKSQTMR
+1302 EKRAT
-1313 EAIYDN
+1313 
-1319 LKYLQDDL
+1319 
-1327 IRPMAVGKKGDTLYC
+1327 PMAQSASDSGDL
-1342 VVPARTSM
+1342 SG
-1350 DMPRVVE
+1350 E
-1357 MRKTNAGYEVEKV
+1357 SV
-1370 SSLSNAAI
+1370 SQN
-1378 IKTLEGSDLLSANVQ
+1378 Q
-1393 ALDHA
+1393 AD
-1398 IQDFGYQTKANAQL
+1398 
-1412 WVRPEKAK
+1412 
-1420 NGVPFADIFE
+1420 
-1430 ARDARDFEAKFS
+1430 
-1442 LEEKQYARVINEQLL
+1442 
-1457 ENRDRILEIEPVY
+1457 
-1470 ELTGGEF
+1470 
-1477 AQGDKKLSDAV
+1477 
-1488 MEEFEKFGGEVE
+1488 
-1500 REGFGAIKFSKKR
+1500 
-1513 IKNDIMHGIGRMKA
+1513 
-1527 MTFAAVPSVIQNG
+1527 
-1540 VEIGSEANWKG
+1540 
-1551 RGYDTYVFAAPAKF
+1551 
-1565 GETNL
+1565 
-1570 LIGAVVTRDNRE
+1570 
-1582 NKFYLHE
+1582 
-1589 VVDSEGNAIKIDRE
+1589 
-1603 TGEIKTSSAVADGWA
+1603 
-1618 STPDALSKDRIAQT
+1618 
-1632 EGEVKQR
+1632 VKQR

-1963 EQTHWELNAENL
+1963 EKTHWELNAENL

-2142 AEDAGLRVIRYTG
+2142 AEDAGLRVIRYTDNA
-2155 QKDRIRV
+2155 DRIRV

-2187 KELASERE
+2187 KELASDRE

-2211 PVLSESYFRD
+2211 QVLSESYFRD
-2221 WVQQQTNAMPQGFV
+2221 WVQQTNAMPQGFV

-2328 EGVAKDSFRAT
+2328 EGVAKDRFRAT

-2589 IQRVATELD
+2589 IQRVATDLD

-2948 AEFVDTMMSTI
+2948 AEFVDTTMSTI

-3082 GMCMN
+3082 GMSMN

-3102 YMLNKASNAMFGVD
+3102 YMFNKASNAMFGVD

-3132 AVEDTL
+3132 AAEDTL

-3170 GKDLWDAATEHGLIS
+3170 GKDLWDAATEHGLLS

-3302 TLTTDQAQRDIRDAI
+3302 TLTSDQAQRDIRDAI
-3317 NNSSLTDEQKA
+3317 NNSGLTDEQKA

-3344 YEHATDAMFETLMDE
+3344 YEHATDAMFEALMDE

-3378 DENLSTND
+3378 DENLSTTD

-3419 TGAKSTSKDEVF
+3419 TGAKSTSKDEAF

-3481 KREAIRN
+3481 KREAIQN

-3582 WMQYWKKKAELSA
+3582 WMQYWRKKAELSA

-3636 ERDLYKAPW
+3636 ERDLYRAPW

>member
-98 RNVGALY
+98 RNVGSLY

-170 GESLEKLFTDSLN
+170 GESLEKLFTNSLN

-230 YSQSMSSDEYNKLVS
+230 YSQSMSADEYNKLVS

-378 ALDRYVKNAPATRAV
+378 VLDRYAKNAPATRAV

-495 AAGGEENINYQN
+495 AEGGEENINYQN

-540 QIPALPTAALE
+540 QISGLTTAALE
-551 MAAASTIAGAA
+551 MAASATIAGAA
-562 TGTMESFAGGARQV
+562 TGTMANFAGAGRQI

-592 MAKQGSNIVTSS
+592 MAKRGSNIVTSS

-655 VTELVYKMTNNETI
+655 VTEFCYKLFKNETI
-669 RKIVSSA
+669 RKIIFSEF
-676 AFDRIGEGLEE
+676 FDRIGEGLEE

-761 LNLQMGKYAVEFL
+761 LNIQMEKYAVEFL
-774 AGDEDMM
+774 AGDEDLM

-823 EGKAYRGT
+823 DGRVYQGT

-875 TNFAMTGR
+875 ANFAMTGR

-926 ATATLQAYLNARYGE
+926 ATANLQAYLNARYGE

-951 PVQEATQDVNV
+951 PVQEAAQGVNT

-988 FDGGSQRDAGLGT
+988 FDGGSQRDAGLGA

-1087 EAKQAGTA
+1087 EAKQAGAA

-1145 HELFHVRANKDPALV
+1145 HELFHVRANKNPALV

-1217 HFTEA
+1217 QFAET

-1442 LEEKQYARVINEQLL
+1442 LAGQKARTANSQTLQLAEQMEQEGASSKEIWQETGWTRTMDGQSWRFEIDNSEAEYRGGGDAQFREDHADYAEYQDLLQKMFEGTISESEMQRMEQLDDIWSGEYARLRERVESGNATLADVLEHDSLYEAYPELRNVKVRLESDTGSKNGSYDPSTNTITISEDKPGDSAKVGTMLHEIQHAIQQIEGWESGASPEYWAAREYESGDTASDRAQELYSRILNSLDKADQNKVIRYNELDREMEATFTADPESEAGKRYAKYEAEQDKLYEELYKNEWFRRLLDLQRQMENPQSAYYEMYLNTAGEIEARNVSERYRMAQEERRKTAPKGADENTLFRGGGGISAEINEQYKSELERWDREGRNGNERLILGTTGPILQNLGAENGNIYLNGWKISKIMHTHKEMSMQTFEALPQVL
-1457 ENRDRILEIEPVY
+1457 ENPSLVLASRAVRTRGANTRLVM
-1470 ELTGGEF
+1470 F
-1477 AQGDKKLSDAV
+1477 GDVRAENGKAV
-1488 MEEFEKFGGEVE
+1488 QVVL
-1500 REGFGAIKFSKKR
+1500 
-1513 IKNDIMHGIGRMKA
+1513 D
-1527 MTFAAVPSVIQNG
+1527 
-1540 VEIGSEANWKG
+1540 
-1551 RGYDTYVFAAPAKF
+1551 
-1565 GETNL
+1565 L
-1570 LIGAVVTRDNRE
+1570 L
-1582 NKFYLHE
+1582 
-1589 VVDSEGNAIKIDRE
+1589 
-1603 TGEIKTSSAVADGWA
+1603 
-1618 STPDALSKDRIAQT
+1618 PT
-1632 EGEVKQR
+1632 EGGYRLDGMQKVNSAYTKDGGR
-1639 FSLSEPVE
+1639 LSLE
-1647 RAGNLIAEH
+1647 
-1656 NLTQEKLEKALEIG
+1656 
-1670 AFPSPSIAIVQAE
+1670 
-1683 QGHTNYGDY
+1683 
-1692 SVVFPAS
+1692 
-1699 TIDPEADSRN
+1699 DSN
-1709 RVYGADAWTPTSS
+1709 VLYT
-1722 NATVEY
+1722 
-1728 RVDADA
+1728 DA
-1734 KRAFERSIRDLSG
+1734 KRAAQVLRSLGYRSG
-1747 QVADGIFRGDSTLG
+1747 SPDGLHKDGYIGSIAYDADGVKISGEKF
-1761 KAGIEEETTKTSREI
+1761 TS
-1776 AEQIAQYPEV
+1776 
-1786 KAAYLADK
+1786 
-1794 GENISPVYKDREY
+1794 
-1807 DNIGNAALQRYTDN
+1807 
-1821 VGVQNLA
+1821 
-1828 RIIVQMYVGDA
+1828 
-1839 NSVAQAELQRVR
+1839 
-1851 QAIGEEY
+1851 
-1858 AERFARILD
+1858 
-1867 RKPERKA
+1867 
-1874 ERVSEYA
+1874 
-1881 ENKMYSGTRA
+1881 
-1891 EDFIRH
+1891 
-1897 AWEMVQDGGQNRGE
+1897 
-1911 ADKMAMQDE
+1911 
-1920 LDRKAPTQKVAA
+1920 
-1932 WAEKRLQDVIGEGG
+1932 VIG
-1946 IYNNE
+1946 
-1951 DRYTSRGDRRSF
+1951 
-1963 EQTHWELNAENL
+1963 
-1975 VRAMAQAEERGA
+1975 
-1987 NIMWYDA
+1987 
-1994 GGLLAAA
+1994 
-2001 TPEYRSISEIHAD
+2001 P
-2014 EGRLQTLE
+2014 LQ
-2022 QEAYEGK
+2022 
-2029 VMELQQSLD
+2029 
-2038 NVVERILQETR
+2038 
-2049 HKAYGYQDES
+2049 
-2059 QLITEALIKTAQGG
+2059 
-2073 DSLQSIREGMAAE
+2073 
-2086 EYDID
+2086 
-2091 RATAMQIQELFQ
+2091 
-2103 QAKEIP
+2103 
-2109 TSYFEAKPQR
+2109 
-2119 VVGFDEAVAL
+2119 
-2129 LAPASAPADLMAR
+2129 
-2142 AEDAGLRVIRYTG
+2142 
-2155 QKDRIRV
+2155 
-2162 ANELPGVK
+2162 K

-2187 KELASERE
+2187 KELASDRE

-2206 DDMGE
+2206 DDTGTLYAQFAREKVYDNLGNAVLQKFTDSVGVERLAWIAAQMDMGDARSVAATE
-2211 PVLSESYFRD
+2211 LQNIRQVVKEDYAERFGEKLGQKPNLKEQRVNEYADRVMGDSSRAESFLRHAWEMVQGVGRTVAAEQRGTVQQTTPESYFRD

-2519 VREFQGEGDKVK
+2519 VREFQGEGDKAK

-2574 TAQKASPDAEAREAE
+2574 TAQKASPDTEAREAE
-2589 IQRVATELD
+2589 IQRVATDLD

-2614 TQKDGIKGEIDEKK
+2614 TQKDGLKGEIDEKK

-2797 FAEPTTAEINKQLD
+2797 FAEPTTVEINKQLD

-2902 AQATAEFA
+2902 AQAALEFS

-3082 GMCMN
+3082 GMSMN

-3102 YMLNKASNAMFGVD
+3102 YMLNKASNAMFGTD

-3170 GKDLWDAATEHGLIS
+3170 GKDLWDAATEHGVIS

-3419 TGAKSTSKDEVF
+3419 TGAKSTSKDEAF

-3481 KREAIRN
+3481 KREAIQN

-3554 YKALSTVLSEE
+3554 YRALSTVLSEE

-3582 WMQYWKKKAELSA
+3582 WMQYWQKKAELSA

>member
-19 AQRATPEHGAVRQAQ
+19 AQRATPGHGAVRQAQ

-43 AKKTTTALTG
+43 ARKTTTALTG

-98 RNVGALY
+98 RNVGSLY

-162 RQRLTRVR
+162 RQRLTRSR

-230 YSQSMSSDEYNKLVS
+230 YSQSMSANEYNKLVS

-291 QNAMLAAAGGI
+291 QDAMLAAAGGI
-302 PTDRNT
+302 PEDRNT

-378 ALDRYVKNAPATRAV
+378 ALDRYAKNAPATRAV
-393 SGYGTSDVVSQL
+393 SGYGTSDVVGQL

-411 REANGLRANEKGAE
+411 REANGLRANEQAAE

-457 YPAGLEQLLVRG
+457 YPAGLEQLLVHG

-495 AAGGEENINYQN
+495 AEGGEKNINYQN

-540 QIPALPTAALE
+540 QISGLTTAALE
-551 MAAASTIAGAA
+551 MAASFTIAGAA
-562 TGTMESFAGGARQV
+562 TGTMANFAGGGRQV
-576 SPLVTSA
+576 SPLVTNA

-655 VTELVYKMTNNETI
+655 VTEFCYKLFKNETI
-669 RKIVSSA
+669 RKIISSEF
-676 AFDRIGEGLEE
+676 FDRIGEGLEE

-774 AGDEDMM
+774 AGDEDLM

-791 SAAKKSWAQAVNEY
+791 STAKKSWAQAVNEY

-843 IEGVDAKTFSAET
+843 IEGVDSKTFSAET

-864 RQAWDSAEENA
+864 RQAWDSAVENA
-875 TNFAMTGR
+875 ENFAMTGR
-883 MDAEIAKMARIAES
+883 MDAEIAKMARTAES

-926 ATATLQAYLNARYGE
+926 ATANLQAYLNARYGE
-941 GTPQTETRQE
+941 GTPQVETQKE
-951 PVQEATQDVNV
+951 TVQEAAQGVNT

-1001 GEQTGGMAAG
+1001 REQTGGMAAG

-1016 GERRNAYAGAGE
+1016 AERRNAYAGAGE

-1087 EAKQAGTA
+1087 AAKQAGA
-1095 LGVDVVFVRGSMAMQ
+1095 ELDVDVVFVRGSMAMQ

-1133 TDIQYDGGKLAQ
+1133 TDIQYDGGQLAQ

-1217 HFTEA
+1217 QFTET
-1222 VQSEVQQSERASEPA
+1222 VQGEVQQSERASEPA
-1237 QTSQETRGSPPANVE
+1237 QTSQETRGSPEGRFSLAGQKARTANSQTLQFAEQMEQEGASREEIWQETGWTRAMDGQSWRFEIDNSEAEYRGGGDAQFRKDHADYAEYQDLLQKMFEGTISESEMQRMEQLDDIWSGEYARLRERVE
-1252 ERSGN
+1252 SGN
-1257 PEKGKTFWEKMRAWK
+1257 ATLADVLQHDSLYEAYPELRDVKVRLESDTGSKNGSYDPNTN
-1272 EGGAPDAA
+1272 
-1280 MEPSRTLQQA
+1280 T
-1290 GINELISLSSML
+1290 ITISEDKPGDSAKVGTML
-1302 EKADGKSQTMR
+1302 HEIQ
-1313 EAIYDN
+1313 
-1319 LKYLQDDL
+1319 
-1327 IRPMAVGKKGDTLYC
+1327 
-1342 VVPARTSM
+1342 
-1350 DMPRVVE
+1350 
-1357 MRKTNAGYEVEKV
+1357 
-1370 SSLSNAAI
+1370 
-1378 IKTLEGSDLLSANVQ
+1378 
-1393 ALDHA
+1393 HA
-1398 IQDFGYQTKANAQL
+1398 IQQIEGWESGASPEYWAAREYENGDTASDRAQELYSRILNSLDKADQNKVIRYNELDREMEATFSAD
-1412 WVRPEKAK
+1412 PESEAGKRYAK
-1420 NGVPFADIFE
+1420 YEAEQDKLYEELYKNEWFRRLLGLQRKMENPQSAYYEMYLNTAGEIE
-1430 ARDARDFEAKFS
+1430 ARNVSERYRMAQ
-1442 LEEKQYARVINEQLL
+1442 EERRKTAPKGADENTLYRGAGGISAEINEQYKSDLERWDRGGRNGNERLILGTTGPILQNLGAEDGNIYLNGWKISKIMRTHKEMSLQTIEALPQVL
-1457 ENRDRILEIEPVY
+1457 ENPAIVLASRAVDTENANTRLVM
-1470 ELTGGEF
+1470 F
-1477 AQGDKKLSDAV
+1477 GDVRAENGKAV
-1488 MEEFEKFGGEVE
+1488 QVVL
-1500 REGFGAIKFSKKR
+1500 
-1513 IKNDIMHGIGRMKA
+1513 D
-1527 MTFAAVPSVIQNG
+1527 
-1540 VEIGSEANWKG
+1540 
-1551 RGYDTYVFAAPAKF
+1551 
-1565 GETNL
+1565 L
-1570 LIGAVVTRDNRE
+1570 L
-1582 NKFYLHE
+1582 
-1589 VVDSEGNAIKIDRE
+1589 
-1603 TGEIKTSSAVADGWA
+1603 
-1618 STPDALSKDRIAQT
+1618 PT
-1632 EGEVKQR
+1632 EGGYR
-1639 FSLSEPVE
+1639 FEGMQKVNSAYTKDGGRLSLE
-1647 RAGNLIAEH
+1647 
-1656 NLTQEKLEKALEIG
+1656 
-1670 AFPSPSIAIVQAE
+1670 
-1683 QGHTNYGDY
+1683 
-1692 SVVFPAS
+1692 
-1699 TIDPEADSRN
+1699 DSD
-1709 RVYGADAWTPTSS
+1709 VLYT
-1722 NATVEY
+1722 
-1728 RVDADA
+1728 DA
-1734 KRAFERSIRDLSG
+1734 KRAAQVLRSLGYQSG
-1747 QVADGIFRGDSTLG
+1747 SPDGSHKGGYIGSIAYDADGVKISGEKF
-1761 KAGIEEETTKTSREI
+1761 TS
-1776 AEQIAQYPEV
+1776 
-1786 KAAYLADK
+1786 
-1794 GENISPVYKDREY
+1794 
-1807 DNIGNAALQRYTDN
+1807 
-1821 VGVQNLA
+1821 
-1828 RIIVQMYVGDA
+1828 
-1839 NSVAQAELQRVR
+1839 
-1851 QAIGEEY
+1851 
-1858 AERFARILD
+1858 
-1867 RKPERKA
+1867 
-1874 ERVSEYA
+1874 
-1881 ENKMYSGTRA
+1881 
-1891 EDFIRH
+1891 
-1897 AWEMVQDGGQNRGE
+1897 
-1911 ADKMAMQDE
+1911 
-1920 LDRKAPTQKVAA
+1920 
-1932 WAEKRLQDVIGEGG
+1932 VIG
-1946 IYNNE
+1946 
-1951 DRYTSRGDRRSF
+1951 T
-1963 EQTHWELNAENL
+1963 
-1975 VRAMAQAEERGA
+1975 
-1987 NIMWYDA
+1987 
-1994 GGLLAAA
+1994 
-2001 TPEYRSISEIHAD
+2001 
-2014 EGRLQTLE
+2014 LQ
-2022 QEAYEGK
+2022 
-2029 VMELQQSLD
+2029 
-2038 NVVERILQETR
+2038 
-2049 HKAYGYQDES
+2049 
-2059 QLITEALIKTAQGG
+2059 
-2073 DSLQSIREGMAAE
+2073 
-2086 EYDID
+2086 
-2091 RATAMQIQELFQ
+2091 
-2103 QAKEIP
+2103 
-2109 TSYFEAKPQR
+2109 
-2119 VVGFDEAVAL
+2119 
-2129 LAPASAPADLMAR
+2129 
-2142 AEDAGLRVIRYTG
+2142 
-2155 QKDRIRV
+2155 
-2162 ANELPGVK
+2162 K

-2187 KELASERE
+2187 KELASDRE

-2206 DDMGE
+2206 DDTGTLYAQFAREKVYDNLGNAVLQKYTDSVGVERLAWIAAQMDMGDARSVAATE
-2211 PVLSESYFRD
+2211 LQNIRQVVKEDYAERFGEKLDQKPNLKEQRVNEYADRVMGDSSRAESFLRHAWEMVQGVGRTVAAEQRGTVQQTPPESYFRD

-2328 EGVAKDSFRAT
+2328 EGVAKDRFRAT

-2589 IQRVATELD
+2589 IQRVATDLD

-2948 AEFVDTMMSTI
+2948 AEFVDTTMSTI

-2968 IRDGKTHEEAMRAAD
+2968 IRDGKTHEEAMRSAD

-3082 GMCMN
+3082 GMSMN

-3102 YMLNKASNAMFGVD
+3102 YMFNKASNAMFGVD

-3132 AVEDTL
+3132 AAEDTL

-3170 GKDLWDAATEHGLIS
+3170 GKDLWDAATEHGLLS

-3220 RTKGFGDKERL
+3220 QTKGFGDKERL

-3302 TLTTDQAQRDIRDAI
+3302 TLTSDQAQRDIRDAI
-3317 NNSSLTDEQKA
+3317 NNSGLTDEQKA

-3344 YEHATDAMFETLMDE
+3344 YEHATDAMFEALMDE

-3419 TGAKSTSKDEVF
+3419 TGAKSTSKDEAF

-3481 KREAIRN
+3481 KREAIQN

-3582 WMQYWKKKAELSA
+3582 WMQYWRKKAELSA

-3636 ERDLYKAPW
+3636 ERDLYRAPW

>member
-98 RNVGALY
+98 RNVGSLY

-117 ANEWQGLGVDA
+117 ANEWQGMGVDA
-128 GIRQGYQARV
+128 GIQQGYRPKL
-138 PVRGGSQLQQQ
+138 PVRTGSQLQQQ

-230 YSQSMSSDEYNKLVS
+230 YSQSMSADEYNKLVS
-245 EVYDAYDAYRSGVKG
+245 EVYDTYDAYRSGVKG

-378 ALDRYVKNAPATRAV
+378 VLDRYAKNAPATRAV

-411 REANGLRANEKGAE
+411 RETNGLRANEQGAE

-495 AAGGEENINYQN
+495 AEGGEENINYRN

-540 QIPALPTAALE
+540 QISGLTTAALE
-551 MAAASTIAGAA
+551 MAASATIAGAA
-562 TGTMESFAGGARQV
+562 TGTMASFAGGGRQV

-592 MAKQGSNIVTSS
+592 MAKRGSNIVTSS

-655 VTELVYKMTNNETI
+655 VTEFCYKLFKNETI
-669 RKIVSSA
+669 RKIISSEF
-676 AFDRIGEGLEE
+676 FDRIGEGLEE

-761 LNLQMGKYAVEFL
+761 LNLQMEKYAVEFL
-774 AGDEDMM
+774 AGDEDLM

-791 SAAKKSWAQAVNEY
+791 STAKKSWAQAVNEY

-823 EGKAYRGT
+823 EWKAYRGT

-843 IEGVDAKTFSAET
+843 IEGVDAKTFSEET

-875 TNFAMTGR
+875 KNFAMTGR
-883 MDAEIAKMARIAES
+883 MDAEIAKMARTAES

-926 ATATLQAYLNARYGE
+926 ATANLQAYLNARYGE
-941 GTPQTETRQE
+941 GTPKAETRQE
-951 PVQEATQDVNV
+951 PVQEAAQGVNT

-988 FDGGSQRDAGLGT
+988 FDGGSQRDAGLGA

-1016 GERRNAYAGAGE
+1016 AERRNTYAGAGE

-1087 EAKQAGTA
+1087 EAKQAGA
-1095 LGVDVVFVRGSMAMQ
+1095 ELGVDVVFVRGSMAMQ

-1124 AAKRAVVSA
+1124 AAKRAVVST

-1217 HFTEA
+1217 QFAEA

-1237 QTSQETRGSPPANVE
+1237 QTSQETRGSPEGRFSLAGQKARTANSQTLQIAEQMEQEGASREEIWQETGWTRTMDGKNWRFEIDNSEAEYRGGGDAQFREAHADYAEYQDLLQKMFEGTISESEMQRMEQLDDIWSGEYARMRERVE
-1252 ERSGN
+1252 SGN
-1257 PEKGKTFWEKMRAWK
+1257 ATLADVLQHDSLYEAYPELRDVKVRLESDTGSKN
-1272 EGGAPDAA
+1272 GSYDP
-1280 MEPSRTLQQA
+1280 RTNT
-1290 GINELISLSSML
+1290 ITISEDNPGDSAKVGTML
-1302 EKADGKSQTMR
+1302 HEIQ
-1313 EAIYDN
+1313 
-1319 LKYLQDDL
+1319 
-1327 IRPMAVGKKGDTLYC
+1327 
-1342 VVPARTSM
+1342 
-1350 DMPRVVE
+1350 
-1357 MRKTNAGYEVEKV
+1357 
-1370 SSLSNAAI
+1370 
-1378 IKTLEGSDLLSANVQ
+1378 
-1393 ALDHA
+1393 HA
-1398 IQDFGYQTKANAQL
+1398 IQQIEGWESGASPEYWAAREYESGDTASDRAQELYSRILNSLDKADQNKVIRYNELDREMEATFSAD
-1412 WVRPEKAK
+1412 PESEAGKRYAK
-1420 NGVPFADIFE
+1420 YEAEQDKLYEELYKNEWFRRLLDLQRQMENPQSAYYEMYLNTAGEIE
-1430 ARDARDFEAKFS
+1430 ARNVSERYRMAQ
-1442 LEEKQYARVINEQLL
+1442 EERRKTAPKGADENTLFRGGGGISAEINEQYKSELERWDREGRNGNERLILGTTGPILQNLGAENGNIYLNGWKISKIMHTHKEMSMQTFEALPQVL
-1457 ENRDRILEIEPVY
+1457 ENPSLVLASRAVRTRGANTRLVM
-1470 ELTGGEF
+1470 F
-1477 AQGDKKLSDAV
+1477 GDVRAENGKAV
-1488 MEEFEKFGGEVE
+1488 QVVL
-1500 REGFGAIKFSKKR
+1500 
-1513 IKNDIMHGIGRMKA
+1513 D
-1527 MTFAAVPSVIQNG
+1527 
-1540 VEIGSEANWKG
+1540 
-1551 RGYDTYVFAAPAKF
+1551 
-1565 GETNL
+1565 L
-1570 LIGAVVTRDNRE
+1570 L
-1582 NKFYLHE
+1582 
-1589 VVDSEGNAIKIDRE
+1589 
-1603 TGEIKTSSAVADGWA
+1603 
-1618 STPDALSKDRIAQT
+1618 PT
-1632 EGEVKQR
+1632 EGGYRLDGMQKVNSAYTKDGGR
-1639 FSLSEPVE
+1639 LSLE
-1647 RAGNLIAEH
+1647 
-1656 NLTQEKLEKALEIG
+1656 
-1670 AFPSPSIAIVQAE
+1670 
-1683 QGHTNYGDY
+1683 
-1692 SVVFPAS
+1692 
-1699 TIDPEADSRN
+1699 DSD
-1709 RVYGADAWTPTSS
+1709 VLYT
-1722 NATVEY
+1722 
-1728 RVDADA
+1728 DA
-1734 KRAFERSIRDLSG
+1734 KRAAQVLRSLGYRSG
-1747 QVADGIFRGDSTLG
+1747 SPDGLHKDGYIGSIAYDDDGVKISGEKF
-1761 KAGIEEETTKTSREI
+1761 TS
-1776 AEQIAQYPEV
+1776 
-1786 KAAYLADK
+1786 
-1794 GENISPVYKDREY
+1794 
-1807 DNIGNAALQRYTDN
+1807 
-1821 VGVQNLA
+1821 
-1828 RIIVQMYVGDA
+1828 
-1839 NSVAQAELQRVR
+1839 
-1851 QAIGEEY
+1851 
-1858 AERFARILD
+1858 
-1867 RKPERKA
+1867 
-1874 ERVSEYA
+1874 
-1881 ENKMYSGTRA
+1881 
-1891 EDFIRH
+1891 
-1897 AWEMVQDGGQNRGE
+1897 
-1911 ADKMAMQDE
+1911 
-1920 LDRKAPTQKVAA
+1920 
-1932 WAEKRLQDVIGEGG
+1932 VIG
-1946 IYNNE
+1946 
-1951 DRYTSRGDRRSF
+1951 
-1963 EQTHWELNAENL
+1963 
-1975 VRAMAQAEERGA
+1975 
-1987 NIMWYDA
+1987 
-1994 GGLLAAA
+1994 
-2001 TPEYRSISEIHAD
+2001 P
-2014 EGRLQTLE
+2014 LQ
-2022 QEAYEGK
+2022 
-2029 VMELQQSLD
+2029 
-2038 NVVERILQETR
+2038 
-2049 HKAYGYQDES
+2049 
-2059 QLITEALIKTAQGG
+2059 
-2073 DSLQSIREGMAAE
+2073 
-2086 EYDID
+2086 
-2091 RATAMQIQELFQ
+2091 
-2103 QAKEIP
+2103 
-2109 TSYFEAKPQR
+2109 
-2119 VVGFDEAVAL
+2119 
-2129 LAPASAPADLMAR
+2129 
-2142 AEDAGLRVIRYTG
+2142 
-2155 QKDRIRV
+2155 
-2162 ANELPGVK
+2162 K

-2187 KELASERE
+2187 KELASDRE

-2519 VREFQGEGDKVK
+2519 VREFQGEGDKAK

-2589 IQRVATELD
+2589 IQRVATDLD

-2902 AQATAEFA
+2902 AQAALEFS

-2968 IRDGKTHEEAMRAAD
+2968 LRDGKTHEEAMRAAD

-3082 GMCMN
+3082 GMSMN

-3170 GKDLWDAATEHGLIS
+3170 GKDLWDAATEHGVIS

-3419 TGAKSTSKDEVF
+3419 TGAKSTSKDEAF

-3481 KREAIRN
+3481 KREAIQN

>member
-19 AQRATPEHGAVRQAQ
+19 AQRATPGHGAVRQAQ

-43 AKKTTTALTG
+43 ARKTTTALTG

-98 RNVGALY
+98 RNVGSLY

-230 YSQSMSSDEYNKLVS
+230 YSQSMSADEYNKLVS

-291 QNAMLAAAGGI
+291 QDAMLAAAGGI
-302 PTDRNT
+302 PEDRNT

-316 QSTTRE
+316 QSSTRE

-378 ALDRYVKNAPATRAV
+378 ALDRYAKNAPATRAV
-393 SGYGTSDVVSQL
+393 SGYGTSDVVGQL

-495 AAGGEENINYQN
+495 AEGGEKNINYQN

-540 QIPALPTAALE
+540 QISGLTTAALE

-562 TGTMESFAGGARQV
+562 TGTMANFAGGSRQV
-576 SPLVTSA
+576 SPLVTNA

-761 LNLQMGKYAVEFL
+761 LNLQMEKYAVEFL
-774 AGDEDMM
+774 AGDEDLM

-791 SAAKKSWAQAVNEY
+791 STAKKSWAQAVNEY

-843 IEGVDAKTFSAET
+843 IEGVDSKTFSAET

-864 RQAWDSAEENA
+864 RQAWDSAVENA
-875 TNFAMTGR
+875 ENFAMTGR
-883 MDAEIAKMARIAES
+883 MDAEIAKMARTAES

-926 ATATLQAYLNARYGE
+926 ATANLQAYLNARYGE
-941 GTPQTETRQE
+941 GTPQVETQQE
-951 PVQEATQDVNV
+951 TVQEAAQGVNT

-1001 GEQTGGMAAG
+1001 GEQAGGMAAG

-1016 GERRNAYAGAGE
+1016 GERRNTYTGAGE

-1071 VTLAVIPESMY
+1071 VTLAVVPESMY

-1087 EAKQAGTA
+1087 AAKQAGA
-1095 LGVDVVFVRGSMAMQ
+1095 ELGVDVVFVRGSMAMQ

-1217 HFTEA
+1217 QFTET
-1222 VQSEVQQSERASEPA
+1222 VQGEVQQSERASEPA
-1237 QTSQETRGSPPANVE
+1237 QTSQETRGSPEGRFSLAGQKARTANSQTLQLAEQMEQEGASREEIWQETGWARTMDGQSWRFEIDNSEAEYRGGGDAQFRKDHADYAEYQDLLQKMFEGTISESEMQRMEQLDDIWSGEYARLRERVE
-1252 ERSGN
+1252 SGN
-1257 PEKGKTFWEKMRAWK
+1257 ATLADVLQHDSLYEAYPELRDVKVRLESDTGSKN
-1272 EGGAPDAA
+1272 GSYD
-1280 MEPSRTLQQA
+1280 PSTNT
-1290 GINELISLSSML
+1290 ITISEDKPGDSAKVGTML
-1302 EKADGKSQTMR
+1302 HEIQ
-1313 EAIYDN
+1313 
-1319 LKYLQDDL
+1319 
-1327 IRPMAVGKKGDTLYC
+1327 
-1342 VVPARTSM
+1342 
-1350 DMPRVVE
+1350 
-1357 MRKTNAGYEVEKV
+1357 
-1370 SSLSNAAI
+1370 
-1378 IKTLEGSDLLSANVQ
+1378 
-1393 ALDHA
+1393 HA
-1398 IQDFGYQTKANAQL
+1398 IQQIEGWESGASPEYWAAREYENGDTASDRAQELYSRILNSLDKADQNKVIRYNELDREMEATFSAD
-1412 WVRPEKAK
+1412 PESEAGKRYAK
-1420 NGVPFADIFE
+1420 YEAEQDKLYEELYKNEWFRRLLDLQRKMENPQSAYYEMYLNTAGEIE
-1430 ARDARDFEAKFS
+1430 ARNVSERYRMAQ
-1442 LEEKQYARVINEQLL
+1442 EERRKTAPKGADENTLYRGAGGISAEINEQYKSDLERWDRGGRNGNERLILGTTGPILQNLGAEDGNIYLNGWKISKIMRTHKEMSLQTIEALPQVL
-1457 ENRDRILEIEPVY
+1457 ENPAIVLASRAVDTENANTRLVM
-1470 ELTGGEF
+1470 F
-1477 AQGDKKLSDAV
+1477 GDVRAENGKAV
-1488 MEEFEKFGGEVE
+1488 QVVL
-1500 REGFGAIKFSKKR
+1500 
-1513 IKNDIMHGIGRMKA
+1513 D
-1527 MTFAAVPSVIQNG
+1527 
-1540 VEIGSEANWKG
+1540 
-1551 RGYDTYVFAAPAKF
+1551 
-1565 GETNL
+1565 L
-1570 LIGAVVTRDNRE
+1570 L
-1582 NKFYLHE
+1582 
-1589 VVDSEGNAIKIDRE
+1589 
-1603 TGEIKTSSAVADGWA
+1603 
-1618 STPDALSKDRIAQT
+1618 PT
-1632 EGEVKQR
+1632 EGGYR
-1639 FSLSEPVE
+1639 FEGMQKVNSAYTKDGGRLSLE
-1647 RAGNLIAEH
+1647 
-1656 NLTQEKLEKALEIG
+1656 
-1670 AFPSPSIAIVQAE
+1670 
-1683 QGHTNYGDY
+1683 
-1692 SVVFPAS
+1692 
-1699 TIDPEADSRN
+1699 DSD
-1709 RVYGADAWTPTSS
+1709 VLYT
-1722 NATVEY
+1722 
-1728 RVDADA
+1728 DA
-1734 KRAFERSIRDLSG
+1734 KRAAQVLRSLGYQSG
-1747 QVADGIFRGDSTLG
+1747 SPDGSHKGGYIGSIAYDADGVKISGEKF
-1761 KAGIEEETTKTSREI
+1761 TS
-1776 AEQIAQYPEV
+1776 
-1786 KAAYLADK
+1786 
-1794 GENISPVYKDREY
+1794 
-1807 DNIGNAALQRYTDN
+1807 
-1821 VGVQNLA
+1821 
-1828 RIIVQMYVGDA
+1828 
-1839 NSVAQAELQRVR
+1839 
-1851 QAIGEEY
+1851 
-1858 AERFARILD
+1858 
-1867 RKPERKA
+1867 
-1874 ERVSEYA
+1874 
-1881 ENKMYSGTRA
+1881 
-1891 EDFIRH
+1891 
-1897 AWEMVQDGGQNRGE
+1897 
-1911 ADKMAMQDE
+1911 
-1920 LDRKAPTQKVAA
+1920 
-1932 WAEKRLQDVIGEGG
+1932 VIG
-1946 IYNNE
+1946 
-1951 DRYTSRGDRRSF
+1951 T
-1963 EQTHWELNAENL
+1963 
-1975 VRAMAQAEERGA
+1975 
-1987 NIMWYDA
+1987 
-1994 GGLLAAA
+1994 
-2001 TPEYRSISEIHAD
+2001 
-2014 EGRLQTLE
+2014 LQ
-2022 QEAYEGK
+2022 
-2029 VMELQQSLD
+2029 
-2038 NVVERILQETR
+2038 
-2049 HKAYGYQDES
+2049 
-2059 QLITEALIKTAQGG
+2059 
-2073 DSLQSIREGMAAE
+2073 
-2086 EYDID
+2086 
-2091 RATAMQIQELFQ
+2091 
-2103 QAKEIP
+2103 
-2109 TSYFEAKPQR
+2109 
-2119 VVGFDEAVAL
+2119 
-2129 LAPASAPADLMAR
+2129 
-2142 AEDAGLRVIRYTG
+2142 
-2155 QKDRIRV
+2155 
-2162 ANELPGVK
+2162 K

-2187 KELASERE
+2187 KELASDRE

-2211 PVLSESYFRD
+2211 QVLSESYFRD
-2221 WVQQQTNAMPQGFV
+2221 WVQQTNAMPQGFV

-2328 EGVAKDSFRAT
+2328 EGVAKDRFRAT

-2589 IQRVATELD
+2589 IQRVATDLD

-2614 TQKDGIKGEIDEKK
+2614 TQKDGLKGEIDEKK

-2948 AEFVDTMMSTI
+2948 AEFVDTTMSTI

-3082 GMCMN
+3082 GMSMN

-3102 YMLNKASNAMFGVD
+3102 YMFNKASNAMFGVD

-3132 AVEDTL
+3132 AAEDTL

-3170 GKDLWDAATEHGLIS
+3170 GKDLWDAATEHGLLS

-3302 TLTTDQAQRDIRDAI
+3302 TLTSDQAQRDIRDAI
-3317 NNSSLTDEQKA
+3317 NNSGLTDEQKA

-3344 YEHATDAMFETLMDE
+3344 YEHATDAMFEALMDE

-3419 TGAKSTSKDEVF
+3419 TGAKSTSKDEAF

-3481 KREAIRN
+3481 KREAIQN

-3582 WMQYWKKKAELSA
+3582 WMQYWRKKAELSA

-3636 ERDLYKAPW
+3636 ERDLYRAPW

>member
-19 AQRATPEHGAVRQAQ
+19 AQRATPGHGAVRQAQ

-43 AKKTTTALTG
+43 ARKTTTALTG

-98 RNVGALY
+98 RNVGSLY

-162 RQRLTRVR
+162 RQRLTRSR

-183 QNQTAEQHGQTI
+183 QNQTAEQHSQTI

-230 YSQSMSSDEYNKLVS
+230 YSQSMSADEYNKLVS

-291 QNAMLAAAGGI
+291 QDAMLSAAGGI
-302 PTDRNT
+302 PEDRNT

-378 ALDRYVKNAPATRAV
+378 ALDRYAKNAPATRAV
-393 SGYGTSDVVSQL
+393 SGYGTSDVVGQL

-411 REANGLRANEKGAE
+411 REANGLRANEQAAE

-457 YPAGLEQLLVRG
+457 YPAGLEQLLVHG

-495 AAGGEENINYQN
+495 AEGGEKNINYQN

-540 QIPALPTAALE
+540 QISGLTTAALE

-562 TGTMESFAGGARQV
+562 TGTMANFAGGSRQV
-576 SPLVTSA
+576 SPLVTNA

-761 LNLQMGKYAVEFL
+761 LNLQMEKYAVEFL
-774 AGDEDMM
+774 AGDEDLM

-791 SAAKKSWAQAVNEY
+791 SEAKKSWAQAVNEY

-843 IEGVDAKTFSAET
+843 IEGVDSKTFSAET

-875 TNFAMTGR
+875 ANFAMTGR
-883 MDAEIAKMARIAES
+883 MDAEIAKMARTAES

-926 ATATLQAYLNARYGE
+926 ATANLQAYLNARYGE
-941 GTPQTETRQE
+941 GTPQAETQQE
-951 PVQEATQDVNV
+951 TVQEAAQGVNT

-1001 GEQTGGMAAG
+1001 GEQAGGMAAG

-1016 GERRNAYAGAGE
+1016 GERRNTYTGAGE

-1042 AARAERLN
+1042 AARAERLT

-1071 VTLAVIPESMY
+1071 VTLAVVPESMY

-1087 EAKQAGTA
+1087 EAKQAGA
-1095 LGVDVVFVRGSMAMQ
+1095 ELGVDVVFVRGSMAMQ

-1133 TDIQYDGGKLAQ
+1133 TDIQYDGGQLAQ

-1217 HFTEA
+1217 QFTET
-1222 VQSEVQQSERASEPA
+1222 VQGEVQQSERASEPA
-1237 QTSQETRGSPPANVE
+1237 QTSQETRGSPEGRFSIQELENG
-1252 ERSGN
+1252 ERIAVIEDGQDEFDRAKPSQYAAIAKRVIKR
-1257 PEKGKTFWEKMRAWK
+1257 EFVGKTLPLGSEDLAMIPPDAAGEYAYPAQRLITKNANNAKMRASAELNNLLEVSEFSHWARDLKKHPEATLGFDYYTTKFEVGGHLFEGLINIANSEKGRVFYDITKIK
-1272 EGGAPDAA
+1272 EIPG
-1280 MEPSRTLQQA
+1280 T
-1290 GINELISLSSML
+1290 I
-1302 EKADGKSQTMR
+1302 EKRAT
-1313 EAIYDN
+1313 
-1319 LKYLQDDL
+1319 
-1327 IRPMAVGKKGDTLYC
+1327 PMAQSASDSGDL
-1342 VVPARTSM
+1342 SG
-1350 DMPRVVE
+1350 E
-1357 MRKTNAGYEVEKV
+1357 SV
-1370 SSLSNAAI
+1370 SQN
-1378 IKTLEGSDLLSANVQ
+1378 Q
-1393 ALDHA
+1393 AD
-1398 IQDFGYQTKANAQL
+1398 
-1412 WVRPEKAK
+1412 
-1420 NGVPFADIFE
+1420 
-1430 ARDARDFEAKFS
+1430 
-1442 LEEKQYARVINEQLL
+1442 
-1457 ENRDRILEIEPVY
+1457 
-1470 ELTGGEF
+1470 
-1477 AQGDKKLSDAV
+1477 
-1488 MEEFEKFGGEVE
+1488 
-1500 REGFGAIKFSKKR
+1500 
-1513 IKNDIMHGIGRMKA
+1513 
-1527 MTFAAVPSVIQNG
+1527 
-1540 VEIGSEANWKG
+1540 
-1551 RGYDTYVFAAPAKF
+1551 
-1565 GETNL
+1565 
-1570 LIGAVVTRDNRE
+1570 
-1582 NKFYLHE
+1582 
-1589 VVDSEGNAIKIDRE
+1589 
-1603 TGEIKTSSAVADGWA
+1603 
-1618 STPDALSKDRIAQT
+1618 
-1632 EGEVKQR
+1632 VKQR

-1963 EQTHWELNAENL
+1963 EKTHWELNAENL

-2142 AEDAGLRVIRYTG
+2142 AEDAGLRVIRYTDNA
-2155 QKDRIRV
+2155 DRIRV

-2187 KELASERE
+2187 KELASDRE

-2211 PVLSESYFRD
+2211 QVLSESYFRD
-2221 WVQQQTNAMPQGFV
+2221 WVQQTNAMPQGFV

-2328 EGVAKDSFRAT
+2328 EGVAKDRFRAT

-2589 IQRVATELD
+2589 IQRVATDLD
-2598 LNAAESKWA
+2598 LSAAESKWA

-2948 AEFVDTMMSTI
+2948 TEFVDTTMSTI

-3082 GMCMN
+3082 GMSMN
-3087 FIASGEGLTTNDWIR
+3087 FIASGEGLTTNDWIQ
-3102 YMLNKASNAMFGVD
+3102 YMFNKASNAMFGVD

-3132 AVEDTL
+3132 AAEDTL

-3170 GKDLWDAATEHGLIS
+3170 GKDLWDAATEHGLLS

-3302 TLTTDQAQRDIRDAI
+3302 TLTSDQAQRDIRDAI
-3317 NNSSLTDEQKA
+3317 NNSGLTDEQKA

-3344 YEHATDAMFETLMDE
+3344 YEHATDAMFEALMDE

-3419 TGAKSTSKDEVF
+3419 TGAKSTSKDEAF

-3481 KREAIRN
+3481 KREAIQN

-3582 WMQYWKKKAELSA
+3582 WMQYWRKKAELSA

-3636 ERDLYKAPW
+3636 ERDLYRAPW

>member
-19 AQRATPEHGAVRQAQ
+19 AQRATPGHGAVRQAQ

-43 AKKTTTALTG
+43 ARKTTTALTG

-98 RNVGALY
+98 RNVGSLY

-230 YSQSMSSDEYNKLVS
+230 YSQSMSADEYNKLVS

-291 QNAMLAAAGGI
+291 QDAMLAAAGGI
-302 PTDRNT
+302 PEDRNT

-378 ALDRYVKNAPATRAV
+378 ALDRYAKNAPATRAV
-393 SGYGTSDVVSQL
+393 SGYGTSDVVGQL

-411 REANGLRANEKGAE
+411 REANGLRANEQAAE

-457 YPAGLEQLLVRG
+457 YPAGLEQLLVHG

-495 AAGGEENINYQN
+495 AEGGEKNINYQN

-540 QIPALPTAALE
+540 QISGLTTAALE

-562 TGTMESFAGGARQV
+562 TGTMANFAGGSRQV
-576 SPLVTSA
+576 SPLVTNA

-761 LNLQMGKYAVEFL
+761 LNLQMEKYAVEFL
-774 AGDEDMM
+774 AGDEDLM

-791 SAAKKSWAQAVNEY
+791 STAKKSWAQAVNEY

-843 IEGVDAKTFSAET
+843 IEGVDSKTFSAET

-864 RQAWDSAEENA
+864 RQAWDSAVENA
-875 TNFAMTGR
+875 ENFAMTGR
-883 MDAEIAKMARIAES
+883 MDAEIAKMARTAES

-926 ATATLQAYLNARYGE
+926 ATANLQAYLNARYGE
-941 GTPQTETRQE
+941 GTPQVETQQE
-951 PVQEATQDVNV
+951 TVQEAAQGVNT

-1001 GEQTGGMAAG
+1001 GEQAGGMAAG

-1016 GERRNAYAGAGE
+1016 GERRNTYTGAGE

-1071 VTLAVIPESMY
+1071 VTLAVVPESMY

-1087 EAKQAGTA
+1087 AAKQAGA
-1095 LGVDVVFVRGSMAMQ
+1095 ELGVDVVFVRGSMAMQ

-1217 HFTEA
+1217 QFTET
-1222 VQSEVQQSERASEPA
+1222 VQGEVQQSERASEPA
-1237 QTSQETRGSPPANVE
+1237 QTSQETRGSPEGRFSLAGQKARTANSQTLQLAEQMEQEGASREEIWQETGWARTMDGQSWRFEIDNSEAEYRGGGDAQFRKDHADYAEYQDLLQKMFEGTISESEMQRMEQLDDIWSGEYARLRERVE
-1252 ERSGN
+1252 SGN
-1257 PEKGKTFWEKMRAWK
+1257 ATLADVLQHDSLYEAYPELRDVKVRLESDTGSKN
-1272 EGGAPDAA
+1272 GSYD
-1280 MEPSRTLQQA
+1280 PSTNT
-1290 GINELISLSSML
+1290 ITISEDKPGDSAKVGTML
-1302 EKADGKSQTMR
+1302 HEIQ
-1313 EAIYDN
+1313 
-1319 LKYLQDDL
+1319 
-1327 IRPMAVGKKGDTLYC
+1327 
-1342 VVPARTSM
+1342 
-1350 DMPRVVE
+1350 
-1357 MRKTNAGYEVEKV
+1357 
-1370 SSLSNAAI
+1370 
-1378 IKTLEGSDLLSANVQ
+1378 
-1393 ALDHA
+1393 HA
-1398 IQDFGYQTKANAQL
+1398 IQQIEGWESGASPEYWAAREYENGDTASDRAQELYSRILNSLDKADQNKVIRYNELDREMEATFSAD
-1412 WVRPEKAK
+1412 PESEAGKRYAK
-1420 NGVPFADIFE
+1420 YEAEQDKLYEELYKNEWFRRLLDLQRKMENPQSAYYEMYLNTAGEIE
-1430 ARDARDFEAKFS
+1430 ARNVSERYRMAQ
-1442 LEEKQYARVINEQLL
+1442 EERRKTAPKGADENTLYRGAGGISAEINEQYKSDLERWDRGGRNGNERLILGTTGPILQNLGAEDGNIYLNGWKISKIMRTHKEMSLQTIEALPQVL
-1457 ENRDRILEIEPVY
+1457 ENPAIVLASRAVDTENANTRLVM
-1470 ELTGGEF
+1470 F
-1477 AQGDKKLSDAV
+1477 GDVRAENGKAV
-1488 MEEFEKFGGEVE
+1488 QVVL
-1500 REGFGAIKFSKKR
+1500 
-1513 IKNDIMHGIGRMKA
+1513 D
-1527 MTFAAVPSVIQNG
+1527 
-1540 VEIGSEANWKG
+1540 
-1551 RGYDTYVFAAPAKF
+1551 
-1565 GETNL
+1565 L
-1570 LIGAVVTRDNRE
+1570 L
-1582 NKFYLHE
+1582 
-1589 VVDSEGNAIKIDRE
+1589 
-1603 TGEIKTSSAVADGWA
+1603 
-1618 STPDALSKDRIAQT
+1618 PT
-1632 EGEVKQR
+1632 EGGYR
-1639 FSLSEPVE
+1639 FEGMQKVNSAYTKDGGRLSLE
-1647 RAGNLIAEH
+1647 
-1656 NLTQEKLEKALEIG
+1656 
-1670 AFPSPSIAIVQAE
+1670 
-1683 QGHTNYGDY
+1683 
-1692 SVVFPAS
+1692 
-1699 TIDPEADSRN
+1699 DSD
-1709 RVYGADAWTPTSS
+1709 VLYT
-1722 NATVEY
+1722 
-1728 RVDADA
+1728 DA
-1734 KRAFERSIRDLSG
+1734 KRAAQVLRSLGYQSG
-1747 QVADGIFRGDSTLG
+1747 SPDGSHKGGYIGSIAYDADGVKISGEKF
-1761 KAGIEEETTKTSREI
+1761 TS
-1776 AEQIAQYPEV
+1776 
-1786 KAAYLADK
+1786 
-1794 GENISPVYKDREY
+1794 
-1807 DNIGNAALQRYTDN
+1807 
-1821 VGVQNLA
+1821 
-1828 RIIVQMYVGDA
+1828 
-1839 NSVAQAELQRVR
+1839 
-1851 QAIGEEY
+1851 
-1858 AERFARILD
+1858 
-1867 RKPERKA
+1867 
-1874 ERVSEYA
+1874 
-1881 ENKMYSGTRA
+1881 
-1891 EDFIRH
+1891 
-1897 AWEMVQDGGQNRGE
+1897 
-1911 ADKMAMQDE
+1911 
-1920 LDRKAPTQKVAA
+1920 
-1932 WAEKRLQDVIGEGG
+1932 VIG
-1946 IYNNE
+1946 
-1951 DRYTSRGDRRSF
+1951 T
-1963 EQTHWELNAENL
+1963 
-1975 VRAMAQAEERGA
+1975 
-1987 NIMWYDA
+1987 
-1994 GGLLAAA
+1994 
-2001 TPEYRSISEIHAD
+2001 
-2014 EGRLQTLE
+2014 LQ
-2022 QEAYEGK
+2022 
-2029 VMELQQSLD
+2029 
-2038 NVVERILQETR
+2038 
-2049 HKAYGYQDES
+2049 
-2059 QLITEALIKTAQGG
+2059 
-2073 DSLQSIREGMAAE
+2073 
-2086 EYDID
+2086 
-2091 RATAMQIQELFQ
+2091 
-2103 QAKEIP
+2103 
-2109 TSYFEAKPQR
+2109 
-2119 VVGFDEAVAL
+2119 
-2129 LAPASAPADLMAR
+2129 
-2142 AEDAGLRVIRYTG
+2142 
-2155 QKDRIRV
+2155 
-2162 ANELPGVK
+2162 K

-2187 KELASERE
+2187 KELASDRE

-2211 PVLSESYFRD
+2211 QVLSESYFRD
-2221 WVQQQTNAMPQGFV
+2221 WVQQTNAMPQGFV

-2328 EGVAKDSFRAT
+2328 EGVAKDRFRAT

-2589 IQRVATELD
+2589 IQRVATDLD

-2614 TQKDGIKGEIDEKK
+2614 TQKDGLKGEIDEKK

-2920 SDFITGKKG
+2920 SDFITGKRG

-2940 FMSGMFKP
+2940 FMSGMFKS
-2948 AEFVDTMMSTI
+2948 AEFVDTTMSTI

-3082 GMCMN
+3082 GMSMN

-3102 YMLNKASNAMFGVD
+3102 YMLNKASNAMFGTD
-3116 LFDDVPTP
+3116 MFDDVPTP

-3170 GKDLWDAATEHGLIS
+3170 GKDLWDAATEHGVIS

-3302 TLTTDQAQRDIRDAI
+3302 TLTSDQAQRDIRDAI
-3317 NNSSLTDEQKA
+3317 NNSGLTDEQKA

-3344 YEHATDAMFETLMDE
+3344 YEHATDAMFEALMDE

-3419 TGAKSTSKDEVF
+3419 TGAKSTSKDEAF

-3481 KREAIRN
+3481 KREAIQN

-3541 DVLLKQNLTDTSL
+3541 DVLLKQGLTDTSL
-3554 YKALSTVLSEE
+3554 YRALSTVLSEE

-3576 GIGAKI
+3576 GISAKV
-3582 WMQYWKKKAELSA
+3582 WMKYWQQKAELSA

-3618 LQLTAEQKDLLY
+3618 LQLTTEQKDLLY

>member
-8 EWLAKRNAEKA
+8 EWLAKRNAEKT

-43 AKKTTTALTG
+43 ARKTTTELTG
-53 VKTGKTEK
+53 VKTGKTAK
-61 SSTPVRQEEGRDAMA
+61 SSTPVRQEEGRDAIA

-98 RNVGALY
+98 RNVGSLY

-138 PVRGGSQLQQQ
+138 PVRGGSQLQKQ

-162 RQRLTRVR
+162 RQRLTRIR
-170 GESLEKLFTDSLN
+170 GESLSKMFTDSLN

-205 GESGTDAAAAKEKWD
+205 GESGTDDAAAKEKWD

-230 YSQSMSSDEYNKLVS
+230 YSQSMSADEYNKLVS

-291 QNAMLAAAGGI
+291 QDAMLAAAGGI

-378 ALDRYVKNAPATRAV
+378 VLDRYAKNAPATRAV

-495 AAGGEENINYQN
+495 AEGGEENINYQN

-540 QIPALPTAALE
+540 QISGLTTAALE

-562 TGTMESFAGGARQV
+562 TGTMANFAGGSRQI
-576 SPLVTSA
+576 SPLVTNA

-761 LNLQMGKYAVEFL
+761 LNLQMEKYAVEFL
-774 AGDEDMM
+774 AGDEDLM

-791 SAAKKSWAQAVNEY
+791 STAKKSWAQAVNEY

-843 IEGVDAKTFSAET
+843 IEGVDSKTFSAET

-875 TNFAMTGR
+875 ANFAMTGR
-883 MDAEIAKMARIAES
+883 MDAEIAKMARTAES

-926 ATATLQAYLNARYGE
+926 ATANLQAYLNARYGE

-951 PVQEATQDVNV
+951 PVQEAAQGVNT

-988 FDGGSQRDAGLGT
+988 FDGGSQRDAGLGA

-1016 GERRNAYAGAGE
+1016 AERRNTYAGAGE

-1087 EAKQAGTA
+1087 EAKQAGA
-1095 LGVDVVFVRGSMAMQ
+1095 KLGVDVVFVRGSMAMQ

-1133 TDIQYDGGKLAQ
+1133 TDIQYDGGQLAQ
-1145 HELFHVRANKDPALV
+1145 HELFHVRANSDPALV

-1217 HFTEA
+1217 QFAET

-1237 QTSQETRGSPPANVE
+1237 QTSQETRGSPEGRFSLAGQKARTANSQTLQLAEQMEQEGASSEEIWQETGWTRTMDGQSWRFEIDNSEAEYRGGGDAQFREAHADYAEYQDLLQKMFEGTISESEMQRMEQLDDIWSGEYARMRERVE
-1252 ERSGN
+1252 SGN
-1257 PEKGKTFWEKMRAWK
+1257 ATLADVLQHDSLYEAYPELRDVKVRLESDTGSKN
-1272 EGGAPDAA
+1272 GSYDP
-1280 MEPSRTLQQA
+1280 RTNT
-1290 GINELISLSSML
+1290 ITISEDKPGDSAKVGTML
-1302 EKADGKSQTMR
+1302 HEIQ
-1313 EAIYDN
+1313 
-1319 LKYLQDDL
+1319 
-1327 IRPMAVGKKGDTLYC
+1327 
-1342 VVPARTSM
+1342 
-1350 DMPRVVE
+1350 
-1357 MRKTNAGYEVEKV
+1357 
-1370 SSLSNAAI
+1370 
-1378 IKTLEGSDLLSANVQ
+1378 
-1393 ALDHA
+1393 HA
-1398 IQDFGYQTKANAQL
+1398 IQQIEGWESGASPEYWAAREYESGDTASDRAQELYSRILNSLDKADQNKVIRYNELDREMEATFSAD
-1412 WVRPEKAK
+1412 PESEAGKRYAK
-1420 NGVPFADIFE
+1420 YEAEQDKLYEELYKNEWFRRLLDLQRQMENPQSAYYEMYLNTAGEIE
-1430 ARDARDFEAKFS
+1430 ARNVSERYRMAQ
-1442 LEEKQYARVINEQLL
+1442 EERRKTAPKGADENTLFRGGGGISAEINEQYKSELERWDREGRNGNERLILGTTGPILQNLGAEDGNIYLNGWKISKIMHTHKEMSMQTFEALPQVL
-1457 ENRDRILEIEPVY
+1457 ENPSLVLASRAVRTRGANTRLVM
-1470 ELTGGEF
+1470 F
-1477 AQGDKKLSDAV
+1477 GDVRAENGKAV
-1488 MEEFEKFGGEVE
+1488 QVVL
-1500 REGFGAIKFSKKR
+1500 
-1513 IKNDIMHGIGRMKA
+1513 D
-1527 MTFAAVPSVIQNG
+1527 
-1540 VEIGSEANWKG
+1540 
-1551 RGYDTYVFAAPAKF
+1551 
-1565 GETNL
+1565 L
-1570 LIGAVVTRDNRE
+1570 L
-1582 NKFYLHE
+1582 
-1589 VVDSEGNAIKIDRE
+1589 
-1603 TGEIKTSSAVADGWA
+1603 
-1618 STPDALSKDRIAQT
+1618 PT
-1632 EGEVKQR
+1632 EGGYRLDGMQKVNSAYTKDGGR
-1639 FSLSEPVE
+1639 LSLE
-1647 RAGNLIAEH
+1647 
-1656 NLTQEKLEKALEIG
+1656 
-1670 AFPSPSIAIVQAE
+1670 
-1683 QGHTNYGDY
+1683 
-1692 SVVFPAS
+1692 
-1699 TIDPEADSRN
+1699 DSD
-1709 RVYGADAWTPTSS
+1709 VLYT
-1722 NATVEY
+1722 
-1728 RVDADA
+1728 DA
-1734 KRAFERSIRDLSG
+1734 KRAAQVLRSLGYRSG
-1747 QVADGIFRGDSTLG
+1747 SPDGLHKDGYIGSIAYDDDGVKISGEKF
-1761 KAGIEEETTKTSREI
+1761 TS
-1776 AEQIAQYPEV
+1776 
-1786 KAAYLADK
+1786 
-1794 GENISPVYKDREY
+1794 
-1807 DNIGNAALQRYTDN
+1807 
-1821 VGVQNLA
+1821 
-1828 RIIVQMYVGDA
+1828 
-1839 NSVAQAELQRVR
+1839 
-1851 QAIGEEY
+1851 
-1858 AERFARILD
+1858 
-1867 RKPERKA
+1867 
-1874 ERVSEYA
+1874 
-1881 ENKMYSGTRA
+1881 
-1891 EDFIRH
+1891 
-1897 AWEMVQDGGQNRGE
+1897 
-1911 ADKMAMQDE
+1911 
-1920 LDRKAPTQKVAA
+1920 
-1932 WAEKRLQDVIGEGG
+1932 VIG
-1946 IYNNE
+1946 
-1951 DRYTSRGDRRSF
+1951 
-1963 EQTHWELNAENL
+1963 
-1975 VRAMAQAEERGA
+1975 
-1987 NIMWYDA
+1987 
-1994 GGLLAAA
+1994 
-2001 TPEYRSISEIHAD
+2001 P
-2014 EGRLQTLE
+2014 LQ
-2022 QEAYEGK
+2022 
-2029 VMELQQSLD
+2029 
-2038 NVVERILQETR
+2038 
-2049 HKAYGYQDES
+2049 
-2059 QLITEALIKTAQGG
+2059 
-2073 DSLQSIREGMAAE
+2073 
-2086 EYDID
+2086 
-2091 RATAMQIQELFQ
+2091 
-2103 QAKEIP
+2103 
-2109 TSYFEAKPQR
+2109 
-2119 VVGFDEAVAL
+2119 
-2129 LAPASAPADLMAR
+2129 
-2142 AEDAGLRVIRYTG
+2142 
-2155 QKDRIRV
+2155 
-2162 ANELPGVK
+2162 K
-2170 FSVQEELQDIR
+2170 FSVQEDLQDIR

-2187 KELASERE
+2187 KELASDRE
-2195 ETQPEDVLGYA
+2195 ETQPEEVLGYA

-2519 VREFQGEGDKVK
+2519 VREFQGEGDKAK

-2589 IQRVATELD
+2589 IQRVATDLD

-2614 TQKDGIKGEIDEKK
+2614 TQKDVIKGESDEKK

-2797 FAEPTTAEINKQLD
+2797 FAEPTTAEITKQLD
-2811 QYIAELFAAEKNN
+2811 QYIAELFASEKNN

-2902 AQATAEFA
+2902 AQAALEFS

-3082 GMCMN
+3082 GMSMN

-3158 DRTLMMPDLFGK
+3158 DRTLMMPDLVGK

-3302 TLTTDQAQRDIRDAI
+3302 TLTSDQAQRDIRDAI

-3344 YEHATDAMFETLMDE
+3344 YEHATDAMFEALMNE

-3419 TGAKSTSKDEVF
+3419 TGAKSTSKDEAF

-3636 ERDLYKAPW
+3636 ERDLYRAPW

>member
-98 RNVGALY
+98 RNVGSLY

-117 ANEWQGLGVDA
+117 ANEWQGMGVDA
-128 GIRQGYQARV
+128 GIQQGYRPKL
-138 PVRGGSQLQQQ
+138 PVRTGSQLQQQ

-230 YSQSMSSDEYNKLVS
+230 YSQSMSADEYNKLVS
-245 EVYDAYDAYRSGVKG
+245 EVYDTYDAYRSGVKG

-378 ALDRYVKNAPATRAV
+378 VLDRYAKNAPATRAV

-411 REANGLRANEKGAE
+411 RETNGLRANEQGAE

-495 AAGGEENINYQN
+495 AEGGEENINYRN

-540 QIPALPTAALE
+540 QISGLTTAALE
-551 MAAASTIAGAA
+551 MAASATIAGAA
-562 TGTMESFAGGARQV
+562 TGTMASFAGGGRQV

-592 MAKQGSNIVTSS
+592 MAKRGSNIVTSS

-655 VTELVYKMTNNETI
+655 VTEFCYKLFKNETI
-669 RKIVSSA
+669 RKIISSEF
-676 AFDRIGEGLEE
+676 FDRIGEGLEE

-761 LNLQMGKYAVEFL
+761 LNLQMEKYAVEFL
-774 AGDEDMM
+774 AGDEDLM

-791 SAAKKSWAQAVNEY
+791 STAKKSWAQAVNEY

-843 IEGVDAKTFSAET
+843 IEGVDAKTFSEET

-883 MDAEIAKMARIAES
+883 MDAEIAKMARTAES

-926 ATATLQAYLNARYGE
+926 ATANLQAYLNARYGE
-941 GTPQTETRQE
+941 GTPKAETRQE
-951 PVQEATQDVNV
+951 PVQEAAQGVNT

-988 FDGGSQRDAGLGT
+988 FDGGSQRDAGLGA

-1016 GERRNAYAGAGE
+1016 AERRNTYAGAGE

-1087 EAKQAGTA
+1087 EAKQAGA
-1095 LGVDVVFVRGSMAMQ
+1095 ELGVDVVFVRGSMAMQ

-1124 AAKRAVVSA
+1124 AAKRAVVST

-1217 HFTEA
+1217 QFAEA

-1237 QTSQETRGSPPANVE
+1237 QTSQETRGSPEGRFSLAGQKARTANSQTLQIAEQMEQEGASREEIWQETGWTRTMDGKNWRFEIDNSEAEYRGGGDAQFREAHADYAEYQDLLQKMFEGTISESEIQRMEQLDDIWSGEYARMRERVE
-1252 ERSGN
+1252 SGN
-1257 PEKGKTFWEKMRAWK
+1257 ATLADVLQHDSLYEAYPELRDVKVRLESDTGSKN
-1272 EGGAPDAA
+1272 GSYDP
-1280 MEPSRTLQQA
+1280 RTNT
-1290 GINELISLSSML
+1290 ITISEDKPGDSAKVGTML
-1302 EKADGKSQTMR
+1302 HEIQ
-1313 EAIYDN
+1313 
-1319 LKYLQDDL
+1319 
-1327 IRPMAVGKKGDTLYC
+1327 
-1342 VVPARTSM
+1342 
-1350 DMPRVVE
+1350 
-1357 MRKTNAGYEVEKV
+1357 
-1370 SSLSNAAI
+1370 
-1378 IKTLEGSDLLSANVQ
+1378 
-1393 ALDHA
+1393 HA
-1398 IQDFGYQTKANAQL
+1398 IQQIEGWESGASPEYWAAREYESGDTASDRAQELYSRILNSLDKADQNKVIRYNELDREMEATFSAD
-1412 WVRPEKAK
+1412 PESEAGKRYAK
-1420 NGVPFADIFE
+1420 YEAEQDKLYEELYKNEWFRRLLDLQRQMENPQSAYYEMYLNTAGEIE
-1430 ARDARDFEAKFS
+1430 ARNVSERYRMAQ
-1442 LEEKQYARVINEQLL
+1442 EERRKTAPKGADENTLFRGGGGISAEINEQYKSELERWDREGRNGNERLILGTTGPILQNLGAENGNIYLNGWKISKIMHTHKEMSMQTFEALPQVL
-1457 ENRDRILEIEPVY
+1457 ENPSLVLASRAVRTRGANTRLVM
-1470 ELTGGEF
+1470 F
-1477 AQGDKKLSDAV
+1477 GDVRAENGKAV
-1488 MEEFEKFGGEVE
+1488 QVVL
-1500 REGFGAIKFSKKR
+1500 
-1513 IKNDIMHGIGRMKA
+1513 D
-1527 MTFAAVPSVIQNG
+1527 
-1540 VEIGSEANWKG
+1540 
-1551 RGYDTYVFAAPAKF
+1551 
-1565 GETNL
+1565 L
-1570 LIGAVVTRDNRE
+1570 L
-1582 NKFYLHE
+1582 
-1589 VVDSEGNAIKIDRE
+1589 
-1603 TGEIKTSSAVADGWA
+1603 
-1618 STPDALSKDRIAQT
+1618 PT
-1632 EGEVKQR
+1632 EGGYRLDGMQKVNSAYTKDGGR
-1639 FSLSEPVE
+1639 LSLE
-1647 RAGNLIAEH
+1647 
-1656 NLTQEKLEKALEIG
+1656 
-1670 AFPSPSIAIVQAE
+1670 
-1683 QGHTNYGDY
+1683 
-1692 SVVFPAS
+1692 
-1699 TIDPEADSRN
+1699 DSD
-1709 RVYGADAWTPTSS
+1709 VLYT
-1722 NATVEY
+1722 
-1728 RVDADA
+1728 DA
-1734 KRAFERSIRDLSG
+1734 KRAAQVLRSLGYRSG
-1747 QVADGIFRGDSTLG
+1747 SPDGLHKDGYIGSIAYDDDGVKISGEKF
-1761 KAGIEEETTKTSREI
+1761 TS
-1776 AEQIAQYPEV
+1776 
-1786 KAAYLADK
+1786 
-1794 GENISPVYKDREY
+1794 
-1807 DNIGNAALQRYTDN
+1807 
-1821 VGVQNLA
+1821 
-1828 RIIVQMYVGDA
+1828 
-1839 NSVAQAELQRVR
+1839 
-1851 QAIGEEY
+1851 
-1858 AERFARILD
+1858 
-1867 RKPERKA
+1867 
-1874 ERVSEYA
+1874 
-1881 ENKMYSGTRA
+1881 
-1891 EDFIRH
+1891 
-1897 AWEMVQDGGQNRGE
+1897 
-1911 ADKMAMQDE
+1911 
-1920 LDRKAPTQKVAA
+1920 
-1932 WAEKRLQDVIGEGG
+1932 VIG
-1946 IYNNE
+1946 
-1951 DRYTSRGDRRSF
+1951 
-1963 EQTHWELNAENL
+1963 
-1975 VRAMAQAEERGA
+1975 
-1987 NIMWYDA
+1987 
-1994 GGLLAAA
+1994 
-2001 TPEYRSISEIHAD
+2001 P
-2014 EGRLQTLE
+2014 LQ
-2022 QEAYEGK
+2022 
-2029 VMELQQSLD
+2029 
-2038 NVVERILQETR
+2038 
-2049 HKAYGYQDES
+2049 
-2059 QLITEALIKTAQGG
+2059 
-2073 DSLQSIREGMAAE
+2073 
-2086 EYDID
+2086 
-2091 RATAMQIQELFQ
+2091 
-2103 QAKEIP
+2103 
-2109 TSYFEAKPQR
+2109 
-2119 VVGFDEAVAL
+2119 
-2129 LAPASAPADLMAR
+2129 
-2142 AEDAGLRVIRYTG
+2142 
-2155 QKDRIRV
+2155 
-2162 ANELPGVK
+2162 K

-2187 KELASERE
+2187 KELASDRE

-2519 VREFQGEGDKVK
+2519 VREFQGEGDKAK

-2589 IQRVATELD
+2589 IQRVATDLD

-2902 AQATAEFA
+2902 AQAALEFS

-2968 IRDGKTHEEAMRAAD
+2968 LRDGKTHEEAMRAAD

-3036 IAAESGKAKA
+3036 IAAESDKAKA

-3082 GMCMN
+3082 GMSMN

-3170 GKDLWDAATEHGLIS
+3170 GKDLWDAATEHGVIS

-3419 TGAKSTSKDEVF
+3419 TGAKSTSKDEAF

-3481 KREAIRN
+3481 KREAIQN

>member
-1 MPRDAMA
+1 MA
-8 EWLAKRNAEKA
+8 N
-19 AQRATPEHGAVRQAQ
+19 
-34 IKVDQILEQ
+34 
-43 AKKTTTALTG
+43 
-53 VKTGKTEK
+53 
-61 SSTPVRQEEGRDAMA
+61 
-76 EWLAARKES
+76 
-85 KVQQIAEQGKYAV
+85 
-98 RNVGALY
+98 
-105 KAATGMWGELRK
+105 
-117 ANEWQGLGVDA
+117 
-128 GIRQGYQARV
+128 
-138 PVRGGSQLQQQ
+138 
-149 AENALQMDKTGPY
+149 
-162 RQRLTRVR
+162 
-170 GESLEKLFTDSLN
+170 
-183 QNQTAEQHGQTI
+183 
-195 RQELQELRTA
+195 
-205 GESGTDAAAAKEKWD
+205 
-220 DVASRLYYLA
+220 
-230 YSQSMSSDEYNKLVS
+230 
-245 EVYDAYDAYRSGVKG
+245 
-260 RSFGQREQKW
+260 
-270 TDALRG
+270 
-276 PVMGDENYTAAGKAQ
+276 
-291 QNAMLAAAGGI
+291 
-302 PTDRNT
+302 
-308 FGYELRYN
+308 
-316 QSTTRE
+316 
-322 NIQYKSVD
+322 
-330 QLLDAAGKH
+330 
-339 VDPQAD
+339 
-345 VTSQSQGAATDAAI
+345 
-359 FGYLA
+359 
-364 NVAMTQEQ
+364 
-372 YDRYMQ
+372 
-378 ALDRYVKNAPATRAV
+378 
-393 SGYGTSDVVSQL
+393 
-405 ETYRQQ
+405 
-411 REANGLRANEKGAE
+411 
-425 DALNSYPEM
+425 
-434 SAGSFLDQVASGSER
+434 
-449 ARDNLFQK
+449 
-457 YPAGLEQLLVRG
+457 
-469 GGYAGKALGSLLN
+469 
-482 GFGAFENDLGDYF
+482 
-495 AAGGEENINYQN
+495 
-507 PEWQEA
+507 
-513 KYQDWVRGRETSD
+513 
-526 LLQNGG
+526 
-532 KFERWAAE
+532 
-540 QIPALPTAALE
+540 
-551 MAAASTIAGAA
+551 
-562 TGTMESFAGGARQV
+562 FAGGSRQV
-576 SPLVTSA
+576 SPLVTNA

-592 MAKQGSNIVTSS
+592 MARQGSNIVTSS

-761 LNLQMGKYAVEFL
+761 LNLQMEKYAVEFL
-774 AGDEDMM
+774 AGDEDLM

-791 SAAKKSWAQAVNEY
+791 SAAKKSWAQAMNEY

-875 TNFAMTGR
+875 ANFAMTGR

-926 ATATLQAYLNARYGE
+926 ATANLQAYLNARYGE
-941 GTPQTETRQE
+941 GTPQTETQQE

-962 IRAEAENN
+962 IRAEAETN

-1016 GERRNAYAGAGE
+1016 AERRNTYAGAGE

-1087 EAKQAGTA
+1087 EAKQAGA
-1095 LGVDVVFVRGSMAMQ
+1095 KLGVDVVFVRGSMAMQ

-1133 TDIQYDGGKLAQ
+1133 TDIQYDGGQLAQ
-1145 HELFHVRANKDPALV
+1145 HELFHVRANSDPALV

-1217 HFTEA
+1217 QFAET

-1237 QTSQETRGSPPANVE
+1237 QTSQETRGSPEGRFSIQELADG
-1252 ERSGN
+1252 ERIAVIEDGQDEFDRAKPSQYAAIAKRVIMR
-1257 PEKGKTFWEKMRAWK
+1257 EFAGKTLPLSTEDLARVNRNTAGEYAYPSNALKVGSTEYNAKMRA
-1272 EGGAPDAA
+1272 
-1280 MEPSRTLQQA
+1280 ST
-1290 GINELISLSSML
+1290 EL
-1302 EKADGKSQTMR
+1302 A
-1313 EAIYDN
+1313 
-1319 LKYLQDDL
+1319 
-1327 IRPMAVGKKGDTLYC
+1327 
-1342 VVPARTSM
+1342 
-1350 DMPRVVE
+1350 
-1357 MRKTNAGYEVEKV
+1357 
-1370 SSLSNAAI
+1370 
-1378 IKTLEGSDLLSANVQ
+1378 DLLAVSEFSHWAKDHKNHDTAEFGFDYYTTKFEVDGHLFEGLINIANSNS
-1393 ALDHA
+1393 
-1398 IQDFGYQTKANAQL
+1398 G
-1412 WVRPEKAK
+1412 
-1420 NGVPFADIFE
+1420 
-1430 ARDARDFEAKFS
+1430 
-1442 LEEKQYARVINEQLL
+1442 
-1457 ENRDRILEIEPVY
+1457 RILYDVTKIREIPAISRKPAT
-1470 ELTGGEF
+1470 LM
-1477 AQGDKKLSDAV
+1477 AQSAPTFGNLS
-1488 MEEFEKFGGEVE
+1488 EES
-1500 REGFGAIKFSKKR
+1500 ISQ
-1513 IKNDIMHGIGRMKA
+1513 D
-1527 MTFAAVPSVIQNG
+1527 Q
-1540 VEIGSEANWKG
+1540 
-1551 RGYDTYVFAAPAKF
+1551 
-1565 GETNL
+1565 
-1570 LIGAVVTRDNRE
+1570 
-1582 NKFYLHE
+1582 
-1589 VVDSEGNAIKIDRE
+1589 
-1603 TGEIKTSSAVADGWA
+1603 AD
-1618 STPDALSKDRIAQT
+1618 
-1632 EGEVKQR
+1632 VKQR
-1639 FSLSEPVE
+1639 FSMSEPVE

-1683 QGHTNYGDY
+1683 QGHTNYGEY

-1734 KRAFERSIRDLSG
+1734 KRAFERSIRELSA
-1747 QVADGIFRGDSTLG
+1747 QVADGVFRGDSTLG

-1794 GENISPVYKDREY
+1794 GENINPVYKAREY
-1807 DNIGNAALQRYTDN
+1807 DNIGDAVLQRYTDN

-1828 RIIVQMYVGDA
+1828 WIIAQMDMGDA
-1839 NSVAQAELQRVR
+1839 QSVAQAELQRVR

-1881 ENKMYSGTRA
+1881 EKKMYSSMRA

-1897 AWEMVQDGGQNRGE
+1897 AWEMVQDGGQIRGDV
-1911 ADKMAMQDE
+1911 DKMAMQDE
-1920 LDRKAPTQKVAA
+1920 LDRKAPTQDVAV
-1932 WAEKRLQDVIGEGG
+1932 WAEKQLQDVIGEGG

-1951 DRYTSRGDRRSF
+1951 DHYTSRGDRRSF

-2038 NVVERILQETR
+2038 NVVERILQETK

-2091 RATAMQIQELFQ
+2091 RATAMQIQEVFR

-2129 LAPASAPADLMAR
+2129 LAPESAPADLMER
-2142 AEDAGLRVIRYTG
+2142 AEDAGLRVIRYTDNA
-2155 QKDRIRV
+2155 DRIRV

-2187 KELASERE
+2187 KELAGDRE

-2519 VREFQGEGDKVK
+2519 VREFQGEEDKAK

-2589 IQRVATELD
+2589 IQRVATDLD
-2598 LNAAESKWA
+2598 LNAAETKWA

-3082 GMCMN
+3082 GMSMN

-3252 TPQANAYWAS
+3252 TPEANAYWAS

-3302 TLTTDQAQRDIRDAI
+3302 TLTSDQAQRDIRDAI

-3419 TGAKSTSKDEVF
+3419 TGAKSTSKDEAF

-3481 KREAIRN
+3481 KREAIQN

-3541 DVLLKQNLTDTSL
+3541 DVLLKQGLTDTSL

-3576 GIGAKI
+3576 GISAKV
-3582 WMQYWKKKAELSA
+3582 WMKYWQQKAELSA

-3618 LQLTAEQKDLLY
+3618 LQLTTEQKDLLY

>member
-19 AQRATPEHGAVRQAQ
+19 AQRATPGHGAVRQAQ

-43 AKKTTTALTG
+43 ARKTTTALTG

-170 GESLEKLFTDSLN
+170 GESLEKLFTNSLN

-230 YSQSMSSDEYNKLVS
+230 YSQSMSADEYNKLVS

-276 PVMGDENYTAAGKAQ
+276 PVLGDENYTAAGKAQ
-291 QNAMLAAAGGI
+291 QDAMLAAAGGI
-302 PTDRNT
+302 PEDRNT

-378 ALDRYVKNAPATRAV
+378 VLDRYAKNAPATRAV

-411 REANGLRANEKGAE
+411 REANGLRANEQAAE

-457 YPAGLEQLLVRG
+457 YPAGLEQLLVHG

-495 AAGGEENINYQN
+495 AEGGEENINYQN

-540 QIPALPTAALE
+540 QISGLTTAALE

-562 TGTMESFAGGARQV
+562 TGTMASFAGGGRQV
-576 SPLVTSA
+576 SPLVTNA

-761 LNLQMGKYAVEFL
+761 LNLQMEKYAVEFL
-774 AGDEDMM
+774 AGDEDLM

-817 YWAKTG
+817 YWSKTG
-823 EGKAYRGT
+823 AGKAYRGT

-843 IEGVDAKTFSAET
+843 IEGVDAKTFSEET

-875 TNFAMTGR
+875 ANFAMTGR
-883 MDAEIAKMARIAES
+883 MDAEIAKMARTAES

-926 ATATLQAYLNARYGE
+926 ATANLQAYLNARYGE

-951 PVQEATQDVNV
+951 PVQEAAQGVNT

-1001 GEQTGGMAAG
+1001 GEQAGGMAAG

-1016 GERRNAYAGAGE
+1016 GERRNTYTGAGE

-1071 VTLAVIPESMY
+1071 VTLAVVPESMY

-1087 EAKQAGTA
+1087 AAKQAGA
-1095 LGVDVVFVRGSMAMQ
+1095 ELGVDVVFVRGSMAMQ

-1133 TDIQYDGGKLAQ
+1133 TDIQYDGGQLAQ

-1189 AYQSMEDVYEEVLA
+1189 AYQSMENVYEEVLA

-1217 HFTEA
+1217 QFTEA

-1237 QTSQETRGSPPANVE
+1237 QTSQETRGSPEGRFSLAGQKARTANSQTLQLAEQMEQEGASSEEIWQETGWTRTMDGQSWRFEIDNSEAEYRGGGDAQFREDHADYAEYQDLLQKMFEGTISESEMQRMEQLDDIWSGEYARLRERVE
-1252 ERSGN
+1252 SGN
-1257 PEKGKTFWEKMRAWK
+1257 ATLADVLQHDSLYEAYPELRDVKVRLESDTGSKN
-1272 EGGAPDAA
+1272 GSYD
-1280 MEPSRTLQQA
+1280 PSTNT
-1290 GINELISLSSML
+1290 ITISEDKPGDSAKVGTML
-1302 EKADGKSQTMR
+1302 HEIQ
-1313 EAIYDN
+1313 
-1319 LKYLQDDL
+1319 
-1327 IRPMAVGKKGDTLYC
+1327 
-1342 VVPARTSM
+1342 
-1350 DMPRVVE
+1350 
-1357 MRKTNAGYEVEKV
+1357 
-1370 SSLSNAAI
+1370 
-1378 IKTLEGSDLLSANVQ
+1378 
-1393 ALDHA
+1393 HA
-1398 IQDFGYQTKANAQL
+1398 IQQIEGWESGASPEYWAAREYESGDTASDRAQELYSRILNSLDKADQNKVIRYNELDREMEATFSAD
-1412 WVRPEKAK
+1412 PESEAGKRYAK
-1420 NGVPFADIFE
+1420 YEEEQDKLYEELYKNEWFRRLLDLQRQMENPQSAYYEMYLNTTGEIE
-1430 ARDARDFEAKFS
+1430 ARNVSERYRLAQ
-1442 LEEKQYARVINEQLL
+1442 EERRKTAPKGADENTLYRGAGGISAEINEQYKSDLERWDRGGRNGNERLILGTTGPILQNLGAEDGNIYLNGWKISKIMRTHKEMSLQTIEALPQVL
-1457 ENRDRILEIEPVY
+1457 ENPAIVLASRAVDTENANTRLVM
-1470 ELTGGEF
+1470 F
-1477 AQGDKKLSDAV
+1477 GDVRAENGKAV
-1488 MEEFEKFGGEVE
+1488 QVVL
-1500 REGFGAIKFSKKR
+1500 
-1513 IKNDIMHGIGRMKA
+1513 D
-1527 MTFAAVPSVIQNG
+1527 
-1540 VEIGSEANWKG
+1540 
-1551 RGYDTYVFAAPAKF
+1551 
-1565 GETNL
+1565 L
-1570 LIGAVVTRDNRE
+1570 L
-1582 NKFYLHE
+1582 
-1589 VVDSEGNAIKIDRE
+1589 
-1603 TGEIKTSSAVADGWA
+1603 
-1618 STPDALSKDRIAQT
+1618 PT
-1632 EGEVKQR
+1632 EGGYR
-1639 FSLSEPVE
+1639 FEGMQKVNSAYTKDGGRLSLE
-1647 RAGNLIAEH
+1647 
-1656 NLTQEKLEKALEIG
+1656 
-1670 AFPSPSIAIVQAE
+1670 
-1683 QGHTNYGDY
+1683 
-1692 SVVFPAS
+1692 
-1699 TIDPEADSRN
+1699 DSD
-1709 RVYGADAWTPTSS
+1709 VLYT
-1722 NATVEY
+1722 
-1728 RVDADA
+1728 DA
-1734 KRAFERSIRDLSG
+1734 KRAAQVLRSLGYRSG
-1747 QVADGIFRGDSTLG
+1747 SPDGSHKGGYIGSIAYDADGVKISGEKF
-1761 KAGIEEETTKTSREI
+1761 TS
-1776 AEQIAQYPEV
+1776 
-1786 KAAYLADK
+1786 
-1794 GENISPVYKDREY
+1794 
-1807 DNIGNAALQRYTDN
+1807 
-1821 VGVQNLA
+1821 
-1828 RIIVQMYVGDA
+1828 
-1839 NSVAQAELQRVR
+1839 
-1851 QAIGEEY
+1851 
-1858 AERFARILD
+1858 
-1867 RKPERKA
+1867 
-1874 ERVSEYA
+1874 
-1881 ENKMYSGTRA
+1881 
-1891 EDFIRH
+1891 
-1897 AWEMVQDGGQNRGE
+1897 
-1911 ADKMAMQDE
+1911 
-1920 LDRKAPTQKVAA
+1920 
-1932 WAEKRLQDVIGEGG
+1932 VIG
-1946 IYNNE
+1946 
-1951 DRYTSRGDRRSF
+1951 T
-1963 EQTHWELNAENL
+1963 
-1975 VRAMAQAEERGA
+1975 
-1987 NIMWYDA
+1987 
-1994 GGLLAAA
+1994 
-2001 TPEYRSISEIHAD
+2001 
-2014 EGRLQTLE
+2014 LQ
-2022 QEAYEGK
+2022 
-2029 VMELQQSLD
+2029 
-2038 NVVERILQETR
+2038 
-2049 HKAYGYQDES
+2049 
-2059 QLITEALIKTAQGG
+2059 
-2073 DSLQSIREGMAAE
+2073 
-2086 EYDID
+2086 
-2091 RATAMQIQELFQ
+2091 
-2103 QAKEIP
+2103 
-2109 TSYFEAKPQR
+2109 
-2119 VVGFDEAVAL
+2119 
-2129 LAPASAPADLMAR
+2129 
-2142 AEDAGLRVIRYTG
+2142 
-2155 QKDRIRV
+2155 
-2162 ANELPGVK
+2162 K

-2187 KELASERE
+2187 KELASDRE

-2206 DDMGE
+2206 DDTGTLYAQFAREKVYDNLGNAVLQKYTDSVGVERLAWIAAQMDMGDARSVAATE
-2211 PVLSESYFRD
+2211 LQNIRQVVKEDYAERFGEKLDQKPNLKEQRVNEYADRVMGDSSRAESFLRHAWEMVQGVGRTVAAEQRGTVQQTPPESYFRD

-2248 LSPKQAVELL
+2248 LPPKQAVELL

-2282 FAAKQGMYTP
+2282 FAAKQGIYTP

-2461 PGGFDKEAL
+2461 PNGFNKEAL

-2519 VREFQGEGDKVK
+2519 VREFQGEGDKAK

-2589 IQRVATELD
+2589 IQRVATDLD

-2948 AEFVDTMMSTI
+2948 AEFVDTTMSTI

-3082 GMCMN
+3082 GMSMN

-3102 YMLNKASNAMFGVD
+3102 YMLNKASNAMFGTD

-3132 AVEDTL
+3132 AAEDTL

-3170 GKDLWDAATEHGLIS
+3170 GKDLWDAATEHGLLS

-3231 QYPVERNVGTA
+3231 QYPAERNVGTA

-3262 GLSSLSTKDTQTWQ
+3262 GLSSLSAKDTQTWQ

-3302 TLTTDQAQRDIRDAI
+3302 TLTSDQAQRDIRDAI
-3317 NNSSLTDEQKA
+3317 NNSGLTDEQKA

-3344 YEHATDAMFETLMDE
+3344 YEHATDAMFEALMDE

-3419 TGAKSTSKDEVF
+3419 TGAKSTSKDEAF

-3481 KREAIRN
+3481 KREAIQN

-3582 WMQYWKKKAELSA
+3582 WMQYWRKKAELSA

-3636 ERDLYKAPW
+3636 ERDLYRAPW

>member
-19 AQRATPEHGAVRQAQ
+19 AQRATPGHGAVRQAQ

-43 AKKTTTALTG
+43 ARKTTTALTG

-98 RNVGALY
+98 RNVGSLY

-205 GESGTDAAAAKEKWD
+205 GGSGTDAAAAKEKWD

-230 YSQSMSSDEYNKLVS
+230 YSQSMSADEYNKLVS

-291 QNAMLAAAGGI
+291 QDAMLAAAGGI
-302 PTDRNT
+302 PEDRNT

-372 YDRYMQ
+372 YNRYMQ
-378 ALDRYVKNAPATRAV
+378 ALDRYAKNAPATRAV
-393 SGYGTSDVVSQL
+393 SGYGTSDVVGQL

-457 YPAGLEQLLVRG
+457 YPAGLEQLLVHG

-495 AAGGEENINYQN
+495 AEGGEKNINYQN

-540 QIPALPTAALE
+540 QISGLTTAALE

-562 TGTMESFAGGARQV
+562 TGTMANFAGGSRQV
-576 SPLVTSA
+576 SPLVTNA

-761 LNLQMGKYAVEFL
+761 LNLQMEKYAVEFL
-774 AGDEDMM
+774 AGDEDLM

-791 SAAKKSWAQAVNEY
+791 STAKKSWAQAVNEY

-843 IEGVDAKTFSAET
+843 IEGVDSKTFSAET

-875 TNFAMTGR
+875 ANFAMTGR
-883 MDAEIAKMARIAES
+883 MDAEIAKMARTAES

-926 ATATLQAYLNARYGE
+926 ATANLQAYLNARYGE
-941 GTPQTETRQE
+941 GTPQVETQQE
-951 PVQEATQDVNV
+951 TVQEAAQGVNT

-1001 GEQTGGMAAG
+1001 GEQAGGMAAG

-1016 GERRNAYAGAGE
+1016 GKRRNTYTGAGE

-1071 VTLAVIPESMY
+1071 VTLAVVPESMY

-1087 EAKQAGTA
+1087 EAKQAGA
-1095 LGVDVVFVRGSMAMQ
+1095 ELGVDVVFVRGSMAMQ

-1133 TDIQYDGGKLAQ
+1133 TDIQYDGGQLAQ

-1217 HFTEA
+1217 QFTET
-1222 VQSEVQQSERASEPA
+1222 VQGEVQQSERASEPA
-1237 QTSQETRGSPPANVE
+1237 QTSQETRGSPEGKFSIQELENG
-1252 ERSGN
+1252 ERIAVIEDGQNEFDRAKPSQYAAIAKRVIKR
-1257 PEKGKTFWEKMRAWK
+1257 EFVGKTLPLGSEDLAMIPPDAAGEYAYPAQRLIAKNANNAKMRASAELNNLLEVSEFSHWARDLKKHPEATLGFDYYTTKFEVGGHLFEGLINIANSEKGRVFYDITKIK
-1272 EGGAPDAA
+1272 EIPG
-1280 MEPSRTLQQA
+1280 T
-1290 GINELISLSSML
+1290 I
-1302 EKADGKSQTMR
+1302 EKRAT
-1313 EAIYDN
+1313 
-1319 LKYLQDDL
+1319 
-1327 IRPMAVGKKGDTLYC
+1327 PMAQSASDSGDL
-1342 VVPARTSM
+1342 SG
-1350 DMPRVVE
+1350 E
-1357 MRKTNAGYEVEKV
+1357 SV
-1370 SSLSNAAI
+1370 SQN
-1378 IKTLEGSDLLSANVQ
+1378 Q
-1393 ALDHA
+1393 AD
-1398 IQDFGYQTKANAQL
+1398 
-1412 WVRPEKAK
+1412 
-1420 NGVPFADIFE
+1420 
-1430 ARDARDFEAKFS
+1430 
-1442 LEEKQYARVINEQLL
+1442 
-1457 ENRDRILEIEPVY
+1457 
-1470 ELTGGEF
+1470 
-1477 AQGDKKLSDAV
+1477 
-1488 MEEFEKFGGEVE
+1488 
-1500 REGFGAIKFSKKR
+1500 
-1513 IKNDIMHGIGRMKA
+1513 
-1527 MTFAAVPSVIQNG
+1527 
-1540 VEIGSEANWKG
+1540 
-1551 RGYDTYVFAAPAKF
+1551 
-1565 GETNL
+1565 
-1570 LIGAVVTRDNRE
+1570 
-1582 NKFYLHE
+1582 
-1589 VVDSEGNAIKIDRE
+1589 
-1603 TGEIKTSSAVADGWA
+1603 
-1618 STPDALSKDRIAQT
+1618 
-1632 EGEVKQR
+1632 VKQR

-1734 KRAFERSIRDLSG
+1734 KRAFERSIRDLSW

-1963 EQTHWELNAENL
+1963 EKTHWELNAENL

-2142 AEDAGLRVIRYTG
+2142 AEDAGLRVIRYTDNA
-2155 QKDRIRV
+2155 DRIRV

-2187 KELASERE
+2187 KELASDRE

-2211 PVLSESYFRD
+2211 QVLSESYFRD

-2328 EGVAKDSFRAT
+2328 EGVAKDRFRAT

-2589 IQRVATELD
+2589 IQRVATDLD

-2902 AQATAEFA
+2902 AQAALEFS

-2948 AEFVDTMMSTI
+2948 AEFVDTTMSTI

-3067 TEELYGGTPAPFDII
+3067 TEEIYGGTPAPFDII
-3082 GMCMN
+3082 GMSMN

-3102 YMLNKASNAMFGVD
+3102 YMFNKASNAMFGVD

-3170 GKDLWDAATEHGLIS
+3170 GKDLWDAATEHGLLS

-3302 TLTTDQAQRDIRDAI
+3302 TLTSDQAQRDIRDAI
-3317 NNSSLTDEQKA
+3317 NNSGLTDEQKA

-3344 YEHATDAMFETLMDE
+3344 YEHATDAMFEALMDE

-3419 TGAKSTSKDEVF
+3419 TGAKSTSKDEAF

-3481 KREAIRN
+3481 KREAIQN

-3582 WMQYWKKKAELSA
+3582 WMQYWRKKAELSA

-3636 ERDLYKAPW
+3636 ERDLYRAPW

>member
-98 RNVGALY
+98 RNVGSLY

-230 YSQSMSSDEYNKLVS
+230 YSQSMSADEYNKLVS
-245 EVYDAYDAYRSGVKG
+245 EVYDTYDAYRSGVKG

-378 ALDRYVKNAPATRAV
+378 VLDRYAKNAPATRAV

-495 AAGGEENINYQN
+495 AEGGEENINYQN

-540 QIPALPTAALE
+540 QISGLTTAALE

-562 TGTMESFAGGARQV
+562 TGTMANFAGGSRQV
-576 SPLVTSA
+576 SPLVTNA

-592 MAKQGSNIVTSS
+592 MARQGSNIVTSS

-761 LNLQMGKYAVEFL
+761 LNLQMEKYAVEFL
-774 AGDEDMM
+774 AGDEDLM

-791 SAAKKSWAQAVNEY
+791 SAAKKSWAQAMNEY

-875 TNFAMTGR
+875 ANFAMTGR
-883 MDAEIAKMARIAES
+883 MDAEIAKMARTAES

-926 ATATLQAYLNARYGE
+926 ATANLQAYLNARYGE

-951 PVQEATQDVNV
+951 PVQEAAQGVNT

-988 FDGGSQRDAGLGT
+988 FDGGSQRDAGLGA

-1016 GERRNAYAGAGE
+1016 AERRNTYAGAGE

-1087 EAKQAGTA
+1087 EAKQAGA
-1095 LGVDVVFVRGSMAMQ
+1095 KLGVDVVFVRGSMAMQ

-1133 TDIQYDGGKLAQ
+1133 TDIQYDGGQLAQ
-1145 HELFHVRANKDPALV
+1145 HELFHVRANSDPALV

-1217 HFTEA
+1217 QFAET

-1237 QTSQETRGSPPANVE
+1237 QTSQETRGSPEGRFSLAGQKARTANSKTLQLAEQMEQEGASREEIWQETGWTRSMDGQSWRFEIDNSEAEYRGGGDAQFRENHADYAEYQDLLQKMFEGTISESEMQRMEQLDDIWSGEYARLRERVE
-1252 ERSGN
+1252 SGN
-1257 PEKGKTFWEKMRAWK
+1257 ATLADVLEHDSLYEAYPELRNVKVRLESDTGSKN
-1272 EGGAPDAA
+1272 GSYD
-1280 MEPSRTLQQA
+1280 PSTNT
-1290 GINELISLSSML
+1290 ITISEDKPGDSAKVGTML
-1302 EKADGKSQTMR
+1302 HEIQ
-1313 EAIYDN
+1313 
-1319 LKYLQDDL
+1319 
-1327 IRPMAVGKKGDTLYC
+1327 
-1342 VVPARTSM
+1342 
-1350 DMPRVVE
+1350 
-1357 MRKTNAGYEVEKV
+1357 
-1370 SSLSNAAI
+1370 
-1378 IKTLEGSDLLSANVQ
+1378 
-1393 ALDHA
+1393 HA
-1398 IQDFGYQTKANAQL
+1398 IQQIEGWESGASPEYWAAREYESGDTASDRAQELYSRILNSLDKADQNKVIRYNELDREMEATFTAD
-1412 WVRPEKAK
+1412 PESEAGKRYAK
-1420 NGVPFADIFE
+1420 YEAEQDKLYEELYKNEWFRRLLDLQRKMEDPQSAYYEMYLNTAGEIE
-1430 ARDARDFEAKFS
+1430 ARNVSERYRMAQ
-1442 LEEKQYARVINEQLL
+1442 EERRKTAPKGADENTLFRGGGGISAEINEQYKSELERWDREGRNGNERLILGTTGPILQNLGAENGNIYLNGWKISKIMHTHKEMSMQTFEALPQVL
-1457 ENRDRILEIEPVY
+1457 ENPSLVLASRAVRTRGANTRLVM
-1470 ELTGGEF
+1470 F
-1477 AQGDKKLSDAV
+1477 GDVRAENGKAV
-1488 MEEFEKFGGEVE
+1488 QVVL
-1500 REGFGAIKFSKKR
+1500 
-1513 IKNDIMHGIGRMKA
+1513 D
-1527 MTFAAVPSVIQNG
+1527 
-1540 VEIGSEANWKG
+1540 
-1551 RGYDTYVFAAPAKF
+1551 
-1565 GETNL
+1565 L
-1570 LIGAVVTRDNRE
+1570 L
-1582 NKFYLHE
+1582 
-1589 VVDSEGNAIKIDRE
+1589 
-1603 TGEIKTSSAVADGWA
+1603 
-1618 STPDALSKDRIAQT
+1618 PT
-1632 EGEVKQR
+1632 EGGYRLDGMQKVNSAYTKDGGR
-1639 FSLSEPVE
+1639 LSLE
-1647 RAGNLIAEH
+1647 
-1656 NLTQEKLEKALEIG
+1656 
-1670 AFPSPSIAIVQAE
+1670 
-1683 QGHTNYGDY
+1683 
-1692 SVVFPAS
+1692 
-1699 TIDPEADSRN
+1699 DSD
-1709 RVYGADAWTPTSS
+1709 VLYT
-1722 NATVEY
+1722 
-1728 RVDADA
+1728 DA
-1734 KRAFERSIRDLSG
+1734 KRAAQVLRSLGYRSG
-1747 QVADGIFRGDSTLG
+1747 SPDGLHKDGYIGSIAYDDDGVKISGEKF
-1761 KAGIEEETTKTSREI
+1761 TS
-1776 AEQIAQYPEV
+1776 
-1786 KAAYLADK
+1786 
-1794 GENISPVYKDREY
+1794 
-1807 DNIGNAALQRYTDN
+1807 
-1821 VGVQNLA
+1821 
-1828 RIIVQMYVGDA
+1828 
-1839 NSVAQAELQRVR
+1839 
-1851 QAIGEEY
+1851 
-1858 AERFARILD
+1858 
-1867 RKPERKA
+1867 
-1874 ERVSEYA
+1874 
-1881 ENKMYSGTRA
+1881 
-1891 EDFIRH
+1891 
-1897 AWEMVQDGGQNRGE
+1897 
-1911 ADKMAMQDE
+1911 
-1920 LDRKAPTQKVAA
+1920 
-1932 WAEKRLQDVIGEGG
+1932 VIG
-1946 IYNNE
+1946 
-1951 DRYTSRGDRRSF
+1951 
-1963 EQTHWELNAENL
+1963 
-1975 VRAMAQAEERGA
+1975 
-1987 NIMWYDA
+1987 
-1994 GGLLAAA
+1994 
-2001 TPEYRSISEIHAD
+2001 P
-2014 EGRLQTLE
+2014 LQ
-2022 QEAYEGK
+2022 
-2029 VMELQQSLD
+2029 
-2038 NVVERILQETR
+2038 
-2049 HKAYGYQDES
+2049 
-2059 QLITEALIKTAQGG
+2059 
-2073 DSLQSIREGMAAE
+2073 
-2086 EYDID
+2086 
-2091 RATAMQIQELFQ
+2091 
-2103 QAKEIP
+2103 
-2109 TSYFEAKPQR
+2109 
-2119 VVGFDEAVAL
+2119 
-2129 LAPASAPADLMAR
+2129 
-2142 AEDAGLRVIRYTG
+2142 
-2155 QKDRIRV
+2155 
-2162 ANELPGVK
+2162 K

-2187 KELASERE
+2187 KELASDRE

-2519 VREFQGEGDKVK
+2519 VREFQGEGDKAK

-2589 IQRVATELD
+2589 IQRVATDLD

-2902 AQATAEFA
+2902 AQAALEFS

-2968 IRDGKTHEEAMRAAD
+2968 LRDGKTHEEAMRAAD

-3082 GMCMN
+3082 GMSMN

-3170 GKDLWDAATEHGLIS
+3170 GKDLWDAATEHGVIS

-3302 TLTTDQAQRDIRDAI
+3302 TLTSDQAQRDIRDAI

-3419 TGAKSTSKDEVF
+3419 TGAKSTSKDEAF

-3481 KREAIRN
+3481 KREAIQN

-3554 YKALSTVLSEE
+3554 YRALSTVLSEE

-3582 WMQYWKKKAELSA
+3582 WMQYWQKKAELSA

-3636 ERDLYKAPW
+3636 ERDLYRAPW

>member
-117 ANEWQGLGVDA
+117 ANEWQGMGVDA
-128 GIRQGYQARV
+128 GIQQGYRPKL
-138 PVRGGSQLQQQ
+138 PVRTGSQLQQQ

-230 YSQSMSSDEYNKLVS
+230 YSQSMSADEYNKLVS

-291 QNAMLAAAGGI
+291 QDAMLSAAGGI
-302 PTDRNT
+302 PEDRNT

-378 ALDRYVKNAPATRAV
+378 VLDRYAKNAPATRAV

-411 REANGLRANEKGAE
+411 REANGLRANEQAAE

-495 AAGGEENINYQN
+495 AEGGEKNINYRN

-540 QIPALPTAALE
+540 QISGLTTAALE

-562 TGTMESFAGGARQV
+562 TGTMANFAGGSRQV
-576 SPLVTSA
+576 SPLVTNA

-592 MAKQGSNIVTSS
+592 MARQGSNIVTSS

-761 LNLQMGKYAVEFL
+761 LNLQMEKYAVEFL
-774 AGDEDMM
+774 AGDEDLM

-791 SAAKKSWAQAVNEY
+791 SAAKKSWAQAMNEY

-843 IEGVDAKTFSAET
+843 IEGVDSKTFSAET

-875 TNFAMTGR
+875 ANFAMTGR
-883 MDAEIAKMARIAES
+883 MDAEIAKMARTAES

-926 ATATLQAYLNARYGE
+926 ATANLQAYLNARYGE

-951 PVQEATQDVNV
+951 PVQEAAQGVNT

-988 FDGGSQRDAGLGT
+988 FDGGSQRDAGLGA

-1016 GERRNAYAGAGE
+1016 AERRNTYAGAGE

-1087 EAKQAGTA
+1087 EAKQAGA
-1095 LGVDVVFVRGSMAMQ
+1095 KLGVDVVFVRGSMAMQ

-1133 TDIQYDGGKLAQ
+1133 TDIQYDGGQLAQ
-1145 HELFHVRANKDPALV
+1145 HELFHVRANSDPALV

-1217 HFTEA
+1217 QFAET
-1222 VQSEVQQSERASEPA
+1222 VQSEVQQSERAYEPA
-1237 QTSQETRGSPPANVE
+1237 QTSQETRGSP
-1252 ERSGN
+1252 
-1257 PEKGKTFWEKMRAWK
+1257 
-1272 EGGAPDAA
+1272 EG
-1280 MEPSRTLQQA
+1280 R
-1290 GINELISLSSML
+1290 
-1302 EKADGKSQTMR
+1302 
-1313 EAIYDN
+1313 
-1319 LKYLQDDL
+1319 
-1327 IRPMAVGKKGDTLYC
+1327 
-1342 VVPARTSM
+1342 
-1350 DMPRVVE
+1350 
-1357 MRKTNAGYEVEKV
+1357 
-1370 SSLSNAAI
+1370 
-1378 IKTLEGSDLLSANVQ
+1378 
-1393 ALDHA
+1393 
-1398 IQDFGYQTKANAQL
+1398 
-1412 WVRPEKAK
+1412 
-1420 NGVPFADIFE
+1420 
-1430 ARDARDFEAKFS
+1430 FS
-1442 LEEKQYARVINEQLL
+1442 LEEKRYAKIINEQLL
-1457 ENRDRILEIEPVY
+1457 ENRERIEEIDPVY
-1470 ELTGGEF
+1470 ELTGEEF
-1477 AQGDKKLSDAV
+1477 AHSDKKLSDAV

-1500 REGFGAIKFSKKR
+1500 REGFGTVKFSKKR

-1527 MTFAAVPSVIQNG
+1527 MTFAAVPSVIQDG
-1540 VEIGSEANWKG
+1540 VEIGREANWKG
-1551 RGYDTYVFAAPAKF
+1551 RGYDTYVFAAPAKL
-1565 GETNL
+1565 GDTGL

-1589 VVDSEGNAIKIDRE
+1589 VVDSEGNAIKIDRA
-1603 TGEIKTSSAVADGWA
+1603 TGEIKTSSDVSDGWA
-1618 STPDALSKDRIAQT
+1618 STPDALSGNSIAQT
-1632 EGEVKQR
+1632 GEDVKQR

-1807 DNIGNAALQRYTDN
+1807 DNLGNAALQRYTDN
-1821 VGVQNLA
+1821 IGVQNLA
-1828 RIIVQMYVGDA
+1828 WIIAQMDMGDA

-1963 EQTHWELNAENL
+1963 EQTHWEMNAENL
-1975 VRAMAQAEERGA
+1975 VRSMAQAEERGA

-2073 DSLQSIREGMAAE
+2073 DSLQSIREGMATE

-2155 QKDRIRV
+2155 QEDRIRV

-2328 EGVAKDSFRAT
+2328 EGVAKDRFRAT

-2589 IQRVATELD
+2589 IQRVATDLD

-2775 LSRSGQR
+2775 LSRSGKR

-2948 AEFVDTMMSTI
+2948 AEFVDTTMSTI

-2968 IRDGKTHEEAMRAAD
+2968 IRDGKTHEEAMRSAD

-3082 GMCMN
+3082 GMSIN

-3102 YMLNKASNAMFGVD
+3102 YMFNKASNAMFGVD
-3116 LFDDVPTP
+3116 LFDNVPTP

-3170 GKDLWDAATEHGLIS
+3170 GKDLWDAATEHGLLS

-3302 TLTTDQAQRDIRDAI
+3302 TLTSDQAQRDIRDAI
-3317 NNSSLTDEQKA
+3317 NNSSLTDGQKA

-3481 KREAIRN
+3481 KREAIQN

-3582 WMQYWKKKAELSA
+3582 WMQYWRKKAELSA

-3636 ERDLYKAPW
+3636 ERDLYRAPW

>member
-1 MPRDAMA
+1 MA

-19 AQRATPEHGAVRQAQ
+19 AQRATPGHGAVRQAQ

-43 AKKTTTALTG
+43 ARKTTTALTG

-98 RNVGALY
+98 RNVGSLY

-162 RQRLTRVR
+162 RQRLTRSR

-230 YSQSMSSDEYNKLVS
+230 YSQSMSADEYNKLVS
-245 EVYDAYDAYRSGVKG
+245 EVYDAYNAYRSGVKG
-260 RSFGQREQKW
+260 RSFGQHEQKW

-291 QNAMLAAAGGI
+291 QDAMLAAAGGI
-302 PTDRNT
+302 PEDRNT

-316 QSTTRE
+316 QGTTRE

-378 ALDRYVKNAPATRAV
+378 ALDRYAKNAPATRAV
-393 SGYGTSDVVSQL
+393 SGYGTSDVVGQL

-411 REANGLRANEKGAE
+411 REANGLRANEQAAE

-457 YPAGLEQLLVRG
+457 YPAGLEQLLVHG

-495 AAGGEENINYQN
+495 AEGGEKNINYQN

-540 QIPALPTAALE
+540 QISGLTTAALE

-562 TGTMESFAGGARQV
+562 TGTMANFAGGSRQV
-576 SPLVTSA
+576 SPLVTNA

-761 LNLQMGKYAVEFL
+761 LNLQMEKYAVEFL
-774 AGDEDMM
+774 AGDEDLM

-786 DHVQR
+786 DHLQR
-791 SAAKKSWAQAVNEY
+791 SEAKKSWAQAVNEY

-843 IEGVDAKTFSAET
+843 IEGVDSKTFSAET

-864 RQAWDSAEENA
+864 RQAWDSAVENA
-875 TNFAMTGR
+875 ENFAMTGR
-883 MDAEIAKMARIAES
+883 MDAEIAKMARTAES

-926 ATATLQAYLNARYGE
+926 ATANLQAYLNARYGE
-941 GTPQTETRQE
+941 GTPQVETQKE
-951 PVQEATQDVNV
+951 TVQEAAQGVNT

-1001 GEQTGGMAAG
+1001 REQTGGMAAG

-1016 GERRNAYAGAGE
+1016 AERRNAYAGAGE

-1087 EAKQAGTA
+1087 AAKQAGA
-1095 LGVDVVFVRGSMAMQ
+1095 ELDVDVVFVRGSMAMQ

-1133 TDIQYDGGKLAQ
+1133 TDIQYDGGQLAQ

-1217 HFTEA
+1217 QFTET
-1222 VQSEVQQSERASEPA
+1222 VQGEVQQSERASEPA
-1237 QTSQETRGSPPANVE
+1237 QTSQETRGSPEGRFSLAGQKARTANSQTLQFAEQMEQEGASREEIWQETGWTRAMDGQSWRFEIDNSEAEYRGGGDAQFRKDHADYAEYQDLLQKMFEGTISESEMQRMEQLDDIWSGEYARLRERVE
-1252 ERSGN
+1252 SGN
-1257 PEKGKTFWEKMRAWK
+1257 ATLADVLQHDSLYEAYPELRDVKVRLESDTGSKNGSYDPNTN
-1272 EGGAPDAA
+1272 
-1280 MEPSRTLQQA
+1280 T
-1290 GINELISLSSML
+1290 ITISEDKPGDSAKVGTML
-1302 EKADGKSQTMR
+1302 HEIQ
-1313 EAIYDN
+1313 
-1319 LKYLQDDL
+1319 
-1327 IRPMAVGKKGDTLYC
+1327 
-1342 VVPARTSM
+1342 
-1350 DMPRVVE
+1350 
-1357 MRKTNAGYEVEKV
+1357 
-1370 SSLSNAAI
+1370 
-1378 IKTLEGSDLLSANVQ
+1378 
-1393 ALDHA
+1393 HA
-1398 IQDFGYQTKANAQL
+1398 IQQIEGWESGASPEYWAAREYENGDTASDRAQELYSRILNSLDKADQNKVIRYNELDREMEATFSAD
-1412 WVRPEKAK
+1412 PESEAGKRYAK
-1420 NGVPFADIFE
+1420 YEAEQDKLYEELYKNEWFRRLLGLQRKMENPQSAYYEMYLNTAGEIE
-1430 ARDARDFEAKFS
+1430 ARNVSERYRMAQ
-1442 LEEKQYARVINEQLL
+1442 EERRKTAPKGADENTLYRGAGGISAEINEQYKSDLERWDRGGRNGNERLILGTTGPILQNLGAEDGNIYLNGWKISKIMRTHKEMSLQTIEALPQVL
-1457 ENRDRILEIEPVY
+1457 ENPAIVLASRAVDTENANTRLVM
-1470 ELTGGEF
+1470 F
-1477 AQGDKKLSDAV
+1477 GDVRAENGKAV
-1488 MEEFEKFGGEVE
+1488 QVVL
-1500 REGFGAIKFSKKR
+1500 
-1513 IKNDIMHGIGRMKA
+1513 D
-1527 MTFAAVPSVIQNG
+1527 
-1540 VEIGSEANWKG
+1540 
-1551 RGYDTYVFAAPAKF
+1551 
-1565 GETNL
+1565 L
-1570 LIGAVVTRDNRE
+1570 L
-1582 NKFYLHE
+1582 
-1589 VVDSEGNAIKIDRE
+1589 
-1603 TGEIKTSSAVADGWA
+1603 
-1618 STPDALSKDRIAQT
+1618 PT
-1632 EGEVKQR
+1632 EGGYR
-1639 FSLSEPVE
+1639 FEGMQKVNSAYTKDGGRLSLE
-1647 RAGNLIAEH
+1647 
-1656 NLTQEKLEKALEIG
+1656 
-1670 AFPSPSIAIVQAE
+1670 
-1683 QGHTNYGDY
+1683 
-1692 SVVFPAS
+1692 
-1699 TIDPEADSRN
+1699 DSD
-1709 RVYGADAWTPTSS
+1709 VLYT
-1722 NATVEY
+1722 
-1728 RVDADA
+1728 DA
-1734 KRAFERSIRDLSG
+1734 KRAAQVLRSLGYQSG
-1747 QVADGIFRGDSTLG
+1747 SPDGSHKGGYIGSIAYDADGVKISGEKF
-1761 KAGIEEETTKTSREI
+1761 TS
-1776 AEQIAQYPEV
+1776 
-1786 KAAYLADK
+1786 
-1794 GENISPVYKDREY
+1794 
-1807 DNIGNAALQRYTDN
+1807 
-1821 VGVQNLA
+1821 
-1828 RIIVQMYVGDA
+1828 
-1839 NSVAQAELQRVR
+1839 
-1851 QAIGEEY
+1851 
-1858 AERFARILD
+1858 
-1867 RKPERKA
+1867 
-1874 ERVSEYA
+1874 
-1881 ENKMYSGTRA
+1881 
-1891 EDFIRH
+1891 
-1897 AWEMVQDGGQNRGE
+1897 
-1911 ADKMAMQDE
+1911 
-1920 LDRKAPTQKVAA
+1920 
-1932 WAEKRLQDVIGEGG
+1932 VIG
-1946 IYNNE
+1946 
-1951 DRYTSRGDRRSF
+1951 T
-1963 EQTHWELNAENL
+1963 
-1975 VRAMAQAEERGA
+1975 
-1987 NIMWYDA
+1987 
-1994 GGLLAAA
+1994 
-2001 TPEYRSISEIHAD
+2001 
-2014 EGRLQTLE
+2014 LQ
-2022 QEAYEGK
+2022 
-2029 VMELQQSLD
+2029 
-2038 NVVERILQETR
+2038 
-2049 HKAYGYQDES
+2049 
-2059 QLITEALIKTAQGG
+2059 
-2073 DSLQSIREGMAAE
+2073 
-2086 EYDID
+2086 
-2091 RATAMQIQELFQ
+2091 
-2103 QAKEIP
+2103 
-2109 TSYFEAKPQR
+2109 
-2119 VVGFDEAVAL
+2119 
-2129 LAPASAPADLMAR
+2129 
-2142 AEDAGLRVIRYTG
+2142 
-2155 QKDRIRV
+2155 
-2162 ANELPGVK
+2162 K

-2187 KELASERE
+2187 KELASDRE

-2206 DDMGE
+2206 DDTGTLYAQFAREKVYDNLGNAVLQKYTDSVGVERLAWIAAQMDMGDARSVAATE
-2211 PVLSESYFRD
+2211 LQNIRQVVKEDYAERFGEKLDQKPNLKEQRVNEYADRVMGDSSRAESFLRHAWEMVQGVGRTVAAEQRGTVQQTPPESYFRD

-2328 EGVAKDSFRAT
+2328 EGVAKDRFRAT

-2519 VREFQGEGDKVK
+2519 VREFQGEGDKAK

-2589 IQRVATELD
+2589 IQRVATDLD

-2948 AEFVDTMMSTI
+2948 AEFVDTTMSTI

-2968 IRDGKTHEEAMRAAD
+2968 IRDGKTHEEAMRSAD

-3082 GMCMN
+3082 GMSMN

-3102 YMLNKASNAMFGVD
+3102 YMFNKASNAMFGVD

-3132 AVEDTL
+3132 AAEDTL

-3170 GKDLWDAATEHGLIS
+3170 GKDLWDAATEHGLLS

-3302 TLTTDQAQRDIRDAI
+3302 TLTSDQAQRDIRDAI
-3317 NNSSLTDEQKA
+3317 NNSGLTDEQKA

-3344 YEHATDAMFETLMDE
+3344 YEHATDAMFEALMDE

-3419 TGAKSTSKDEVF
+3419 TGAKSTSKDEAF

-3481 KREAIRN
+3481 KREAIQN

-3582 WMQYWKKKAELSA
+3582 WMQYWRKKAELSA

-3636 ERDLYKAPW
+3636 ERDLYRAPW

>member
-19 AQRATPEHGAVRQAQ
+19 AQRATPGHGAVRQAQ

-43 AKKTTTALTG
+43 ARKTTTALTG

-98 RNVGALY
+98 RNVGSLY

-162 RQRLTRVR
+162 RQRLTRSR

-230 YSQSMSSDEYNKLVS
+230 YSQSMSADEYNKLVS
-245 EVYDAYDAYRSGVKG
+245 EVYDAYNAYRSGVKG

-291 QNAMLAAAGGI
+291 QDAMLAAAGGI
-302 PTDRNT
+302 PEDRNT

-316 QSTTRE
+316 QGTTRE

-345 VTSQSQGAATDAAI
+345 ATSQSQGAATDAAI

-378 ALDRYVKNAPATRAV
+378 ALDRYAKNAPATRAV
-393 SGYGTSDVVSQL
+393 SGYGTSDVVGQL

-411 REANGLRANEKGAE
+411 REANGLRANEQAAE

-457 YPAGLEQLLVRG
+457 YPAGLEQLLVHG

-495 AAGGEENINYQN
+495 AEGGEKNINYQN

-540 QIPALPTAALE
+540 QISGLTTAALE

-562 TGTMESFAGGARQV
+562 TGTMANFAGGSRQV
-576 SPLVTSA
+576 SPLVTNA

-761 LNLQMGKYAVEFL
+761 LNLQMEKYAVEFL
-774 AGDEDMM
+774 AGDEDLM

-786 DHVQR
+786 DHLQR
-791 SAAKKSWAQAVNEY
+791 SEAKKSWAQAVNEY

-843 IEGVDAKTFSAET
+843 IEGVDSKTFSAET

-864 RQAWDSAEENA
+864 RQAWDSAVENA
-875 TNFAMTGR
+875 ENFAMTGR
-883 MDAEIAKMARIAES
+883 MDAEIAKMARTAES

-926 ATATLQAYLNARYGE
+926 ATANLQAYLNARYGE
-941 GTPQTETRQE
+941 GTPQVETQKE
-951 PVQEATQDVNV
+951 TVQEAAQGVNT

-1001 GEQTGGMAAG
+1001 REQTGGMAAG

-1016 GERRNAYAGAGE
+1016 AERRNAYAGAGE

-1087 EAKQAGTA
+1087 AAKQAGA
-1095 LGVDVVFVRGSMAMQ
+1095 ELDVDVVFVRGSMAMQ

-1133 TDIQYDGGKLAQ
+1133 TDIQYDGGQLAQ

-1217 HFTEA
+1217 QFTET
-1222 VQSEVQQSERASEPA
+1222 VQGEVQQSERASEPA
-1237 QTSQETRGSPPANVE
+1237 QTSQETRGSPEGRFSLAGQKARTANSQTLQFAEQMEQEGASREEIWQETGWTRAMDGQSWRFEIDNSEAEYRGGGDAQFRKDHADYAEYQDLLQKMFEGTISESEMQRMEQLDDIWSGEYARLRERVE
-1252 ERSGN
+1252 SGN
-1257 PEKGKTFWEKMRAWK
+1257 ATLADVLQHDSLYEAYPELRDVKVRLESDTGSKNGSYDPNTN
-1272 EGGAPDAA
+1272 
-1280 MEPSRTLQQA
+1280 T
-1290 GINELISLSSML
+1290 ITISEDKPGDSAKVGTML
-1302 EKADGKSQTMR
+1302 HEIQ
-1313 EAIYDN
+1313 
-1319 LKYLQDDL
+1319 
-1327 IRPMAVGKKGDTLYC
+1327 
-1342 VVPARTSM
+1342 
-1350 DMPRVVE
+1350 
-1357 MRKTNAGYEVEKV
+1357 
-1370 SSLSNAAI
+1370 
-1378 IKTLEGSDLLSANVQ
+1378 
-1393 ALDHA
+1393 HA
-1398 IQDFGYQTKANAQL
+1398 IQQIEGWESGASPEYWAAREYENGDTASDRAQELYSRILNSLDKADQNKVIRYNELDREMEATFSAD
-1412 WVRPEKAK
+1412 PESEAGKRYAK
-1420 NGVPFADIFE
+1420 YEAEQDKLYEELYKNEWFRRLLGLQRKMENPQSAYYEMYLNTAGEIE
-1430 ARDARDFEAKFS
+1430 ARNVSERYRMAQ
-1442 LEEKQYARVINEQLL
+1442 EERRKTAPKGADENTLYRGAGGISAEINEQYKSDLERWDRGGRNGNERLILGTTGPILQNLGAEDGNIYLNGWKISKIMRTHKEMSLQTIEALPQVL
-1457 ENRDRILEIEPVY
+1457 ENPAIVLASRAVDTENANTRLVM
-1470 ELTGGEF
+1470 F
-1477 AQGDKKLSDAV
+1477 GDVRAENGKAV
-1488 MEEFEKFGGEVE
+1488 QVVL
-1500 REGFGAIKFSKKR
+1500 
-1513 IKNDIMHGIGRMKA
+1513 D
-1527 MTFAAVPSVIQNG
+1527 
-1540 VEIGSEANWKG
+1540 
-1551 RGYDTYVFAAPAKF
+1551 
-1565 GETNL
+1565 L
-1570 LIGAVVTRDNRE
+1570 L
-1582 NKFYLHE
+1582 
-1589 VVDSEGNAIKIDRE
+1589 
-1603 TGEIKTSSAVADGWA
+1603 
-1618 STPDALSKDRIAQT
+1618 PT
-1632 EGEVKQR
+1632 EGGYR
-1639 FSLSEPVE
+1639 FEGMQKVNSAYTKDGGRLSLE
-1647 RAGNLIAEH
+1647 
-1656 NLTQEKLEKALEIG
+1656 
-1670 AFPSPSIAIVQAE
+1670 
-1683 QGHTNYGDY
+1683 
-1692 SVVFPAS
+1692 
-1699 TIDPEADSRN
+1699 DSD
-1709 RVYGADAWTPTSS
+1709 VLYT
-1722 NATVEY
+1722 
-1728 RVDADA
+1728 DA
-1734 KRAFERSIRDLSG
+1734 KRAAQVLRSLGYQSG
-1747 QVADGIFRGDSTLG
+1747 SPDGSHKGGYIGSIAYDADGVKISGEKF
-1761 KAGIEEETTKTSREI
+1761 TS
-1776 AEQIAQYPEV
+1776 
-1786 KAAYLADK
+1786 
-1794 GENISPVYKDREY
+1794 
-1807 DNIGNAALQRYTDN
+1807 
-1821 VGVQNLA
+1821 
-1828 RIIVQMYVGDA
+1828 
-1839 NSVAQAELQRVR
+1839 
-1851 QAIGEEY
+1851 
-1858 AERFARILD
+1858 
-1867 RKPERKA
+1867 
-1874 ERVSEYA
+1874 
-1881 ENKMYSGTRA
+1881 
-1891 EDFIRH
+1891 
-1897 AWEMVQDGGQNRGE
+1897 
-1911 ADKMAMQDE
+1911 
-1920 LDRKAPTQKVAA
+1920 
-1932 WAEKRLQDVIGEGG
+1932 VIG
-1946 IYNNE
+1946 
-1951 DRYTSRGDRRSF
+1951 T
-1963 EQTHWELNAENL
+1963 
-1975 VRAMAQAEERGA
+1975 
-1987 NIMWYDA
+1987 
-1994 GGLLAAA
+1994 
-2001 TPEYRSISEIHAD
+2001 
-2014 EGRLQTLE
+2014 LQ
-2022 QEAYEGK
+2022 
-2029 VMELQQSLD
+2029 
-2038 NVVERILQETR
+2038 
-2049 HKAYGYQDES
+2049 
-2059 QLITEALIKTAQGG
+2059 
-2073 DSLQSIREGMAAE
+2073 
-2086 EYDID
+2086 
-2091 RATAMQIQELFQ
+2091 
-2103 QAKEIP
+2103 
-2109 TSYFEAKPQR
+2109 
-2119 VVGFDEAVAL
+2119 
-2129 LAPASAPADLMAR
+2129 
-2142 AEDAGLRVIRYTG
+2142 
-2155 QKDRIRV
+2155 
-2162 ANELPGVK
+2162 K

-2187 KELASERE
+2187 KELASDRE

-2206 DDMGE
+2206 DDTGTLYAQFAREKVYDNLGNAVLQKYTDSVGVERLAWIAAQMDMGDARSVAATE
-2211 PVLSESYFRD
+2211 LQNIRQVVKEDYAERFGEKLDQKPNLKEQRVNEYADRVMGDSSRAESFLRHAWEMVQGVGRTVAAEQRGTVQQTPPESYFRD

-2328 EGVAKDSFRAT
+2328 EGVAKDRFRAT

-2519 VREFQGEGDKVK
+2519 VREFQGEGDKAK

-2589 IQRVATELD
+2589 IQRVATDLD

-2948 AEFVDTMMSTI
+2948 AEFVDTTMSTI

-2968 IRDGKTHEEAMRAAD
+2968 IRDGKTHEEAMRSAD

-3082 GMCMN
+3082 GMSMN

-3102 YMLNKASNAMFGVD
+3102 YMFNKASNAMFGVD

-3132 AVEDTL
+3132 AAEDTL

-3170 GKDLWDAATEHGLIS
+3170 GKDLWDAATEHGLLS

-3302 TLTTDQAQRDIRDAI
+3302 TLTSDQAQRDIRDAI
-3317 NNSSLTDEQKA
+3317 NNSGLTDEQKA

-3344 YEHATDAMFETLMDE
+3344 YEHATDAMFEALMDE

-3419 TGAKSTSKDEVF
+3419 TGAKSTSKDEAF

-3481 KREAIRN
+3481 KREAIQN

-3582 WMQYWKKKAELSA
+3582 WMQYWRKKAELSA

-3636 ERDLYKAPW
+3636 ERDLYRAPW